1 MNRITAA
8 LYRFLVVY
16 LSVAMVVTSI
26 PLAPSTAYA
35 DDSSALAV
43 ESEAQEAD
51 SGSDTDA
58 DAVDDTSSANEGSS
72 SAASDSTDSSQDK
85 SSSSDTNTLAS
96 SLVQDL
102 AGAATDSDAVK
113 SLAAA
118 AEPSSDDSEADA
130 LTYEDNTIYQYA
142 KLMPSGYVYP
152 CDPDGNIVVK
162 IDESKPYKNSVDGRW
177 VNGLIVDYGTDEIPA
192 QLCEGSIYL
201 YSVRFENKSISKIGR
216 NAFYGCSS
224 LYDVYLSGMAI
235 GSIESGAFFG
245 CRSLGGLGYGEV
257 TTIGS
262 MGEGA
267 FAWSGLR
274 YTGLDKVVGLT
285 SLPESAYSG
294 CNQLTDT
301 GLDKNTSITSIGA
314 DAFKNCSRLATTGL
328 ESNTTIETL
337 GDGCFCGTDMSGGL
351 ALPLNSKI
359 EELPNRAFSGTN
371 LEDVYLGCN
380 HVVLI
385 YSDTFPKRNMTVKVP
400 AAMMSQYSSGRPKQV
415 WEGCNGCLPVPVG
428 EVLQE
433 IEISHDPGKM
443 TYEQGEKISL
453 EGMNILFRYSHSTV
467 IRDYEELIKSGDGE
481 YLTATPCD
489 GDVFDESMNGQPI
502 KLVYDDGY
510 TRLVTYTTGSLK
522 QAVYE
527 YAKLMPSG
535 CLYPCDADGNV
546 TVEVDSDNPY
556 KNSVGGKWVNHL
568 IVADGVDEIPAGL
581 CYESECLQS
590 VRFEGSAL
598 SKIGKNAF
606 YQCKNLTDISLS
618 GMSIGTIESGAFFE
632 CSSLTSLNIEEEV
645 NIGEMGKG
653 AFERSGLLS
662 TGLDKVS
669 GLASLPENA
678 YKDCKALTD
687 TGLGKNKSITS
698 IGANA
703 FSGCES
709 LTITGLEDNKKVKT
723 LGDGCFS
730 DTDMSDGLVLPYGS
744 RIEELPS
751 RAFYGTKLETV
762 FLACDH
768 AVLINTDTFP
778 KRNMTVMVPAK
789 MISKYSKGEPRQV
802 WEKCNGCLP
811 VPVGKVLQGIEISRD
826 PDKMAYQPGEK
837 ISLEGMSVNF
847 QYPHSLTIS
856 DYESL
861 LTREMGEYLTAT
873 PCDGDVFDESM
884 DGEPIQ
890 LVYDDG
896 YTRLVTY
903 SKGSLQQAAYEYAK
917 LMPNYYLYP
926 CDANGNLTV
935 EIDENNPRENS
946 VDGRMV
952 TNLIVDYGVD
962 EVDAQLCADSTNL
975 RSVRFE
981 NNSIS
986 KIGLHAFYNCPNLTD
1001 ISLSGMTIGTI
1012 GKEAFYGCR
1021 SLTSLNINE
1030 TATIGS
1036 MGEAAFARSGLVS
1049 TGLDKVV
1056 GLTLIPTM
1064 AYERCEALTDTGL
1077 DKNSSITSIGDCA
1090 FRYCSS
1096 LATTGLESNTTVE
1109 TLGHNCFSG
1118 TDLSGGLTLPYNS
1131 KIEELPKGAFDGT
1144 NLETVF
1150 LGCNHAVLINTD
1162 TFPKYNMTVMVPAKM
1177 ISKYANGHPKAV
1189 WERCNG
1195 CLPVPVG
1202 KVLKNVEISCD
1213 PDNMVYEPGET
1224 ISLEGM
1230 SVELDYPHSVS
1241 IWNYEALIKEE
1252 LGEYLKATP
1261 CDDDVFDESMDGQ
1274 PVKLVYDDGYSH
1286 FETQTKGVL
1295 HLKKPASSPLTISYV
1310 QANNRR
1316 GCKLMDGVEL
1326 PDVSGA
1332 MTIDAGTEVT
1342 LDAGAL
1348 GMLNDNLTFKGWYDT
1363 ETERYISKEAVYT
1376 FTPDIDLFLE
1386 ARFKLKDY
1394 AVHINDAQA
1403 TDSSQDFAHLSV
1415 TAQNCY
1421 RNAGETVEVS
1431 AVTDNAQ
1438 FLGWYLGEGDGAYAV
1453 SDQLDFTYT
1462 VNEEDAPEHYDAYG
1476 PKIEITPRYCAP
1488 QASVVLSVDGVD
1500 ENGQPLGQFL
1510 STGLYGIGSRVTV
1523 VAVPSPGYVFDYA
1536 TDARGN
1542 VVFTGDDGPSYT
1554 FVLEGDVQYTA
1565 HFREATDPAESLA
1578 ALKAALIAAIT
1589 AAAVLATIYGL
1600 GEIVDPIAADAV
1612 IEIGM
1617 ADNIEDVAAVGTKVL
1632 KEIKDIIDDHKKP
1645 HDPDKPHGDHKI
1657 EIIATAQPEV
1667 GGVVTGG
1674 GFHYEGTVATL
1685 EAVANP
1691 GYRFV
1696 CWKQD
1701 GVEVSTSPV
1710 KTMTITDLTPEIV
1723 KMTAVF
1729 EKDVDI
1735 TAVAEADGVQADF
1748 STGCTAS
1755 PVKQSV
1761 KRGDEAMVTASEGP
1775 DYAFVGWFEDGIEVS
1790 PERTYIFKAEVD
1802 RHLVARFRKADK
1814 TILVNTDPYDSAE
1827 VLCDGVPVV
1836 DGNVRAKDGDILT
1849 FTVRPKAR
1857 PDNPEKT
1864 YRFVE
1869 WRETDAQGITITNKQ
1884 EVCEY
1889 RVNGNARI
1897 EAVMDGR
1904 DTHTVRAEAD
1914 PLEGGTVTL
1923 KRGETA
1929 SMVLEVPEGE
1939 RVTAEATPTEG
1950 YIFDGWYLSNGGSD
1964 ATSTLVSSERSYSFE
1979 PITDCVIQAKFT
1991 RACKVDVV
1999 VEPAAAMAGKYL
2011 VHGEGYCMK
2020 GEPATLS
2027 IELTAEAS
2035 KQFTFKGWYDAKTD
2049 LLLGTDP
2056 SYLEFYPED
2065 VECTVRAVFEEN
2077 TYTVTAKAKKT
2088 FVERGTVEIEGH
2100 PGASS
2105 VTCGYGDTVMLKAK
2119 ANDGYR
2125 FDHWKDGSGKEYD
2138 TAELV
2143 VKVTKSDTYTAI
2155 FTDSKPEVMV
2165 TADSWLGGTVT
2176 CNGTVVKPTTD
2187 KFKLGETL
2195 HLTAKA
2201 HPGFLFRGWYVNGRL
2216 KSLKHETSLV
2226 AKARGKTGHCVITAA
2241 FVPIDTVCVPLADP
2255 AEGGTVKAS
2264 RILADRGAEVA
2275 LKATP
2280 NPGYVFTGWYAADGT
2295 FESTDAEFTCHQER
2309 SHVHVARFMAKS
2321 YEVDATTVV
2330 DSGTGSLVES
2340 SAAGWVEG
2348 TGTVEA
2354 GHAATLTAHALS
2366 GYAFEYWADASGAVV
2381 SRDSTYHV
2389 VPTSDTTLQAVFSA
2403 KQCTVDV
2410 SCEESLGTV
2419 KGAGTYAAGQVVT
2432 VRAVAAEDTAFVGWF
2447 RNGTC
2452 VSSKKTYRFTVRED
2466 TSLYAVFASGSY
2478 VVSTVASPAEGGAVS
2493 GFGGY
2498 EAGDRATLRAI
2509 ASTGYSFAGWTDD
2522 KGETISE
2529 NADCT
2534 VKVTGDATYT
2544 ATFKPKSY
2552 QVVLSASDDGVGTL
2566 SGEGSYQFGD
2576 TVELNA
2582 TPMGTKRFVGW
2593 YVLDAEGN
2601 KSLLSCDAHC
2611 WVKLDK
2617 DMVEGLEDDTLE
2629 LQAVFADPY
2638 EVAVTGEVV
2647 VKDKASSR
2655 GCRVTGSGSFAVG
2668 DQAELTAVACM
2679 GYRFVGWSTDKG
2691 GTSIVETAAVLDVTA
2706 TQDMTYYAQFES
2718 DGQVTITVTGSSIFR
2733 GTALLVDGIPAG
2745 SRSYDR
2751 GDMFMAIA
2759 IPWKKYHFSHWVDDA
2774 GVTVSYSAFYIGTAK
2789 ENRQLTA
2796 VFYETGCDVQ
2806 VATYPKDA
2814 GFSMVALGTGGSYHS
2829 AAIMFTVPHKG
2840 WKFKYWVDENGLP
2853 VGATP
2858 VINRVVFGNR
2868 TFTAVYERASMTVTA
2883 VDSRQGGHVEGSSE
2897 DESLG
2902 YAVTNEVENGES
2914 TTLTAVPDAGYVFDG
2929 WYARND
2935 DGSLGDEPLST
2946 DAVWTFVPEDNMTV
2960 EARFAEAPKYKVT
2973 ARAVNGSVDPET
2985 ASVATD
2991 GKATL
2996 SATPDE
3002 GCYLTRV
3009 TVAEE
3014 AGEDGSAGNA
3024 YDLDIS
3030 DYQGGAYEVTLSGVS
3045 APQKVTFEFAK
3056 AAAPELLAQPQ
3067 DASAYE
3073 GDQVELS
3080 FAAEAGRNVRV
3091 HAAVS
3096 SGSAADVRLSYQWY
3110 RVSDDGG
3117 KAVALKGETGE
3128 TLSIAQLDSD
3138 GEGEYFCRITQSYL
3152 GTVTKTDTE
3161 HATVSI
3167 VPREALVF
3175 NGRVLPAATAHDDYR
3190 VVIAGAKGGKAPYTY
3205 NLDEV
3210 EVPEGMQLRQ
3220 ADDGTGALVL
3230 SGMPAAT
3237 GAFRFKIACTD
3248 DLGDKRAAHFVL
3260 VVKAK
3265 EAPLAFEGQSFTYNA
3280 TAQTPELSGV
3290 PEGCEDDVKVTYV
3303 GTGDTRYS
3311 SDKAPMNAG
3320 TYRAVATLDANGYMG
3335 NARCDFVIE
3344 RAPVDISIET
3354 SDVTYDGAR
3363 HGAAVVVADLD
3374 ASAYSVT
3381 YRGVD
3386 GTSYGPT
3393 ALEPCDS
3400 GSYRVTVKVNDPNY
3414 QGKKAAEFSIAKAS
3428 QTITGTM
3435 TYSGVYGGD
3444 PIVFDNVAQTPV
3456 SFELV
3461 DSADDDASPISIKG
3475 RCATVKAAG
3484 AARVV
3489 AHAKASRNYL
3499 AAEDVELAVTVA
3511 PAQLLVKVD
3520 DAERFEGQANP
3531 EFTSSLVSRC
3541 DTSDVK
3547 VTYFCSA
3554 NKKSPAG
3561 EYQIDATVADPNFD
3575 VAVEPG
3581 TLTVKKKPERY
3592 KVTAKAVNGSV
3603 DNASVTVV
3611 EGGDAALSATPDEG
3625 CYLERVTVSEVGSDE
3640 AVDLD
3645 ISDYK
3650 GGAYEVTL
3658 SDITASQ
3665 KVAFEFAKADV
3676 PRVVAQPQYVS
3687 AHEGD
3692 SAVLSVAAEAGENVA
3707 NHAAS
3712 FTGSAAEIEFSY
3724 QWFRMVNGKAV
3735 ALEGETGETLSLAD
3749 LDDEQAGEYFC
3760 RITQRYLGTEVRSD
3774 SDHAVVSVV
3783 PWDTLVFNGDV
3794 LPAASARSTY
3804 LATVAG
3810 AAGGKAPYEYTW
3822 DETKLPDGLK
3832 LSRTSGGLTLS
3843 GAPSKTGVFAFEIT
3857 CADARGEAVTAHFA
3871 LVVQAKRVTLTFA
3884 DGDFTFNGAPQAP
3897 EVSGAPKVCKGDLKI
3912 KYYGTGSTHYS
3923 STEAPTNAGTYRAVA
3938 TLRAHGYA
3946 GAAVCE
3952 FEIAPAK
3959 LKVKV
3964 NDAERFEGEAN
3975 PAFTSTLE
3983 SAVDTSGVKVE
3994 YSCDADE
4001 SSPAGKYQIGATVTD
4016 PNFDVEV
4023 VPGTLTVKKKQEP
4036 VDPDPVVPDPDNP
4049 DNPDPDN
4056 PDPDRPDPDPNPDNP
4071 DPDNPDPDNP
4081 EPDPNPDNP
4090 DPGKPDPDPKPDPDQ
4105 PNPDNP
4111 DPDKPEPD
4119 NPDKPERFEVTTRAV
4134 NGSVDNA
4141 SITVDAGGNAT
4152 LSATPDEGCYLERV
4166 TVAENDSDKGVN
4178 LDISDYE
4185 GGAYEVTL
4193 SGVTAS
4199 QEVTFE
4205 FAKADAPMVIAQ
4217 PQDTSAHEGDSAVL
4231 SVAAEAGKG
4240 VLDHA
4245 SSSTGSAADV
4255 ELSYQWFRMVDGET
4269 VALEGETGET
4279 LFIENLDDDCAGE
4292 YFCRI
4297 TQRYLGTET
4306 QADSDRAVVSVV
4318 PRDALVFNGGLLPA
4332 ARAHNAYRVTIAG
4345 AAGGES
4351 PYEYTWDESDLPDG
4365 FKLTRAAGG
4374 LMLSGTPSKAGVFS
4388 FDVTCKD
4395 AQGETVTAHFV
4406 LVVQAKRVELAFE
4419 GGSFVYSGDAQA
4431 PEVTGVPKACEG
4443 DLRIRYYGTD
4453 GTYYSS
4459 SEAPTDAGTYRVVA
4473 TLRSNGYIGAA
4484 SRKFKI
4490 TPAKLKVK
4498 VDDAERY
4505 EGEANPAFT
4514 SSLESAVD
4522 TSGVKVEYSCDADE
4536 SSPAGEYKI
4545 GATVTDSNFDVT
4557 VEPGALT
4564 VKKKQGPVNPDP
4576 DKPDGP
4582 DPDQPDKPEPDKPEP
4597 DQPDKPDP
4605 DNPDKPEPDQPD
4617 KPEPGKPEP
4626 DKPGTP
4632 DSDQSD
4638 SKDPAKPGSSDD
4650 SAADKT
4656 KANGAEN
4663 SGQKASSKSS
4673 AQQLADTGDKAPLT
4687 VAVAVGAVAL
4697 IALGLELLRRRH
4709 PGA

>member
-26 PLAPSTAYA
+26 PLAPRAAYA
-35 DDSSALAV
+35 DDAGATAV
-43 ESEAQEAD
+43 ESEAQETN
-51 SGSDTDA
+51 SGTDTDA
-58 DAVDDTSSANEGSS
+58 KVSDNASSSDEGGSS
-72 SAASDSTDSSQDK
+72 TTSDQTNNAQDK
-85 SSSSDTNTLAS
+85 SSSSDTNIPAS
-96 SLVQDL
+96 SLAQDL
-102 AGAATDSDAVK
+102 SSAATDSDAAK
-113 SLAAA
+113 TSPAT
-118 AEPSSDDSEADA
+118 AESPSDSSQTDA
-130 LTYEDNTIYQYA
+130 LGHKEPTVYEYA
-142 KLMPSGYVYP
+142 KLMPNGNVYP
-152 CDPDGNIVVK
+152 CDASGNVTVE
-162 IDESKPYKNSVDGRW
+162 IDESDPNKNSVGGIW
-177 VNGLIVDYGTDEIPA
+177 VINLIVDYGADGIPGYICDRSSN
-192 QLCEGSIYL
+192 LR
-201 YSVRFENKSISKIGR
+201 SVHFENSSISSIGIH
-216 NAFYGCSS
+216 AFYGCSN
-224 LYDVYLSGMAI
+224 LADVSFSGMTI
-235 GSIESGAFFG
+235 GDIGKGAFSG
-245 CRSLGGLGYGEV
+245 CGSLTSLNINDV
-257 TTIGS
+257 ATIGS
-262 MGEGA
+262 MGEAA

-274 YTGLDKVVGLT
+274 STGLDKVVGL
-285 SLPESAYSG
+285 SSIPESAYNG
-294 CNQLTDT
+294 CSALTDT
-301 GLDKNTSITSIGA
+301 GLGGNTSITSIGV
-314 DAFKNCSRLATTGL
+314 DAFKNCSRLATSGL
-328 ESNTTIETL
+328 ESNTTIKTL
-337 GDGCFCGTDMSGGL
+337 GEGCFSGANMSGGL
-351 ALPLNSKI
+351 SLPLYSK
-359 EELPNRAFSGTN
+359 
-371 LEDVYLGCN
+371 
-380 HVVLI
+380 
-385 YSDTFPKRNMTVKVP
+385 
-400 AAMMSQYSSGRPKQV
+400 
-415 WEGCNGCLPVPVG
+415 
-428 EVLQE
+428 
-433 IEISHDPGKM
+433 
-443 TYEQGEKISL
+443 
-453 EGMNILFRYSHSTV
+453 
-467 IRDYEELIKSGDGE
+467 
-481 YLTATPCD
+481 
-489 GDVFDESMNGQPI
+489 
-502 KLVYDDGY
+502 
-510 TRLVTYTTGSLK
+510 
-522 QAVYE
+522 
-527 YAKLMPSG
+527 
-535 CLYPCDADGNV
+535 
-546 TVEVDSDNPY
+546 
-556 KNSVGGKWVNHL
+556 
-568 IVADGVDEIPAGL
+568 
-581 CYESECLQS
+581 
-590 VRFEGSAL
+590 
-598 SKIGKNAF
+598 
-606 YQCKNLTDISLS
+606 
-618 GMSIGTIESGAFFE
+618 
-632 CSSLTSLNIEEEV
+632 
-645 NIGEMGKG
+645 
-653 AFERSGLLS
+653 
-662 TGLDKVS
+662 
-669 GLASLPENA
+669 
-678 YKDCKALTD
+678 
-687 TGLGKNKSITS
+687 
-698 IGANA
+698 
-703 FSGCES
+703 
-709 LTITGLEDNKKVKT
+709 
-723 LGDGCFS
+723 
-730 DTDMSDGLVLPYGS
+730 
-744 RIEELPS
+744 IEELPS
-751 RAFYGTKLETV
+751 RAFYGSKLETV
-762 FLACDH
+762 YLGCDH
-768 AVLINTDTFP
+768 AVLINSTTFP
-778 KRNMTVMVPAK
+778 KQYMTVMVPAK
-789 MISKYSKGEPRQV
+789 MASQYESGHPKEV
-802 WEKCNGCLP
+802 WESCNGSLP
-811 VPVGKVLQGIEISRD
+811 VPVGKVLQKIKISRD
-826 PDKMAYQPGEK
+826 PNKMTYQQGDI
-837 ISLEGMSVNF
+837 ISLEGMSVTF
-847 QYPHSLTIS
+847 QYPHSTMDS
-856 DYESL
+856 DYEAL
-861 LTREMGEYLTAT
+861 LEEELGEYLTAT
-873 PCDGDVFDESM
+873 PRDGDVFDDSM

-896 YTRLVTY
+896 YTHLVTY
-903 SKGSLQQAAYEYAK
+903 SKGDLQQAACEYAK
-917 LMPNYYLYP
+917 FMPNYYLYP

-952 TNLIVDYGVD
+952 TNLIVDSGVD
-962 EVDAQLCADSTNL
+962 EVDVQLCADSINL

-986 KIGLHAFYNCPNLTD
+986 KIGMHAFYNCPNLTD
-1001 ISLSGMTIGTI
+1001 ISLSGMTIGQI
-1012 GKEAFYGCR
+1012 GKEAFFGCK
-1021 SLTSLNINE
+1021 SLTSLNVNE

-1036 MGEAAFARSGLVS
+1036 MGYAAFAESGLES

-1056 GLTLIPTM
+1056 GLTSIPDR
-1064 AYERCEALTDTGL
+1064 AYDGCKSLTDTGL
-1077 DKNSSITSIGDCA
+1077 DKNTSITSIGVCA
-1090 FRYCSS
+1090 FRHCSN
-1096 LATTGLESNTTVE
+1096 LATTGLESNTAVE
-1109 TLGHNCFSG
+1109 TLGHTCFYG

-1131 KIEELPKGAFDGT
+1131 KIEELPEKAFYDT

-1177 ISKYANGHPKAV
+1177 IPKYSKGEPKAV

-1202 KVLKNVEISCD
+1202 KVLKSVEISCD
-1213 PDNMVYEPGET
+1213 PDNMTYEQGDT

-1252 LGEYLKATP
+1252 LGEYLTATP
-1261 CDDDVFDESMDGQ
+1261 CGGDVFDESMDGQ

-1376 FTPDIDLFLE
+1376 FTPDIDLSLE

-1761 KRGDEAMVTASEGP
+1761 KRGDKAMVTVSEGP

-1790 PERTYIFKAEVD
+1790 HERTYTFQAEVD

-1814 TILVNTDPYDSAE
+1814 TILVNTDPSDSAE

-1836 DGNVRAKDGDILT
+1836 DGKVRAKDGDILT
-1849 FTVRPKAR
+1849 FTMRPKVR

-1869 WRETDAQGITITNKQ
+1869 WRETDAQGITIANKQ

-2077 TYTVTAKAKKT
+2077 TYTVAAKAKKT

-2125 FDHWKDGSGKEYD
+2125 FDHWKDDSGKEYD

-2295 FESTDAEFTCHQER
+2295 FESADAEFTCHQER

-2354 GHAATLTAHALS
+2354 GHAATLAAHALS

-2403 KQCTVDV
+2403 KQYTVDV
-2410 SCEESLGTV
+2410 SCEESMGTV
-2419 KGAGTYAAGQVVT
+2419 EGAGTYAAGQVAT
-2432 VRAVAAEDTAFVGWF
+2432 VRATSAADTSFVGWF
-2447 RNGTC
+2447 RDGTC
-2452 VSSKKTYRFTVRED
+2452 VSSKKIYRFTVRED

-2478 VVSTVASPAEGGAVS
+2478 VVHTVASPVEGGAVS

-2509 ASTGYSFAGWTDD
+2509 ANTGYSFAGWTDD
-2522 KGETISE
+2522 KGETVSE
-2529 NADCT
+2529 NADYT

-2544 ATFKPKSY
+2544 ATFTPKSY
-2552 QVVLSASDDGVGTL
+2552 QVVLSASDDSVGTL

-2582 TPMGTKRFVGW
+2582 TSMGTKRFVGW

-2601 KSLLSCDAHC
+2601 KSLLSCDARC

-2617 DMVEGLEDDTLE
+2617 DMVEGLEGDALE

-2638 EVAVTGEVV
+2638 EVTVTGEVV

-2655 GCRVTGSGSFAVG
+2655 GCRVTGSGSFVVG
-2668 DQAELTAVACM
+2668 DQVELTAVAGM
-2679 GYRFVGWSTDKG
+2679 GYRFVGWSTDKE
-2691 GTSIVETAAVLDVTA
+2691 GTSIVETATTLDVTA
-2706 TQDMTYYAQFES
+2706 TQDITYYAQFES

-2914 TTLTAVPDAGYVFDG
+2914 TTLTAVPDAGYVFNG

-2991 GKATL
+2991 GKVTL

-3045 APQKVTFEFAK
+3045 APQQVTFEFVK
-3056 AAAPELLAQPQ
+3056 AAAPEVLAQPQ
-3067 DASAYE
+3067 GASAYE
-3073 GDQVELS
+3073 GDPVELS
-3080 FAAEAGRNVRV
+3080 IAAEAGRNVRA

-3096 SGSAADVRLSYQWY
+3096 SGSAADVKLGYQWY
-3110 RVSDDGG
+3110 RVPADGG

-3138 GEGEYFCRITQSYL
+3138 GEGEYFCRITQSYM

-3167 VPREALVF
+3167 VPRETLVF
-3175 NGRVLPAATAHDDYR
+3175 NGRVLPAATAHDGYR
-3190 VVIAGAKGGKAPYTY
+3190 AEIAGATGGKAPYAY

-3210 EVPEGMQLRQ
+3210 EVPEGMQLTQ

-3237 GAFRFKIACTD
+3237 GACRFKIACTD
-3248 DLGDKRAAHFVL
+3248 DLGDKRVAHFAL

-3265 EAPLAFEGQSFTYNA
+3265 EAPLAFEGQSFVYNA
-3280 TAQTPELSGV
+3280 TAQAPKLSGV
-3290 PEGCEDDVKVTYV
+3290 PEGCEDDVKLTYV
-3303 GTGDTRYS
+3303 GTGDTQYT
-3311 SDKAPMNAG
+3311 SDQAPVDAG
-3320 TYRAVATLDANGYMG
+3320 TYRAVATLDANGYVG
-3335 NARCDFVIE
+3335 NASCDFVIE
-3344 RAPVDISIET
+3344 KAPVDISIET

-3363 HGAAVVVADLD
+3363 HGAAVAVADLD

-3400 GSYRVTVKVNDPNY
+3400 GNYRVTVTVTDPNY
-3414 QGKKAAEFSIAKAS
+3414 QGKKSAEFSIAKAS
-3428 QTITGTM
+3428 QTITGTT

-3461 DSADDDASPISIKG
+3461 DSDADANPVSIKG

-3484 AARVV
+3484 AAHVV

-3499 AAEDVELAVTVA
+3499 AAEDVELTVAVA

-3520 DAERFEGQANP
+3520 DAERFEGQENP

-3561 EYQIDATVADPNFD
+3561 EYQIDAAVADPNFD
-3575 VAVEPG
+3575 VAVDPG
-3581 TLTVKKKPERY
+3581 TLTVKKKPEHY

-3603 DNASVTVV
+3603 DNASVSVV
-3611 EGGDAALSATPDEG
+3611 EGGDVTLSATPDEG
-3625 CYLERVTVSEVGSDE
+3625 CYLERVTVSEAGSDK

-3658 SDITASQ
+3658 SDVTASQ
-3665 KVAFEFAKADV
+3665 EVTFEFAKADA
-3676 PRVVAQPQYVS
+3676 PRVVAQPQDAS

-3692 SAVLSVAAEAGENVA
+3692 AVVLSVAAEAGKNVA
-3707 NHAAS
+3707 DHAAS
-3712 FTGSAAEIEFSY
+3712 STGSAAAVDLSY
-3724 QWFRMVNGKAV
+3724 QWFRMDGGKAE
-3735 ALEGETGETLSLAD
+3735 ALEDETGETLSLAG

-3760 RITQRYLGTEVRSD
+3760 RITQRYLGTEAQTD
-3774 SDHAVVSVV
+3774 SDHAIVSVV
-3783 PWDTLVFNGDV
+3783 AWDTLVFNGDL
-3794 LPAASARSTY
+3794 LPAASAHSAY
-3804 LATVAG
+3804 FATIAG
-3810 AAGGKAPYEYTW
+3810 AAGGKAPYEYAW
-3822 DETKLPDGLK
+3822 DETKLPEGLK
-3832 LSRTSGGLTLS
+3832 LSRTSGGLMLS
-3843 GAPSKTGVFAFEIT
+3843 GVPSKTGVSAFDIT
-3857 CADARGEAVTAHFA
+3857 CTDARGEAMIAHFA
-3871 LVVQAKRVTLTFA
+3871 LVVQAKRVKLTFT

-3912 KYYGTGSTHYS
+3912 TYYGTGGTQYS
-3923 STEAPTNAGTYRAVA
+3923 STEAPTDAGAYRAVA
-3938 TLRAHGYA
+3938 TLRSHGYV
-3946 GAAVCE
+3946 GAAACE

-3964 NDAERFEGEAN
+3964 DDAERF
-3975 PAFTSTLE
+3975 
-3983 SAVDTSGVKVE
+3983 
-3994 YSCDADE
+3994 
-4001 SSPAGKYQIGATVTD
+4001 
-4016 PNFDVEV
+4016 
-4023 VPGTLTVKKKQEP
+4023 
-4036 VDPDPVVPDPDNP
+4036 
-4049 DNPDPDN
+4049 
-4056 PDPDRPDPDPNPDNP
+4056 
-4071 DPDNPDPDNP
+4071 
-4081 EPDPNPDNP
+4081 
-4090 DPGKPDPDPKPDPDQ
+4090 
-4105 PNPDNP
+4105 
-4111 DPDKPEPD
+4111 
-4119 NPDKPERFEVTTRAV
+4119 
-4134 NGSVDNA
+4134 
-4141 SITVDAGGNAT
+4141 
-4152 LSATPDEGCYLERV
+4152 
-4166 TVAENDSDKGVN
+4166 
-4178 LDISDYE
+4178 
-4185 GGAYEVTL
+4185 
-4193 SGVTAS
+4193 
-4199 QEVTFE
+4199 
-4205 FAKADAPMVIAQ
+4205 
-4217 PQDTSAHEGDSAVL
+4217 
-4231 SVAAEAGKG
+4231 
-4240 VLDHA
+4240 
-4245 SSSTGSAADV
+4245 
-4255 ELSYQWFRMVDGET
+4255 
-4269 VALEGETGET
+4269 
-4279 LFIENLDDDCAGE
+4279 
-4292 YFCRI
+4292 
-4297 TQRYLGTET
+4297 
-4306 QADSDRAVVSVV
+4306 
-4318 PRDALVFNGGLLPA
+4318 
-4332 ARAHNAYRVTIAG
+4332 
-4345 AAGGES
+4345 
-4351 PYEYTWDESDLPDG
+4351 
-4365 FKLTRAAGG
+4365 
-4374 LMLSGTPSKAGVFS
+4374 
-4388 FDVTCKD
+4388 
-4395 AQGETVTAHFV
+4395 
-4406 LVVQAKRVELAFE
+4406 
-4419 GGSFVYSGDAQA
+4419 
-4431 PEVTGVPKACEG
+4431 
-4443 DLRIRYYGTD
+4443 
-4453 GTYYSS
+4453 
-4459 SEAPTDAGTYRVVA
+4459 
-4473 TLRSNGYIGAA
+4473 
-4484 SRKFKI
+4484 
-4490 TPAKLKVK
+4490 
-4498 VDDAERY
+4498 

-4536 SSPAGEYKI
+4536 RSPAGKYQI
-4545 GATVTDSNFDVT
+4545 GATVSDPNFDVE
-4557 VEPGALT
+4557 VVPGTLT
-4564 VKKKQGPVNPDP
+4564 VKKKREPVDPDNPDNPDPDNPEPDNPDPDPTPDPDNPDPDNPEPDNPDKPERFEVTAKAVNGSVDNASVTVDEGGDVTLSATPDEGCYLERVTIAEAGSDKRHDLDISNYEGGAYEVTLSGVTASQEVMFEFAKADAPRVVAQPQDASVHEGDAVVLSVAAEAGKDVLDHAGSSAGPAADVELSYQWFRMVDGEAVALEGEMGEVLVVEDLGDDCAGQYFCRVTQRYLGTEMQTDSDHAVVSVAPLDALVFNGGLLPVARAHGAYRATIAGAAGGEAPYEYTWDEAKLPDGFKLSHTAGGLTLSGTPSKAGVSSFDVACKDARGETVTAHFVLVVQAKRDPVNPDPVEPSP

-4582 DPDQPDKPEPDKPEP
+4582 DPDQ
-4597 DQPDKPDP
+4597 
-4605 DNPDKPEPDQPD
+4605 
-4617 KPEPGKPEP
+4617 P

-4638 SKDPAKPGSSDD
+4638 SKDPAKPGSSDG
-4650 SAADKT
+4650 SAADKAN
-4656 KANGAEN
+4656 ANGAEN
-4663 SGQKASSKSS
+4663 SGKKASSKTS
-4673 AQQLADTGDKAPLT
+4673 AQHLADAGDRAPLA
-4687 VAVAVGAVAL
+4687 VAVAAGAVAL
-4697 IALGLELLRRRH
+4697 IALGLELLRRRRSD
-4709 PGA
+4709 A

>member
-1 MNRITAA
+1 MGPCIVANCGKVPMNRITAA

-26 PLAPSTAYA
+26 PLAPRAAYA
-35 DDSSALAV
+35 DDAGATAV
-43 ESEAQEAD
+43 ESEAQETD
-51 SGSDTDA
+51 SGSDADA
-58 DAVDDTSSANEGSS
+58 DAVDDTSSADEGSS
-72 SAASDSTDSSQDK
+72 STTSDQTNNAQDK
-85 SSSSDTNTLAS
+85 SSSSDTNIPAS
-96 SLVQDL
+96 SLTQDL
-102 AGAATDSDAVK
+102 SSAATDSDAAK
-113 SLAAA
+113 TSPAT
-118 AEPSSDDSEADA
+118 AESPSDSSQTDA
-130 LTYEDNTIYQYA
+130 LGHKEPTVYEYA
-142 KLMPSGYVYP
+142 KLMPNGNVYP
-152 CDPDGNIVVK
+152 CDASGNVTVE
-162 IDESKPYKNSVDGRW
+162 IDESDPNKNSVGGIW
-177 VNGLIVDYGTDEIPA
+177 VINLIVDYGADGIPGYICDRSSN
-192 QLCEGSIYL
+192 LR
-201 YSVRFENKSISKIGR
+201 SVHFENSSISSIGIH
-216 NAFYGCSS
+216 AFYGCSN
-224 LYDVYLSGMAI
+224 LADVSFSGMTI
-235 GSIESGAFFG
+235 GDIGKGAFSG
-245 CRSLGGLGYGEV
+245 CGSLTSLNINDV
-257 TTIGS
+257 ATIGS
-262 MGEGA
+262 MGEAA

-274 YTGLDKVVGLT
+274 STGLDKVVGL
-285 SLPESAYSG
+285 SSIPESAYNG
-294 CNQLTDT
+294 CSALTDT
-301 GLDKNTSITSIGA
+301 GLGGNTSITSIGV
-314 DAFKNCSRLATTGL
+314 DAFKNCSRLATSGL
-328 ESNTTIETL
+328 ESNTTIKTL
-337 GDGCFCGTDMSGGL
+337 GEGCFSGANMSGGL
-351 ALPLNSKI
+351 SLPLYSKI
-359 EELPNRAFSGTN
+359 EELPSRAFYGSK
-371 LEDVYLGCN
+371 LETVYLGCD
-380 HVVLI
+380 HAVLI
-385 YSDTFPKRNMTVKVP
+385 NSTTFPKQYMTVMVP
-400 AAMMSQYSSGRPKQV
+400 AKMASQYESGHPKEV
-415 WEGCNGCLPVPVG
+415 WESCNGSLPVPVG
-428 EVLQE
+428 KVLQK
-433 IEISHDPGKM
+433 IKISRDPNKM
-443 TYEQGEKISL
+443 TYQQGDIISL
-453 EGMNILFRYSHSTV
+453 EGMSVTFQYPHSTMDS
-467 IRDYEELIKSGDGE
+467 DYEALITEELGE

-489 GDVFDESMNGQPI
+489 GDVFD
-502 KLVYDDGY
+502 D
-510 TRLVTYTTGSLK
+510 
-522 QAVYE
+522 
-527 YAKLMPSG
+527 
-535 CLYPCDADGNV
+535 
-546 TVEVDSDNPY
+546 
-556 KNSVGGKWVNHL
+556 
-568 IVADGVDEIPAGL
+568 
-581 CYESECLQS
+581 
-590 VRFEGSAL
+590 
-598 SKIGKNAF
+598 
-606 YQCKNLTDISLS
+606 
-618 GMSIGTIESGAFFE
+618 
-632 CSSLTSLNIEEEV
+632 
-645 NIGEMGKG
+645 
-653 AFERSGLLS
+653 
-662 TGLDKVS
+662 
-669 GLASLPENA
+669 
-678 YKDCKALTD
+678 
-687 TGLGKNKSITS
+687 
-698 IGANA
+698 
-703 FSGCES
+703 
-709 LTITGLEDNKKVKT
+709 
-723 LGDGCFS
+723 
-730 DTDMSDGLVLPYGS
+730 
-744 RIEELPS
+744 
-751 RAFYGTKLETV
+751 
-762 FLACDH
+762 
-768 AVLINTDTFP
+768 
-778 KRNMTVMVPAK
+778 
-789 MISKYSKGEPRQV
+789 
-802 WEKCNGCLP
+802 
-811 VPVGKVLQGIEISRD
+811 
-826 PDKMAYQPGEK
+826 
-837 ISLEGMSVNF
+837 
-847 QYPHSLTIS
+847 
-856 DYESL
+856 
-861 LTREMGEYLTAT
+861 
-873 PCDGDVFDESM
+873 SM

-896 YTRLVTY
+896 YTHLVTY
-903 SKGSLQQAAYEYAK
+903 SKGDLQQAACEYAK
-917 LMPNYYLYP
+917 FMPNYYLYP

-952 TNLIVDYGVD
+952 TNLIVDSGVD

-975 RSVRFE
+975 CSVRFE
-981 NNSIS
+981 NSSIS
-986 KIGLHAFYNCPNLTD
+986 KIGMHAFYNCPNLTD
-1001 ISLSGMTIGTI
+1001 ISLSGMTIGQI
-1012 GKEAFYGCR
+1012 GKEAFFGCK

-1036 MGEAAFARSGLVS
+1036 MGYAAFAESGLES

-1056 GLTLIPTM
+1056 GLTSIPDR
-1064 AYERCEALTDTGL
+1064 AYDGCKSLTDTGL
-1077 DKNSSITSIGDCA
+1077 DKNTSITSIGVCA
-1090 FRYCSS
+1090 FRHCSS

-1109 TLGHNCFSG
+1109 TLGHTCFYG

-1131 KIEELPKGAFDGT
+1131 KIEELPDKAFYDT

-1177 ISKYANGHPKAV
+1177 IPKYSKGEPKAV

-1202 KVLKNVEISCD
+1202 KLLKSVEISCD
-1213 PDNMVYEPGET
+1213 PNNMTYEPGDT

-1252 LGEYLKATP
+1252 LGEYLTATP
-1261 CDDDVFDESMDGQ
+1261 CDGDVFDESMDGQ
-1274 PVKLVYDDGYSH
+1274 PIKLVYDDGYSH
-1286 FETQTKGVL
+1286 FETQTKGTL
-1295 HLKKPASSPLTISYV
+1295 QLKKPEPTSFQISYA
-1310 QANNRR
+1310 QTIDKGER
-1316 GCKLMDGVEL
+1316 KLMDGVEL
-1326 PDVSGA
+1326 PDVSDS
-1332 MTIDAGTEVT
+1332 MTIDAGAEVT
-1342 LDAGAL
+1342 LDAGAS
-1348 GMLNDNLTFKGWYDT
+1348 GMLNDNITFKGWYDT
-1363 ETERYISKEAVYT
+1363 ESGEYISKETVYT
-1376 FTPDIDLFLE
+1376 FTPDKDLSLE

-1394 AVHINDAQA
+1394 AVHVNDAQA

-1415 TAQNCY
+1415 IAQNCY

-1431 AVTDNAQ
+1431 AVTDNAL
-1438 FLGWYLGEGDGAYAV
+1438 FLGWFLGEGDDAYAV

-1462 VNEEDAPEHYDAYG
+1462 VDEADAMVSEDKTDAR
-1476 PKIEITPRYCAP
+1476 IEITPRYCAP

-1523 VAVPSPGYVFDYA
+1523 VAVPMPGYVFDYA
-1536 TDARGN
+1536 TDALGN

-1589 AAAVLATIYGL
+1589 AAAVLATMYGL

-1710 KTMTITDLTPEIV
+1710 KTMTITKATPEVV

-1729 EKDVDI
+1729 EKKVEV
-1735 TAVAEADGVQADF
+1735 TAVAEADGIQADF

-1755 PVKQSV
+1755 PVTQSIT
-1761 KRGDEAMVTASEGP
+1761 RGDEAMVTASEGP

-1790 PERTYIFKAEVD
+1790 RKRTYNFEAEVD

-1836 DGNVRAKDGDILT
+1836 DGEVRAKDGDILT
-1849 FTVRPKAR
+1849 FTVRPKVR

-1869 WRETDAQGITITNKQ
+1869 WRETDAQGVTIANKQ

-1929 SMVLEVPEGE
+1929 GMVLEVPEGE
-1939 RVTAEATPTEG
+1939 RVTAEATPSEG

-1964 ATSTLVSSERSYSFE
+1964 ATSTLVSSERSYTFE

-2125 FDHWKDGSGKEYD
+2125 FDHWKDDSGKEYD

-2143 VKVTKSDTYTAI
+2143 DKVTKSDTYTAS

-2280 NPGYVFTGWYAADGT
+2280 NPGYVFTGWYTADGKL
-2295 FESTDAEFTCHQER
+2295 ESTDAEFTCHQER

-2321 YEVDATTVV
+2321 YAVDATTVV

-2366 GYAFEYWADASGAVV
+2366 GYAFEYWADASGAVI

-2389 VPTSDTTLQAVFSA
+2389 VPTSDTTLRAVFSA
-2403 KQCTVDV
+2403 KQYTVDV
-2410 SCEESLGTV
+2410 SCEESMGTV
-2419 KGAGTYAAGQVVT
+2419 EGAGTYAAGQVAT

-2447 RNGTC
+2447 CNGTC

-2478 VVSTVASPAEGGAVS
+2478 VVHTVASPAEGGAVS

-2498 EAGDRATLRAI
+2498 EAGERATLRAI
-2509 ASTGYSFAGWTDD
+2509 ANTGYSFAGWTDD
-2522 KGETISE
+2522 KGETVSE
-2529 NADCT
+2529 NADYT

-2544 ATFKPKSY
+2544 ATFAPKSY
-2552 QVVLSASDDGVGTL
+2552 QVVLSASDDSVGTL
-2566 SGEGSYQFGD
+2566 SGEGFYQFGD

-2611 WVKLDK
+2611 WVKLDE
-2617 DMVEGLEDDTLE
+2617 DMVEGLEGDTLE

-2638 EVAVTGEVV
+2638 EVTVTGEVV

-2655 GCRVTGSGSFAVG
+2655 GCRVTGSGSFVVG
-2668 DQAELTAVACM
+2668 DQVELTAVAGM
-2679 GYRFVGWSTDKG
+2679 GYRFVGWSTDKE
-2691 GTSIVETAAVLDVTA
+2691 GTSIVETATTLDVTA

-2718 DGQVTITVTGSSIFR
+2718 DGQVTITVTGSSVFR

-2840 WKFKYWVDENGLP
+2840 WKFKYWVDENGMP

-2883 VDSRQGGHVEGSSE
+2883 VDSRLGGHVEGSSE

-2973 ARAVNGSVDPET
+2973 ARAVNGSVDPES

-2991 GKATL
+2991 GKVTL

-3009 TVAEE
+3009 TVADE

-3030 DYQGGAYEVTLSGVS
+3030 DYKGGAYSVTLSGVS
-3045 APQKVTFEFAK
+3045 APQQVTFEFVK
-3056 AAAPELLAQPQ
+3056 AAAPQVLAQPQ

-3073 GDQVELS
+3073 GDPVELS
-3080 FAAEAGRNVRV
+3080 VAAEAGVNVRA

-3096 SGSAADVRLSYQWY
+3096 WGSASDVKLGYQWY
-3110 RVSDDGG
+3110 RVPADGG

-3128 TLSIAQLDSD
+3128 SLSIARLDSD

-3161 HATVSI
+3161 HAKVSI

-3175 NGRVLPAATAHDDYR
+3175 NGRVLPVATAHDGYR
-3190 VVIAGAKGGKAPYTY
+3190 AEIAGATGGKAPYTY

-3210 EVPEGMQLRQ
+3210 EVPDGLSLAQ
-3220 ADDGTGALVL
+3220 ADDGSGALVL
-3230 SGMPAAT
+3230 SGVPAAT
-3237 GAFRFKIACTD
+3237 GVCRFKISCTD
-3248 DLGDKRAAHFVL
+3248 DLGKKRVAHFAL

-3265 EAPLAFEGQSFTYNA
+3265 EAPLAFEGQTFTYNGE
-3280 TAQTPELSGV
+3280 AQAPVLAGV
-3290 PEGCEDDVKVTYV
+3290 PEGCEDDVKLIYV
-3303 GTGDTRYS
+3303 GAGDTQYT
-3311 SDKAPMNAG
+3311 SDQAPVDAG
-3320 TYRAVATLDANGYMG
+3320 TYRAVVTLDANGYVG
-3335 NARCDFVIE
+3335 NASCDFTIE
-3344 RAPVDISIET
+3344 KAPVDISIET

-3363 HGAAVVVADLD
+3363 HGAAVTVAGLD

-3400 GSYRVTVKVNDPNY
+3400 GNYRITVKVTEPNY
-3414 QGKKAAEFSIAKAS
+3414 QGKKSAEFSIAKAS
-3428 QTITGTM
+3428 QVITGT
-3435 TYSGVYGGD
+3435 TSYSGVYGGN

-3456 SFELV
+3456 TFELV
-3461 DSADDDASPISIKG
+3461 DSDDDANPVSIKG

-3484 AARVV
+3484 AAHVV

-3499 AAEDVELAVTVA
+3499 AAEDVELTVTVA

-3520 DAERFEGQANP
+3520 DAERFEGQENP

-3561 EYQIDATVADPNFD
+3561 EYQIDAAVADPNFD
-3575 VAVEPG
+3575 VAVDPG
-3581 TLTVKKKPERY
+3581 TLTVKKKPEHY
-3592 KVTAKAVNGSV
+3592 KVTAKAANGSV
-3603 DNASVTVV
+3603 DNASVSVV
-3611 EGGDAALSATPDEG
+3611 EGGDVTLSATPDEG
-3625 CYLERVTVSEVGSDE
+3625 CYLERVTVVETGSDK

-3658 SDITASQ
+3658 NGVTVSQ
-3665 KVAFEFAKADV
+3665 EVTFEFAKADT
-3676 PRVVAQPQYVS
+3676 PRVVAQPQDAS

-3692 SAVLSVAAEAGENVA
+3692 AVVLSVAAEAGVNVA
-3707 NHAAS
+3707 DHAAS
-3712 FTGSAAEIEFSY
+3712 STGSAAEVELSY
-3724 QWFRMVNGKAV
+3724 QWFRVVDGKAEV
-3735 ALEGETGETLSLAD
+3735 LEGETGEALSLAD

-3760 RITQRYLGTEVRSD
+3760 RITQRYLGIEAQTD
-3774 SDHAVVSVV
+3774 SNCASVSVV
-3783 PWDTLVFNGDV
+3783 TWDTLVFNGDL
-3794 LPAASARSTY
+3794 LPSASAHSTY
-3804 LATVAG
+3804 LATIAG
-3810 AAGGKAPYEYTW
+3810 AAGGKAPYGYTW
-3822 DETKLPDGLK
+3822 DEGKLPEGLK

-3843 GAPSKTGVFAFEIT
+3843 GVPSKTGVSAFDIT
-3857 CADARGEAVTAHFA
+3857 CTDARGEAVTAHFA
-3871 LVVQAKRVTLTFA
+3871 FVVQAKRVKLTFA
-3884 DGDFTFNGAPQAP
+3884 DSDFTFNGASQAP
-3897 EVSGAPKVCKGDLKI
+3897 EVSGAPKVCKSDLKI

-3923 STEAPTNAGTYRAVA
+3923 STEAPTDAGTYRAVA

-3946 GAAVCE
+3946 GAAACE
-3952 FEIAPAK
+3952 FEISPAK

-3964 NDAERFEGEAN
+3964 DDAERYEGEAN
-3975 PAFTSTLE
+3975 PTFTSSLE
-3983 SAVDTSGVKVE
+3983 SSVDTSGVKVE

-4001 SSPAGKYQIGATVTD
+4001 SSPAGEYQIGATVTD
-4016 PNFDVEV
+4016 PNFDAEV
-4023 VPGTLTVKKKQEP
+4023 VPGTLMVKKKQEP

-4049 DNPDPDN
+4049 D
-4056 PDPDRPDPDPNPDNP
+4056 
-4071 DPDNPDPDNP
+4071 
-4081 EPDPNPDNP
+4081 
-4090 DPGKPDPDPKPDPDQ
+4090 PDQ
-4105 PNPDNP
+4105 PDPAPNP

-4119 NPDKPERFEVTTRAV
+4119 NPDKPERFEVTTKAV

-4141 SITVDAGGNAT
+4141 SVTVDAGGDAT
-4152 LSATPDEGCYLERV
+4152 FSATPDEACYLERV
-4166 TVAENDSDKGVN
+4166 TVTEDGSDKVID

-4205 FAKADAPMVIAQ
+4205 FVKADAPKVIAQ
-4217 PQDTSAHEGDSAVL
+4217 PQDASAYEGDAVVL
-4231 SVAAEAGKG
+4231 SVAAEAGED

-4245 SSSTGSAADV
+4245 GSSAGPAADV
-4255 ELSYQWFRMVDGET
+4255 ELSYQWFRMVDGEA
-4269 VALEGETGET
+4269 VALEGETGEV
-4279 LFIENLDDDCAGE
+4279 LVVEDLDDGCAGE
-4292 YFCRI
+4292 YFCRV
-4297 TQRYLGTET
+4297 TQRYLGIEIQT
-4306 QADSDRAVVSVV
+4306 DSDHAVVSVA
-4318 PRDALVFNGGLLPA
+4318 PWDALVFNGGLLPV
-4332 ARAHNAYRVTIAG
+4332 ARAHGAYRATIAG
-4345 AAGGES
+4345 AAGGEA
-4351 PYEYTWDESDLPDG
+4351 PYEYTWDEAKLPDG
-4365 FKLTRAAGG
+4365 FKLSHTAGG
-4374 LMLSGTPSKAGVFS
+4374 LTLSGTPSKAGVSS
-4388 FDVTCKD
+4388 FDVACKD
-4395 AQGETVTAHFV
+4395 ARGETVTAHFV
-4406 LVVQAKRVELAFE
+4406 LVVQAKR
-4419 GGSFVYSGDAQA
+4419 D
-4431 PEVTGVPKACEG
+4431 
-4443 DLRIRYYGTD
+4443 
-4453 GTYYSS
+4453 
-4459 SEAPTDAGTYRVVA
+4459 
-4473 TLRSNGYIGAA
+4473 
-4484 SRKFKI
+4484 
-4490 TPAKLKVK
+4490 
-4498 VDDAERY
+4498 
-4505 EGEANPAFT
+4505 
-4514 SSLESAVD
+4514 
-4522 TSGVKVEYSCDADE
+4522 
-4536 SSPAGEYKI
+4536 
-4545 GATVTDSNFDVT
+4545 
-4557 VEPGALT
+4557 
-4564 VKKKQGPVNPDP
+4564 PVNPDPVEPSP

-4582 DPDQPDKPEPDKPEP
+4582 DPDQ
-4597 DQPDKPDP
+4597 
-4605 DNPDKPEPDQPD
+4605 
-4617 KPEPGKPEP
+4617 P

-4638 SKDPAKPGSSDD
+4638 SKDPAKPGSSDG
-4650 SAADKT
+4650 SAADKAN
-4656 KANGAEN
+4656 ANGAEN
-4663 SGQKASSKSS
+4663 SGKKASSKTS
-4673 AQQLADTGDKAPLT
+4673 AQHLADTGDRAPLA
-4687 VAVAVGAVAL
+4687 VAVAAGAVAL
-4697 IALGLELLRRRH
+4697 IALGLELLRRRRSD
-4709 PGA
+4709 A

>member
-35 DDSSALAV
+35 DDTEALAV
-43 ESEAQEAD
+43 ENEAQETD
-51 SGSDTDA
+51 SDSDA
-58 DAVDDTSSANEGSS
+58 DAKASYSASSSDEGSS
-72 SAASDSTDSSQDK
+72 STSSDQTNNAQDK
-85 SSSSDTNTLAS
+85 SSSSDTSTSTS
-96 SLVQDL
+96 SLAQDL
-102 AGAATDSDAVK
+102 SSSATDSDAAK
-113 SLAAA
+113 TSPAT
-118 AEPSSDDSEADA
+118 AEPPSDDSEVDA
-130 LTYEDNTIYQYA
+130 LVYEDPVVCEYA
-142 KLMPSGYVYP
+142 KLMPNGYVYP
-152 CDPDGNIVVK
+152 CDAGGSVTVE
-162 IDESKPYKNSVDGRW
+162 IDENDPNENSVDGKL
-177 VNGLIVDYGTDEIPA
+177 VTNLIVDYGVDGVPGYI
-192 QLCEGSIYL
+192 CEYSSNL
-201 YSVRFENKSISKIGR
+201 RSVRFENSSISSIGLH
-216 NAFYGCSS
+216 AFSGCSNLADIS
-224 LYDVYLSGMAI
+224 FSGMII
-235 GSIESGAFFG
+235 GGIGTEAFSGCG
-245 CRSLGGLGYGEV
+245 SLTSLNINDV
-257 TTIGS
+257 ATIGS
-262 MGEGA
+262 MDDAA

-274 YTGLDKVVGLT
+274 STGLDKVVGL
-285 SLPESAYSG
+285 SSIPENAYNGCSA
-294 CNQLTDT
+294 LTDT
-301 GLDKNTSITSIGA
+301 GLGGNTSITSIGVN
-314 DAFKNCSRLATTGL
+314 AFKNCSRLATTGL
-328 ESNTTIETL
+328 ENNTTIKTL
-337 GDGCFCGTDMSGGL
+337 REGCFSGTNMSGGL
-351 ALPLNSKI
+351 TLPLYSK
-359 EELPNRAFSGTN
+359 
-371 LEDVYLGCN
+371 
-380 HVVLI
+380 
-385 YSDTFPKRNMTVKVP
+385 
-400 AAMMSQYSSGRPKQV
+400 
-415 WEGCNGCLPVPVG
+415 
-428 EVLQE
+428 
-433 IEISHDPGKM
+433 
-443 TYEQGEKISL
+443 
-453 EGMNILFRYSHSTV
+453 
-467 IRDYEELIKSGDGE
+467 
-481 YLTATPCD
+481 
-489 GDVFDESMNGQPI
+489 
-502 KLVYDDGY
+502 
-510 TRLVTYTTGSLK
+510 
-522 QAVYE
+522 
-527 YAKLMPSG
+527 
-535 CLYPCDADGNV
+535 
-546 TVEVDSDNPY
+546 
-556 KNSVGGKWVNHL
+556 
-568 IVADGVDEIPAGL
+568 
-581 CYESECLQS
+581 
-590 VRFEGSAL
+590 
-598 SKIGKNAF
+598 
-606 YQCKNLTDISLS
+606 
-618 GMSIGTIESGAFFE
+618 
-632 CSSLTSLNIEEEV
+632 
-645 NIGEMGKG
+645 
-653 AFERSGLLS
+653 
-662 TGLDKVS
+662 
-669 GLASLPENA
+669 
-678 YKDCKALTD
+678 
-687 TGLGKNKSITS
+687 
-698 IGANA
+698 
-703 FSGCES
+703 
-709 LTITGLEDNKKVKT
+709 
-723 LGDGCFS
+723 
-730 DTDMSDGLVLPYGS
+730 
-744 RIEELPS
+744 IEELPS
-751 RAFYGTKLETV
+751 RAFYGSKLETV
-762 FLACDH
+762 YFGCDH
-768 AVLINTDTFP
+768 VVLINSTTFP
-778 KRNMTVMVPAK
+778 KQNMTVMVPAK
-789 MISKYSKGEPRQV
+789 MVSQYASGRPKEV
-802 WEKCNGCLP
+802 WESCNGSLP
-811 VPVGKVLQGIEISRD
+811 VPVGKMLQKIKVSRD
-826 PDKMAYQPGEK
+826 PDKMAYQQGDT
-837 ISLEGMSVNF
+837 ISLEGMSVTF
-847 QYPHSLTIS
+847 QYPHSTMDS
-856 DYESL
+856 DYEAL
-861 LTREMGEYLTAT
+861 IKDELGEYLTAT

-896 YTRLVTY
+896 YTRLVAY
-903 SKGSLQQAAYEYAK
+903 SKDNLQQAAYEYVK

-935 EIDENNPRENS
+935 EIDENSPRENS

-962 EVDAQLCADSTNL
+962 EVDAQLCADFINL

-981 NNSIS
+981 NSSIS
-986 KIGLHAFYNCPNLTD
+986 KIGLHAFYNCPDLTD

-1012 GKEAFYGCR
+1012 GKEAFYGCK
-1021 SLTSLNINE
+1021 SLTSLNISE
-1030 TATIGS
+1030 TTTISS
-1036 MGEAAFARSGLVS
+1036 MGYAAFADSGLVA

-1056 GLTLIPTM
+1056 GLTSIPDR
-1064 AYERCEALTDTGL
+1064 AYEGCKALTDTGL
-1077 DKNSSITSIGDCA
+1077 DKNTSITAIGVCA
-1090 FRYCSS
+1090 FRFCSN

-1109 TLGHNCFSG
+1109 TLGHTCFYG

-1131 KIEELPKGAFDGT
+1131 KIEELPEKAFGST

-1150 LGCNHAVLINTD
+1150 FGCNHAVLINTD

-1177 ISKYANGHPKAV
+1177 IPKYANGHPKAV

-1202 KVLKNVEISCD
+1202 KVLENVEISCD
-1213 PDNMVYEPGET
+1213 PNNMTYETGET

-1230 SVELDYPHSVS
+1230 NIELDYPHSVS
-1241 IWNYEALIKEE
+1241 IWDYEALIQEE
-1252 LGEYLKATP
+1252 LGEYLTATP
-1261 CDDDVFDESMDGQ
+1261 RDGDVFDESMDGQ

-1286 FETQTKGVL
+1286 FETQTKGTL
-1295 HLKKPASSPLTISYV
+1295 QLKKPTPTSFQISYA
-1310 QANNRR
+1310 QKIDKGER
-1316 GCKLMDGVEL
+1316 KLMDGVEL
-1326 PDVSGA
+1326 PDVSGTI
-1332 MTIDAGTEVT
+1332 TIDAGAEVT

-1348 GMLNDNLTFKGWYDT
+1348 GMLNDNITFKGWYDT
-1363 ETERYISKEAVYT
+1363 ESGKYISKEPVYT
-1376 FTPDIDLFLE
+1376 FTPDKDLSLE

-1421 RNAGETVEVS
+1421 RNAGETVDLS
-1431 AVTDNAQ
+1431 AATDNAL
-1438 FLGWYLGEGDGAYAV
+1438 FLGWYLGEGDDAYAV

-1462 VNEEDAPEHYDAYG
+1462 VDKADAIVSEDKTDDR
-1476 PKIEITPRYCAP
+1476 IEITPRYCAP

-1510 STGLYGIGSRVTV
+1510 SNGLYGIGSRVTV
-1523 VAVPSPGYVFDYA
+1523 VAVPMPGYVFDYA
-1536 TDARGN
+1536 TDALGN

-1565 HFREATDPAESLA
+1565 HFREATDPDESLA

-1589 AAAVLATIYGL
+1589 AAAVLATMYGL

-1645 HDPDKPHGDHKI
+1645 KPHGDHKI

-1674 GFHYEGTVATL
+1674 GIHYEGTVAAL

-1696 CWKQD
+1696 CWKEN
-1701 GVEVSTSPV
+1701 GVEVSTSPL
-1710 KTMTITDLTPEIV
+1710 KTMTITDLTPEVV

-1729 EKDVDI
+1729 EKKVEV
-1735 TAVAEADGVQADF
+1735 TAVAEADGIQADF

-1755 PVKQSV
+1755 PVKQSIT
-1761 KRGDEAMVTASEGP
+1761 RGDQAMVTASEGP
-1775 DYAFVGWFEDGIEVS
+1775 DYAFVGWFEDGVEVS

-1814 TILVNTDPYDSAE
+1814 TILVNTDPFDSAE
-1827 VLCDGVPVV
+1827 VLCDGLPVV
-1836 DGNVRAKDGDILT
+1836 DGKVRAKDGDILT
-1849 FTVRPKAR
+1849 FTVRPKVR

-1869 WRETDAQGITITNKQ
+1869 WRETDAQGITIANKQ

-1929 SMVLEVPEGE
+1929 GMVLEVPEGE
-1939 RVTAEATPTEG
+1939 RVTAEATPSEG

-1964 ATSTLVSSERSYSFE
+1964 VTSTLVSSERSYSFE

-2077 TYTVTAKAKKT
+2077 TYTVEAKAKKT

-2119 ANDGYR
+2119 VNDGYR

-2138 TAELV
+2138 AAELV

-2195 HLTAKA
+2195 TLTAKA

-2216 KSLKHETSLV
+2216 KSLKHETSLA

-2255 AEGGTVKAS
+2255 VEGGTVKAS

-2280 NPGYVFTGWYAADGT
+2280 NPGYVFTGWYTADGT
-2295 FESTDAEFTCHQER
+2295 FESADAEFTCHQER

-2330 DSGTGSLVES
+2330 DSDTGSLVES

-2389 VPTSDTTLQAVFSA
+2389 VPTSDMTLQAVFSA
-2403 KQCTVDV
+2403 KQFTVDV
-2410 SCEESLGTV
+2410 SCEESMGTV

-2432 VRAVAAEDTAFVGWF
+2432 VRAIAAEDTAFVGWF

-2498 EAGDRATLRAI
+2498 ESGDRATLRAI

-2522 KGETISE
+2522 KGETVSE
-2529 NADCT
+2529 NADYT

-2544 ATFKPKSY
+2544 ATFTPQSY
-2552 QVVLSASDDGVGTL
+2552 QVVLSASDDGVGIL

-2593 YVLDAEGN
+2593 YVLDTEGN

-2611 WVKLDK
+2611 WIKLDK
-2617 DMVEGLEDDTLE
+2617 DMVEGLEDDTLDI
-2629 LQAVFADPY
+2629 QAVFADPY
-2638 EVAVTGEVV
+2638 EVTVSGEVV

-2668 DQAELTAVACM
+2668 DQVELTAVAGM
-2679 GYRFVGWSTDKG
+2679 GYRFVGWSTDKEG
-2691 GTSIVETAAVLDVTA
+2691 ASIVETATTLDVTA
-2706 TQDMTYYAQFES
+2706 TQDITYYAQFES
-2718 DGQVTITVTGSSIFR
+2718 DGQVTIAVTGSSIFR
-2733 GTALLVDGIPAG
+2733 GTALLVDGIPTG

-2960 EARFAEAPKYKVT
+2960 EARFVEAPKYKVT
-2973 ARAVNGSVDPET
+2973 AQAVNGSVDPESS
-2985 ASVATD
+2985 SVATD
-2991 GKATL
+2991 GKVTL

-3009 TVAEE
+3009 TVAEK

-3030 DYQGGAYEVTLSGVS
+3030 DYQGGAYVVTLSGVS
-3045 APQKVTFEFAK
+3045 APQQVTFEFAK
-3056 AAAPELLAQPQ
+3056 AAAPKVLAQPQ

-3073 GDQVELS
+3073 GDPVELS
-3080 FAAEAGRNVRV
+3080 VAAEAGRNVRV
-3091 HAAVS
+3091 HTAVS
-3096 SGSAADVRLSYQWY
+3096 SGSAADVKLSYQWY
-3110 RVSDDGG
+3110 RVSADGNV
-3117 KAVALKGETGE
+3117 KLEGETGE

-3138 GEGEYFCRITQSYL
+3138 SEGEYFCRITQSYL

-3161 HATVSI
+3161 HAAVAI

-3175 NGRVLPAATAHDDYR
+3175 NGRVLPAATAHDEYHVD
-3190 VVIAGAKGGKAPYTY
+3190 IAGATGGKAPYAY

-3210 EVPEGMQLRQ
+3210 EVPEGMQLTQ
-3220 ADDGTGALVL
+3220 VDDGSGALVL
-3230 SGMPAAT
+3230 SGAPSAT
-3237 GAFRFKIACTD
+3237 GVCHFKIRCTD
-3248 DLGDKRAAHFVL
+3248 DLGDKRVAHFAL

-3265 EAPLAFEGQSFTYNA
+3265 EAPLAFEGHAFTYNA
-3280 TAQTPELSGV
+3280 TAQAPELSGV
-3290 PEGCEDDVKVTYV
+3290 PEGCEGDVAVTYV
-3303 GTGDTRYS
+3303 GTGDTFYS
-3311 SDKAPMNAG
+3311 SDKAPVDAG
-3320 TYRAVATLDANGYMG
+3320 TYRAVATLDANGYVG
-3335 NARCDFVIE
+3335 NASCDFTIE
-3344 RAPVDISIET
+3344 KAPVDISIET

-3363 HGAAVVVADLD
+3363 HGAAVAVAGLD

-3400 GSYRVTVKVNDPNY
+3400 GNYRVTVKVTDPNY
-3414 QGKKAAEFSIAKAS
+3414 QGKKSAEFSIAKAS
-3428 QTITGTM
+3428 QVITGT
-3435 TYSGVYGGD
+3435 TSYSGVYGGD

-3484 AARVV
+3484 TARVI

-3499 AAEDVELAVTVA
+3499 AAEDVELTIAVT

-3520 DAERFEGQANP
+3520 DAERFEGQENP

-3547 VTYFCSA
+3547 IMYFCSA
-3554 NKKSPAG
+3554 NKTSPAG
-3561 EYQIDATVADPNFD
+3561 EYQIDAAVADPNFD
-3575 VAVEPG
+3575 VAVVPG

-3611 EGGDAALSATPDEG
+3611 EGGDATLSATPDDG
-3625 CYLERVTVSEVGSDE
+3625 CYLERVTVSEAGSD
-3640 AVDLD
+3640 ATVDLD

-3658 SDITASQ
+3658 SDVNASQ
-3665 KVAFEFAKADV
+3665 VVTFEFAKADV
-3676 PRVVAQPQYVS
+3676 PRVVAQPQDVS

-3692 SAVLSVAAEAGENVA
+3692 SAVLSVAAEAGKNVA
-3707 NHAAS
+3707 DHAAAS
-3712 FTGSAAEIEFSY
+3712 TGSAAEIELSY

-3735 ALEGETGETLSLAD
+3735 ALDDETGETLSLSD

-3760 RITQRYLGTEVRSD
+3760 HITQRYLGTEKQTD
-3774 SDHAVVSVV
+3774 SDCASVSIVA
-3783 PWDTLVFNGDV
+3783 WDTLVFNGDL
-3794 LPAASARSTY
+3794 LPAASAHSTY
-3804 LATVAG
+3804 LATIAG

-3843 GAPSKTGVFAFEIT
+3843 DTPFKTGVSAFDIT
-3857 CADARGEAVTAHFA
+3857 CTDARGETVTARFA
-3871 LVVQAKRVTLTFA
+3871 LVVLAKRVKLAFA
-3884 DGDFTFNGAPQAP
+3884 DGDFTYSGAPQAP
-3897 EVSGAPKVCKGDLKI
+3897 EVTGAPKVCKGDLKI
-3912 KYYGTGSTHYS
+3912 KYYGTGSTQYS
-3923 STEAPTNAGTYRAVA
+3923 STEAPTDAGTYRAVA

-3946 GAAVCE
+3946 GAAACE
-3952 FEIAPAK
+3952 FEITPAK
-3959 LKVKV
+3959 LTVKV
-3964 NDAERFEGEAN
+3964 DDAERFEGEAN
-3975 PAFTSTLE
+3975 PAFTSSLE

-3994 YSCDADE
+3994 YICDADE
-4001 SSPAGKYQIGATVTD
+4001 SSPAGKYQIDATVTD

-4023 VPGTLTVKKKQEP
+4023 EHGTLTVKKKQEP
-4036 VDPDPVVPDPDNP
+4036 VDPDPDNPDPDQPDKPDPDQPDPGNPDPDNP

-4056 PDPDRPDPDPNPDNP
+4056 PDPDHPDPDPNPDNP
-4071 DPDNPDPDNP
+4071 DPDNPEPDNPDPNPDPDNPDPDNP
-4081 EPDPNPDNP
+4081 EPDNPN
-4090 DPGKPDPDPKPDPDQ
+4090 
-4105 PNPDNP
+4105 
-4111 DPDKPEPD
+4111 
-4119 NPDKPERFEVTTRAV
+4119 KPERIKVTAKAV
-4134 NGSVDNA
+4134 NGSVDNG
-4141 SITVDAGGNAT
+4141 SITVAAGESVT
-4152 LSATPDEGCYLERV
+4152 IVATPDEGCYLECV
-4166 TVAENDSDKGVN
+4166 TVAEDGSDTPVD
-4178 LDISDYE
+4178 LDISDYK

-4205 FAKADAPMVIAQ
+4205 FAKADAPKVIAQ
-4217 PQDTSAHEGDSAVL
+4217 PQDASAHEGDAVVL

-4240 VLDHA
+4240 VADHA

-4255 ELSYQWFRMVDGET
+4255 ELSYQWFHMVDGEA

-4279 LFIENLDDDCAGE
+4279 LLIENLDDDCAGE

-4297 TQRYLGTET
+4297 TQRYLGTEA
-4306 QADSDRAVVSVV
+4306 QVDSDRAVISVV
-4318 PRDALVFNGGLLPA
+4318 PRDTLVFNGGLLPI
-4332 ARAHNAYRVTIAG
+4332 ARAHGAYRATISG
-4345 AAGGES
+4345 AAGGEA
-4351 PYEYTWDESDLPDG
+4351 PYGYTWDDAKLPDG
-4365 FKLTRAAGG
+4365 LKLSRTSGG
-4374 LMLSGTPSKAGVFS
+4374 LTLSGTPSKAGVS
-4388 FDVTCKD
+4388 TFDVTCKD

-4419 GGSFVYSGDAQA
+4419 GGNFVYSGDAQA
-4431 PEVTGVPKACEG
+4431 PEVTGAPEACEG
-4443 DLRIRYYGTD
+4443 DLRVRYYGTG
-4453 GTYYSS
+4453 GTHYSS
-4459 SEAPTDAGTYRVVA
+4459 SEAPTDAGTYRAVA

-4490 TPAKLKVK
+4490 TPAKLMVK
-4498 VDDAERY
+4498 VDDAERF

-4514 SSLESAVD
+4514 STLESAVD
-4522 TSGVKVEYSCDADE
+4522 TSGVKVEYICDADE
-4536 SSPAGEYKI
+4536 SSPAGEYQI
-4545 GATVTDSNFDVT
+4545 GATVTDPNFDVV
-4557 VEPGALT
+4557 VEPGTLT
-4564 VKKKQGPVNPDP
+4564 VKKKQEPVDPDPVEPSP

-4582 DPDQPDKPEPDKPEP
+4582 VPGNPDKPEPDKPEPDKPEP
-4597 DQPDKPDP
+4597 DQPD
-4605 DNPDKPEPDQPD
+4605 Q
-4617 KPEPGKPEP
+4617 PEP
-4626 DKPGTP
+4626 DKPGSP

-4663 SGQKASSKSS
+4663 SGKKASSRTS
-4673 AQQLADTGDKAPLT
+4673 AQQLADTGDKAPLA
-4687 VAVAVGAVAL
+4687 VAVAAGAVAL
-4697 IALGLELLRRRH
+4697 IALGFELLRRRH

>member
-51 SGSDTDA
+51 SGSDADA
-58 DAVDDTSSANEGSS
+58 DAVDDTSSADEGSS
-72 SAASDSTDSSQDK
+72 STTSDQTNNAQDK
-85 SSSSDTNTLAS
+85 SSSSDTNIPAS
-96 SLVQDL
+96 SLTQDL
-102 AGAATDSDAVK
+102 SSAATDSDAAK
-113 SLAAA
+113 TSPAT
-118 AEPSSDDSEADA
+118 AESPSDSSQTDA
-130 LTYEDNTIYQYA
+130 LGHKEPTAYEYA
-142 KLMPSGYVYP
+142 KLMPNGNVYP
-152 CDPDGNIVVK
+152 CDASGNVTVE
-162 IDESKPYKNSVDGRW
+162 IDESDPNKNSVGGIW
-177 VNGLIVDYGTDEIPA
+177 VINLIVDYGADGIPGYICDRSSN
-192 QLCEGSIYL
+192 LR
-201 YSVRFENKSISKIGR
+201 SVHFENSSISSIGIH
-216 NAFYGCSS
+216 AFYGCSN
-224 LYDVYLSGMAI
+224 LADVSFSGMTI
-235 GSIESGAFFG
+235 GDIGKGAFSG
-245 CRSLGGLGYGEV
+245 CGSLASLNINDV
-257 TTIGS
+257 ATIGS
-262 MGEGA
+262 MGEAA

-274 YTGLDKVVGLT
+274 STGLDKVVGL
-285 SLPESAYSG
+285 SSIPESAYNG
-294 CNQLTDT
+294 CSALTDT
-301 GLDKNTSITSIGA
+301 GLGGNTSITSIGV
-314 DAFKNCSRLATTGL
+314 DAFKNCSRLATSGL
-328 ESNTTIETL
+328 ESNTTIKTL
-337 GDGCFCGTDMSGGL
+337 GEGCFSGANMSGGL
-351 ALPLNSKI
+351 SLPLYSKI
-359 EELPNRAFSGTN
+359 EELPSRAFYGSK
-371 LEDVYLGCN
+371 LETVYLGCD
-380 HVVLI
+380 HAVLI
-385 YSDTFPKRNMTVKVP
+385 NSTTFPKQYMTVMVP
-400 AAMMSQYSSGRPKQV
+400 AKMASQYESGHPKEV
-415 WEGCNGCLPVPVG
+415 WESCNGSLPVPVG
-428 EVLQE
+428 KVLQK
-433 IEISHDPGKM
+433 IKISRDPNKM
-443 TYEQGEKISL
+443 TYQQGDIISL
-453 EGMNILFRYSHSTV
+453 EGMSVTFQYPHSTMDS
-467 IRDYEELIKSGDGE
+467 DYEALITEELGE

-489 GDVFDESMNGQPI
+489 GDVFD
-502 KLVYDDGY
+502 D
-510 TRLVTYTTGSLK
+510 
-522 QAVYE
+522 
-527 YAKLMPSG
+527 
-535 CLYPCDADGNV
+535 
-546 TVEVDSDNPY
+546 
-556 KNSVGGKWVNHL
+556 
-568 IVADGVDEIPAGL
+568 
-581 CYESECLQS
+581 
-590 VRFEGSAL
+590 
-598 SKIGKNAF
+598 
-606 YQCKNLTDISLS
+606 
-618 GMSIGTIESGAFFE
+618 
-632 CSSLTSLNIEEEV
+632 
-645 NIGEMGKG
+645 
-653 AFERSGLLS
+653 
-662 TGLDKVS
+662 
-669 GLASLPENA
+669 
-678 YKDCKALTD
+678 
-687 TGLGKNKSITS
+687 
-698 IGANA
+698 
-703 FSGCES
+703 
-709 LTITGLEDNKKVKT
+709 
-723 LGDGCFS
+723 
-730 DTDMSDGLVLPYGS
+730 
-744 RIEELPS
+744 
-751 RAFYGTKLETV
+751 
-762 FLACDH
+762 
-768 AVLINTDTFP
+768 
-778 KRNMTVMVPAK
+778 
-789 MISKYSKGEPRQV
+789 
-802 WEKCNGCLP
+802 
-811 VPVGKVLQGIEISRD
+811 
-826 PDKMAYQPGEK
+826 
-837 ISLEGMSVNF
+837 
-847 QYPHSLTIS
+847 
-856 DYESL
+856 
-861 LTREMGEYLTAT
+861 
-873 PCDGDVFDESM
+873 SM

-896 YTRLVTY
+896 YTHLVTY
-903 SKGSLQQAAYEYAK
+903 SKGDLQQAACEYAK
-917 LMPNYYLYP
+917 FMPNYYLYP

-952 TNLIVDYGVD
+952 TNLIVDSGVD

-975 RSVRFE
+975 CSVRFE
-981 NNSIS
+981 NSSIS
-986 KIGLHAFYNCPNLTD
+986 KIGMHAFYNCPNLTD
-1001 ISLSGMTIGTI
+1001 ISLSGMTIGQI
-1012 GKEAFYGCR
+1012 GKEAFFGCK
-1021 SLTSLNINE
+1021 SLTSLNVNE

-1036 MGEAAFARSGLVS
+1036 MGYAAFAESGLES

-1056 GLTLIPTM
+1056 GLTSIPDRV
-1064 AYERCEALTDTGL
+1064 YDGCKSLTDTGL
-1077 DKNSSITSIGDCA
+1077 DKNTSITSIGVCA
-1090 FRYCSS
+1090 FRHCSN
-1096 LATTGLESNTTVE
+1096 LATTGLESNTAVE
-1109 TLGHNCFSG
+1109 TLGHTCFYG

-1131 KIEELPKGAFDGT
+1131 KIEELPEKAFYDT

-1177 ISKYANGHPKAV
+1177 IPKYSKGEPKAV

-1202 KVLKNVEISCD
+1202 KVLKSVEISCD
-1213 PDNMVYEPGET
+1213 PDNMTYEQGDT

-1252 LGEYLKATP
+1252 LGEYLTATP
-1261 CDDDVFDESMDGQ
+1261 CDGDVFDESMDGQ

-1286 FETQTKGVL
+1286 FETQTKGTL
-1295 HLKKPASSPLTISYV
+1295 QLKKPTPTSFQISYA
-1310 QANNRR
+1310 QTIDKGER
-1316 GCKLMDGVEL
+1316 KLMDGVEL
-1326 PDVSGA
+1326 PDVSDS
-1332 MTIDAGTEVT
+1332 MTIDAGAEVT
-1342 LDAGAL
+1342 LDAGAS
-1348 GMLNDNLTFKGWYDT
+1348 GMLNDNITFKGWYDT
-1363 ETERYISKEAVYT
+1363 ESGEYISKETVYT
-1376 FTPDIDLFLE
+1376 FTPDKDLSLE

-1394 AVHINDAQA
+1394 AVHVNDAQA
-1403 TDSSQDFAHLSV
+1403 TDSSQDFARLSV

-1431 AVTDNAQ
+1431 AVTDNAL
-1438 FLGWYLGEGDGAYAV
+1438 FLGWFLGEGDDAYAV

-1462 VNEEDAPEHYDAYG
+1462 VDEADAMVSEDKTDAR
-1476 PKIEITPRYCAP
+1476 IEITPRYCAP

-1523 VAVPSPGYVFDYA
+1523 VAVPMPGYVFDYA
-1536 TDARGN
+1536 TDALGN

-1554 FVLEGDVQYTA
+1554 FALEGDVQYTA

-1761 KRGDEAMVTASEGP
+1761 KRGDKAMVTASEGP

-1790 PERTYIFKAEVD
+1790 PERTYTFQAEVD

-1814 TILVNTDPYDSAE
+1814 TILVNTDPSDSAE

-1836 DGNVRAKDGDILT
+1836 DGKVRAKDGDILT
-1849 FTVRPKAR
+1849 FTVRPKVR

-1929 SMVLEVPEGE
+1929 GMVLEVPEGE
-1939 RVTAEATPTEG
+1939 RVTAEATPSEG

-1964 ATSTLVSSERSYSFE
+1964 ATSTLVSSERSYTFE

-2035 KQFTFKGWYDAKTD
+2035 KQFTFKGWYDTKTD

-2077 TYTVTAKAKKT
+2077 SYTVTAKAKKT

-2125 FDHWKDGSGKEYD
+2125 FDHWKDDSGKEYD

-2226 AKARGKTGHCVITAA
+2226 AKARGKTGRCVIAAA

-2280 NPGYVFTGWYAADGT
+2280 NPGYVFTGWYTADGT
-2295 FESTDAEFTCHQER
+2295 FESADAEFTCHQER

-2354 GHAATLTAHALS
+2354 GHAATLAAHALS

-2403 KQCTVDV
+2403 KQYTVDV
-2410 SCEESLGTV
+2410 SCEESMGTV
-2419 KGAGTYAAGQVVT
+2419 KGAGTYAAGQAVT

-2466 TSLYAVFASGSY
+2466 TSLYAVFASGSC

-2498 EAGDRATLRAI
+2498 EAGERATLRAI
-2509 ASTGYSFAGWTDD
+2509 ANTGYSFAGWTDD

-2534 VKVTGDATYT
+2534 VKVTGDVTYT

-2552 QVVLSASDDGVGTL
+2552 QVVLSASDDGVGIL

-2582 TPMGTKRFVGW
+2582 MPMGTKRFVGW

-2617 DMVEGLEDDTLE
+2617 DMVEGLDDDTLE

-2638 EVAVTGEVV
+2638 EVTVTGEVV
-2647 VKDKASSR
+2647 VKDKASNR

-2668 DQAELTAVACM
+2668 DQVELTAVAGM
-2679 GYRFVGWSTDKG
+2679 GYRFVGWSTDKE
-2691 GTSIVETAAVLDVTA
+2691 GTSIVETATTLDVTA
-2706 TQDMTYYAQFES
+2706 TQDITYYAQFES

-2759 IPWKKYHFSHWVDDA
+2759 VPWKKYHFSHWVDDA
-2774 GVTVSYSAFYIGTAK
+2774 GVTVGYSAFYIGTAK

-2829 AAIMFTVPHKG
+2829 AAIMFTVPHEG
-2840 WKFKYWVDENGLP
+2840 WKFKYWVDENGMP

-2858 VINRVVFGNR
+2858 VINCVVFGNR

-2883 VDSRQGGHVEGSSE
+2883 VDSRQGGHIEGSSE

-2985 ASVATD
+2985 DSVATD
-2991 GKATL
+2991 GKVTL
-2996 SATPDE
+2996 LATPDE

-3030 DYQGGAYEVTLSGVS
+3030 DYKGGAYEVTLSGVS
-3045 APQKVTFEFAK
+3045 APQQVTFEFAK
-3056 AAAPELLAQPQ
+3056 AAAPEVLAQPQ

-3073 GDQVELS
+3073 GDPAELS
-3080 FAAEAGRNVRV
+3080 VAAEAGRNVRA

-3096 SGSAADVRLSYQWY
+3096 SGSAADVKLSYQWY
-3110 RVSDDGG
+3110 RVPGDGG

-3138 GEGEYFCRITQSYL
+3138 SEGEYFCRITQSYL
-3152 GTVTKTDTE
+3152 GAVTKTDTE

-3167 VPREALVF
+3167 VPREALAF
-3175 NGRVLPAATAHDDYR
+3175 NGRVLPAATAHDEYR
-3190 VVIAGAKGGKAPYTY
+3190 VVIAGARGGKAPYAY

-3210 EVPEGMQLRQ
+3210 EVPEGMQLTQ

-3230 SGMPAAT
+3230 SGVPSAT
-3237 GAFRFKIACTD
+3237 GVCRFKIRCTD
-3248 DLGDKRAAHFVL
+3248 DLGNKRVAHFAL
-3260 VVKAK
+3260 IVKAK

-3280 TAQTPELSGV
+3280 TAQAPELSGV
-3290 PEGCEDDVKVTYV
+3290 PEGCEDNVAITYV
-3303 GTGDTRYS
+3303 GTGDTHYS
-3311 SDKAPMNAG
+3311 SDQAPVDAG
-3320 TYRAVATLDANGYMG
+3320 TYRAVATLDANGYVG
-3335 NARCDFVIE
+3335 NASCDFTIE
-3344 RAPVDISIET
+3344 TAPVDISIET

-3363 HGAAVVVADLD
+3363 HGAAVAVAGLD

-3400 GSYRVTVKVNDPNY
+3400 GRYRITVKVTDPNY
-3414 QGKKAAEFSIAKAS
+3414 QGKKNAEFSIAKAS
-3428 QTITGTM
+3428 QVITGT
-3435 TYSGVYGGD
+3435 TSYSGVYGGD
-3444 PIVFDNVAQTPV
+3444 SIVFDNVAQTPV

-3484 AARVV
+3484 TARVI

-3520 DAERFEGQANP
+3520 DAERFEGQENP

-3547 VTYFCSA
+3547 VAYFCSA

-3561 EYQIDATVADPNFD
+3561 EYQINAAVADPNFD
-3575 VAVEPG
+3575 VAVAPG

-3611 EGGDAALSATPDEG
+3611 EGGDATLSATPDEG
-3625 CYLERVTVSEVGSDE
+3625 CYLERVTVSEADSDE

-3658 SDITASQ
+3658 SDVTASQ
-3665 KVAFEFAKADV
+3665 RVTFEFAKADV
-3676 PRVVAQPQYVS
+3676 PRVVAQPQDVS

-3712 FTGSAAEIEFSY
+3712 STGSAAVAELSY
-3724 QWFRMVNGKAV
+3724 QWFRMADGKAV
-3735 ALEGETGETLSLAD
+3735 ALEGETGETLSLSD
-3749 LDDEQAGEYFC
+3749 LDDERAGEYFC
-3760 RITQRYLGTEVRSD
+3760 RIKQRYLGTEVRSD

-3783 PWDTLVFNGDV
+3783 PWDTLVFNGDL
-3794 LPAASARSTY
+3794 LPAASAHGTY
-3804 LATVAG
+3804 LATIAG
-3810 AAGGKAPYEYTW
+3810 AAGGKAPYEYAW

-3843 GAPSKTGVFAFEIT
+3843 GVPSKTGVSAFDIT
-3857 CADARGEAVTAHFA
+3857 CTDARGEAMTAHFA
-3871 LVVQAKRVTLTFA
+3871 LVVQAKRVKLTFA

-3897 EVSGAPKVCKGDLKI
+3897 EVAGAPKVCKGDLKVR
-3912 KYYGTGSTHYS
+3912 YYGTGNTQYS
-3923 STEAPTNAGTYRAVA
+3923 STEAPTDAGTYRAVA

-3946 GAAVCE
+3946 GAAACE
-3952 FEIAPAK
+3952 FEITPAK
-3959 LKVKV
+3959 LTVKV
-3964 NDAERFEGEAN
+3964 DDAERYEGEAN
-3975 PAFTSTLE
+3975 PAFTSSLE
-3983 SAVDTSGVKVE
+3983 SAVGISGVKVE

-4001 SSPAGKYQIGATVTD
+4001 NSPAGEYQIGANVAD

-4023 VPGTLTVKKKQEP
+4023 EPGTLTVKKKQEP
-4036 VDPDPVVPDPDNP
+4036 VDPDPDNPDPDQPDP

-4056 PDPDRPDPDPNPDNP
+4056 PDPKP

-4081 EPDPNPDNP
+4081 EPDNPN
-4090 DPGKPDPDPKPDPDQ
+4090 
-4105 PNPDNP
+4105 
-4111 DPDKPEPD
+4111 
-4119 NPDKPERFEVTTRAV
+4119 KPERFEVKAKAV

-4141 SITVDAGGNAT
+4141 SITVDAGGDAT
-4152 LSATPDEGCYLERV
+4152 LSATPDEGCYLERATV
-4166 TVAENDSDKGVN
+4166 TEDGSDKAVD

-4205 FAKADAPMVIAQ
+4205 FAKADAPKVIAQ
-4217 PQDTSAHEGDSAVL
+4217 PQDASAHEGDSAVL

-4240 VLDHA
+4240 ILDHA

-4255 ELSYQWFRMVDGET
+4255 ELSYQWFRMVDGEA

-4279 LFIENLDDDCAGE
+4279 LVIEKLDDDCAGE

-4306 QADSDRAVVSVV
+4306 QTDSDRAVVSVV

-4332 ARAHNAYRVTIAG
+4332 ARAHSAYRVTIAG

-4351 PYEYTWDESDLPDG
+4351 PYEYTWDDTKLPDG
-4365 FKLTRAAGG
+4365 LKLSRTSGG
-4374 LMLSGTPSKAGVFS
+4374 LTLSGTPSKAGVS
-4388 FDVTCKD
+4388 TFDVTCKD
-4395 AQGETVTAHFV
+4395 AQGETVTARFV

-4498 VDDAERY
+4498 VDDAGRY

-4514 SSLESAVD
+4514 SSLESAVG

-4536 SSPAGEYKI
+4536 NSPAGTYQI
-4545 GATVTDSNFDVT
+4545 GATVADPNFDAV
-4557 VEPGALT
+4557 VEPGTLT
-4564 VKKKQGPVNPDP
+4564 VKRKQEPVDPEPVEPSP

-4582 DPDQPDKPEPDKPEP
+4582 DPDQPDKP
-4597 DQPDKPDP
+4597 
-4605 DNPDKPEPDQPD
+4605 
-4617 KPEPGKPEP
+4617 GA
-4626 DKPGTP
+4626 P

-4638 SKDPAKPGSSDD
+4638 SKDPARPGSSDD
-4650 SAADKT
+4650 SAADKA
-4656 KANGAEN
+4656 KADGKESSDKKN
-4663 SGQKASSKSS
+4663 SSKSS
-4673 AQQLADTGDKAPLT
+4673 ARQLADTGDRAPLA
-4687 VAVAVGAVAL
+4687 VAVAAGAVAL

>member
-1 MNRITAA
+1 MGPCIVANCGKVPMNRITAA

-26 PLAPSTAYA
+26 PLAPRAAYA
-35 DDSSALAV
+35 DDAGATAV
-43 ESEAQEAD
+43 ESEAQETN
-51 SGSDTDA
+51 SGTDTDA
-58 DAVDDTSSANEGSS
+58 KVSDNASSSDEGGSS
-72 SAASDSTDSSQDK
+72 TTSDQTNNAQDK
-85 SSSSDTNTLAS
+85 SSSSDTNIPAS
-96 SLVQDL
+96 SLAQDL
-102 AGAATDSDAVK
+102 SSAATDSDAAK
-113 SLAAA
+113 TSPAT
-118 AEPSSDDSEADA
+118 AESPSDSSQTDA
-130 LTYEDNTIYQYA
+130 LGHKEPTVYEYA
-142 KLMPSGYVYP
+142 KLMPNGNVYP
-152 CDPDGNIVVK
+152 CDASGNVTVE
-162 IDESKPYKNSVDGRW
+162 IDESDPNKNSVGGIW
-177 VNGLIVDYGTDEIPA
+177 VINLIVDYGADGIPGYICDRSSN
-192 QLCEGSIYL
+192 LR
-201 YSVRFENKSISKIGR
+201 SVHFENSSISSIGIH
-216 NAFYGCSS
+216 AFYGCSN
-224 LYDVYLSGMAI
+224 LADVSFSGMTI
-235 GSIESGAFFG
+235 GDIGKGAFSG
-245 CRSLGGLGYGEV
+245 CGSLTSLNINDV
-257 TTIGS
+257 ATIGS
-262 MGEGA
+262 MGEAA

-274 YTGLDKVVGLT
+274 STGLDKVVGL
-285 SLPESAYSG
+285 SSIPESAYNG
-294 CNQLTDT
+294 CSALTDT
-301 GLDKNTSITSIGA
+301 GLGGNTSITSIGV
-314 DAFKNCSRLATTGL
+314 DAFKNCSRLATSGL
-328 ESNTTIETL
+328 ESNTTIKTL
-337 GDGCFCGTDMSGGL
+337 GEGCFSGANMSGGL
-351 ALPLNSKI
+351 SLPLYSK
-359 EELPNRAFSGTN
+359 
-371 LEDVYLGCN
+371 
-380 HVVLI
+380 
-385 YSDTFPKRNMTVKVP
+385 
-400 AAMMSQYSSGRPKQV
+400 
-415 WEGCNGCLPVPVG
+415 
-428 EVLQE
+428 
-433 IEISHDPGKM
+433 
-443 TYEQGEKISL
+443 
-453 EGMNILFRYSHSTV
+453 
-467 IRDYEELIKSGDGE
+467 
-481 YLTATPCD
+481 
-489 GDVFDESMNGQPI
+489 
-502 KLVYDDGY
+502 
-510 TRLVTYTTGSLK
+510 
-522 QAVYE
+522 
-527 YAKLMPSG
+527 
-535 CLYPCDADGNV
+535 
-546 TVEVDSDNPY
+546 
-556 KNSVGGKWVNHL
+556 
-568 IVADGVDEIPAGL
+568 
-581 CYESECLQS
+581 
-590 VRFEGSAL
+590 
-598 SKIGKNAF
+598 
-606 YQCKNLTDISLS
+606 
-618 GMSIGTIESGAFFE
+618 
-632 CSSLTSLNIEEEV
+632 
-645 NIGEMGKG
+645 
-653 AFERSGLLS
+653 
-662 TGLDKVS
+662 
-669 GLASLPENA
+669 
-678 YKDCKALTD
+678 
-687 TGLGKNKSITS
+687 
-698 IGANA
+698 
-703 FSGCES
+703 
-709 LTITGLEDNKKVKT
+709 
-723 LGDGCFS
+723 
-730 DTDMSDGLVLPYGS
+730 
-744 RIEELPS
+744 IEELPS
-751 RAFYGTKLETV
+751 RAFYGSKLETV
-762 FLACDH
+762 YLGCDH
-768 AVLINTDTFP
+768 AVLINSTTFP
-778 KRNMTVMVPAK
+778 KQYMTVMVPAK
-789 MISKYSKGEPRQV
+789 MASQYESGHPKEV
-802 WEKCNGCLP
+802 WESCNGSLP
-811 VPVGKVLQGIEISRD
+811 VPVGKVLQKIKISRD
-826 PDKMAYQPGEK
+826 PNKMTYQQGDI
-837 ISLEGMSVNF
+837 ISLEGMSVTF
-847 QYPHSLTIS
+847 QYPHSTMDS
-856 DYESL
+856 DYEAL
-861 LTREMGEYLTAT
+861 LEEELGEYLTAT
-873 PCDGDVFDESM
+873 PRDGDVFDDSM

-896 YTRLVTY
+896 YTHLVTY
-903 SKGSLQQAAYEYAK
+903 SKGDLQQAACEYAK
-917 LMPNYYLYP
+917 FMPNYYLYP

-952 TNLIVDYGVD
+952 TNLIVDSGVD
-962 EVDAQLCADSTNL
+962 EVDVQLCADSINL

-986 KIGLHAFYNCPNLTD
+986 KIGMHAFYNCPNLTD
-1001 ISLSGMTIGTI
+1001 ISLSGMTIGQI
-1012 GKEAFYGCR
+1012 GKEAFFGCK
-1021 SLTSLNINE
+1021 SLTSLNVNE

-1036 MGEAAFARSGLVS
+1036 MGYAAFAESGLES

-1056 GLTLIPTM
+1056 GLTSIPDR
-1064 AYERCEALTDTGL
+1064 AYDGCKSLTDTGL
-1077 DKNSSITSIGDCA
+1077 DKNTSITSIGVCA
-1090 FRYCSS
+1090 FRHCSN
-1096 LATTGLESNTTVE
+1096 LATTGLESNTAVE
-1109 TLGHNCFSG
+1109 TLGHTCFYG

-1131 KIEELPKGAFDGT
+1131 KIEELPEKAFYDT

-1177 ISKYANGHPKAV
+1177 IPKYSKGEPKAV

-1202 KVLKNVEISCD
+1202 KVLKSVEISCD
-1213 PDNMVYEPGET
+1213 PDNMTYEQGDT

-1252 LGEYLKATP
+1252 LGEYLTATP
-1261 CDDDVFDESMDGQ
+1261 CGGDVFDESMDGQ

-1286 FETQTKGVL
+1286 FETQTKGTL
-1295 HLKKPASSPLTISYV
+1295 QLKKPEPTSFQISYA
-1310 QANNRR
+1310 QTIDKGER
-1316 GCKLMDGVEL
+1316 KLMDGVEL
-1326 PDVSGA
+1326 PDVSDS
-1332 MTIDAGTEVT
+1332 MTIDAGAEVT
-1342 LDAGAL
+1342 LDAGAS
-1348 GMLNDNLTFKGWYDT
+1348 GMLNDNITFKGWYDT
-1363 ETERYISKEAVYT
+1363 ESGEYISKETVYT
-1376 FTPDIDLFLE
+1376 FTPDKDLSLE

-1394 AVHINDAQA
+1394 AVHVNDAQA

-1415 TAQNCY
+1415 IAQNCY

-1431 AVTDNAQ
+1431 AVTDNAL
-1438 FLGWYLGEGDGAYAV
+1438 FLGWFLGEGDDAYAV

-1462 VNEEDAPEHYDAYG
+1462 VDEADAMVSEDKTDAR
-1476 PKIEITPRYCAP
+1476 IEITPRYCAP

-1523 VAVPSPGYVFDYA
+1523 VAVPMPGYVFDYA
-1536 TDARGN
+1536 TDALGN

-1657 EIIATAQPEV
+1657 EIIATVQPEV

-1710 KTMTITDLTPEIV
+1710 KTMTITDLTPENV

-1761 KRGDEAMVTASEGP
+1761 KRGDKAMVTVSEGP

-1790 PERTYIFKAEVD
+1790 HERTYTFQAEVD

-1814 TILVNTDPYDSAE
+1814 TILVNTDPSDSAE

-1836 DGNVRAKDGDILT
+1836 DGKVRAKDGDILT
-1849 FTVRPKAR
+1849 FTMRPKVR

-1869 WRETDAQGITITNKQ
+1869 WRETDAQGITIANKQ

-1929 SMVLEVPEGE
+1929 GMVLEVPEGE
-1939 RVTAEATPTEG
+1939 RVTAEATPSEG

-1964 ATSTLVSSERSYSFE
+1964 ATSTLVSSERSYTFE

-2049 LLLGTDP
+2049 LLLGTDS

-2077 TYTVTAKAKKT
+2077 TYTVAAKAKKT

-2125 FDHWKDGSGKEYD
+2125 FDHWKDDSGKEYD

-2201 HPGFLFRGWYVNGRL
+2201 HPGFLFRGWYVNGHL
-2216 KSLKHETSLV
+2216 KSAKRETTLV
-2226 AKARGKTGHCVITAA
+2226 AKARGKTGRCVVTAA
-2241 FVPIDTVCVPLADP
+2241 FAPVDTVCVPLADP
-2255 AEGGTVKAS
+2255 VEGGTVKAS

-2280 NPGYVFTGWYAADGT
+2280 NPGYVFTGWYTADGKL
-2295 FESTDAEFTCHQER
+2295 ESTDAEFTCHQER
-2309 SHVHVARFMAKS
+2309 SHVHIARFMAKS

-2354 GHAATLTAHALS
+2354 GHAATLAAHALS

-2403 KQCTVDV
+2403 KQYTVDV
-2410 SCEESLGTV
+2410 SCEESMGTV
-2419 KGAGTYAAGQVVT
+2419 EGAGTYAAGQVAT
-2432 VRAVAAEDTAFVGWF
+2432 VRATSAADTSFVGWF
-2447 RNGTC
+2447 RDGTC
-2452 VSSKKTYRFTVRED
+2452 VSSKKIYRFTVRED

-2478 VVSTVASPAEGGAVS
+2478 VVHTVASPVEGGAVS

-2509 ASTGYSFAGWTDD
+2509 ANTGYSFAGWTDD
-2522 KGETISE
+2522 KGETVSE
-2529 NADCT
+2529 NADYT

-2544 ATFKPKSY
+2544 ATFTPKSY
-2552 QVVLSASDDGVGTL
+2552 QVVLSASDDSVGTL

-2582 TPMGTKRFVGW
+2582 TSMGTKRFVGW

-2601 KSLLSCDAHC
+2601 KSLLSCDARC

-2617 DMVEGLEDDTLE
+2617 DMVEGLEGDALE

-2638 EVAVTGEVV
+2638 EVTVTGEVV

-2655 GCRVTGSGSFAVG
+2655 GCRVTGSGSFVVG
-2668 DQAELTAVACM
+2668 DQVELTAVAGM
-2679 GYRFVGWSTDKG
+2679 GYRFVGWSTDKE
-2691 GTSIVETAAVLDVTA
+2691 GTSIVETATTLDVTA
-2706 TQDMTYYAQFES
+2706 TQDITYYAQFES

-2840 WKFKYWVDENGLP
+2840 WKFKYWVDENGMP

-2991 GKATL
+2991 GKVTL

-3014 AGEDGSAGNA
+3014 AGDDGSAGNA

-3045 APQKVTFEFAK
+3045 APQQVTFEFVK
-3056 AAAPELLAQPQ
+3056 AAAPEVLAQPQ
-3067 DASAYE
+3067 GASAYE
-3073 GDQVELS
+3073 GDPVELS
-3080 FAAEAGRNVRV
+3080 IAAEAGRNVRA

-3096 SGSAADVRLSYQWY
+3096 SGSAADVKLGYQWY
-3110 RVSDDGG
+3110 RVPADGG

-3138 GEGEYFCRITQSYL
+3138 GEGEYFCRITQSYM

-3167 VPREALVF
+3167 VPRETLVF
-3175 NGRVLPAATAHDDYR
+3175 NGRVLPAATAHDGYR
-3190 VVIAGAKGGKAPYTY
+3190 AEIAGATGGKAPYAY

-3210 EVPEGMQLRQ
+3210 EVPEGMQLTQ

-3237 GAFRFKIACTD
+3237 GACRFKIACTD
-3248 DLGDKRAAHFVL
+3248 DLGDKRVAHFAL

-3265 EAPLAFEGQSFTYNA
+3265 EAPLAFEGQSFVYNA
-3280 TAQTPELSGV
+3280 TAQAPKLSGV
-3290 PEGCEDDVKVTYV
+3290 PEGCEDDVKLTYV
-3303 GTGDTRYS
+3303 GTGDTQYT
-3311 SDKAPMNAG
+3311 SDQAPVDAG
-3320 TYRAVATLDANGYMG
+3320 TYRAVATLDANGYVG
-3335 NARCDFVIE
+3335 NASCDFVIE
-3344 RAPVDISIET
+3344 KAPVDISIET

-3363 HGAAVVVADLD
+3363 HGAAVAVADLD

-3400 GSYRVTVKVNDPNY
+3400 GNYRVTVTVTDPNY
-3414 QGKKAAEFSIAKAS
+3414 QGKKSAEFSIAKAS
-3428 QTITGTM
+3428 QTITGTT

-3461 DSADDDASPISIKG
+3461 DSDADANPVSIKG

-3484 AARVV
+3484 AAHVV

-3499 AAEDVELAVTVA
+3499 AAEDVELTVAVA

-3520 DAERFEGQANP
+3520 DAERFEGQENP

-3561 EYQIDATVADPNFD
+3561 EYQIDAAVADPNFD
-3575 VAVEPG
+3575 VAVDPG
-3581 TLTVKKKPERY
+3581 TLTVKKKPEHY

-3603 DNASVTVV
+3603 DNASVSVV
-3611 EGGDAALSATPDEG
+3611 EGGDVTLSATPDEG
-3625 CYLERVTVSEVGSDE
+3625 CYLERVTVSEAGSDK

-3658 SDITASQ
+3658 SDVTASQ
-3665 KVAFEFAKADV
+3665 EVTFEFAKADA
-3676 PRVVAQPQYVS
+3676 PRVVAQPQDAS

-3692 SAVLSVAAEAGENVA
+3692 AVVLSVAAEAGKNVA
-3707 NHAAS
+3707 DHAAS
-3712 FTGSAAEIEFSY
+3712 STGSAAAVDLSY
-3724 QWFRMVNGKAV
+3724 QWFRMDGGKAE
-3735 ALEGETGETLSLAD
+3735 ALEDETGETLSLAG

-3760 RITQRYLGTEVRSD
+3760 RITQRYLGTEAQTD
-3774 SDHAVVSVV
+3774 SDHAIVSVV
-3783 PWDTLVFNGDV
+3783 AWDTLVFNGDL
-3794 LPAASARSTY
+3794 LPAASAHSAY
-3804 LATVAG
+3804 FATIAG
-3810 AAGGKAPYEYTW
+3810 AAGGKAPYEYAW
-3822 DETKLPDGLK
+3822 DETKLPEGLK
-3832 LSRTSGGLTLS
+3832 LSRTSGGLMLS
-3843 GAPSKTGVFAFEIT
+3843 GVPSKTGVSAFDIT
-3857 CADARGEAVTAHFA
+3857 CTDARGEAMIAHFA
-3871 LVVQAKRVTLTFA
+3871 LVVQAKRVKLTFT

-3912 KYYGTGSTHYS
+3912 TYYGTGGTQYS
-3923 STEAPTNAGTYRAVA
+3923 STEAPTDAGAYRAVA
-3938 TLRAHGYA
+3938 TLRSHGYV
-3946 GAAVCE
+3946 GAAACE

-3964 NDAERFEGEAN
+3964 DDAERF
-3975 PAFTSTLE
+3975 
-3983 SAVDTSGVKVE
+3983 
-3994 YSCDADE
+3994 
-4001 SSPAGKYQIGATVTD
+4001 
-4016 PNFDVEV
+4016 
-4023 VPGTLTVKKKQEP
+4023 
-4036 VDPDPVVPDPDNP
+4036 
-4049 DNPDPDN
+4049 
-4056 PDPDRPDPDPNPDNP
+4056 
-4071 DPDNPDPDNP
+4071 
-4081 EPDPNPDNP
+4081 
-4090 DPGKPDPDPKPDPDQ
+4090 
-4105 PNPDNP
+4105 
-4111 DPDKPEPD
+4111 
-4119 NPDKPERFEVTTRAV
+4119 
-4134 NGSVDNA
+4134 
-4141 SITVDAGGNAT
+4141 
-4152 LSATPDEGCYLERV
+4152 
-4166 TVAENDSDKGVN
+4166 
-4178 LDISDYE
+4178 
-4185 GGAYEVTL
+4185 
-4193 SGVTAS
+4193 
-4199 QEVTFE
+4199 
-4205 FAKADAPMVIAQ
+4205 
-4217 PQDTSAHEGDSAVL
+4217 
-4231 SVAAEAGKG
+4231 
-4240 VLDHA
+4240 
-4245 SSSTGSAADV
+4245 
-4255 ELSYQWFRMVDGET
+4255 
-4269 VALEGETGET
+4269 
-4279 LFIENLDDDCAGE
+4279 
-4292 YFCRI
+4292 
-4297 TQRYLGTET
+4297 
-4306 QADSDRAVVSVV
+4306 
-4318 PRDALVFNGGLLPA
+4318 
-4332 ARAHNAYRVTIAG
+4332 
-4345 AAGGES
+4345 
-4351 PYEYTWDESDLPDG
+4351 
-4365 FKLTRAAGG
+4365 
-4374 LMLSGTPSKAGVFS
+4374 
-4388 FDVTCKD
+4388 
-4395 AQGETVTAHFV
+4395 
-4406 LVVQAKRVELAFE
+4406 
-4419 GGSFVYSGDAQA
+4419 
-4431 PEVTGVPKACEG
+4431 
-4443 DLRIRYYGTD
+4443 
-4453 GTYYSS
+4453 
-4459 SEAPTDAGTYRVVA
+4459 
-4473 TLRSNGYIGAA
+4473 
-4484 SRKFKI
+4484 
-4490 TPAKLKVK
+4490 
-4498 VDDAERY
+4498 

-4536 SSPAGEYKI
+4536 RSPAGKYQI
-4545 GATVTDSNFDVT
+4545 GATVSDPNFDVE
-4557 VEPGALT
+4557 VVPGTLT
-4564 VKKKQGPVNPDP
+4564 VKKKREPVDPDNPDNPDPDNPEPDNPDPDPTPDPDNPDPDNPEPDNPDKPERFEVTAKAVNGSVDNASVTVDEGGDVTLSATPDEGCYLERVTIAEAGSDKRHDLDISNYEGGAYEVTLSGVTASQEVMFEFAKADAPRVVAQPQDASVHEGDAVVLSVAAEAGKDVLDHAGSSAGPAADVELSYQWFRMVDGEAVALEGEMGEVLVVEDLGDDCAGQYFCRVTQRYLGTEMQTDSDHAVVSVAPLDALVFNGGLLPVARAHGAYRATIAGAAGGEAPYEYTWDEAKLPDGFKLSHTAGGLTLSGTPSKAGVSSFDVACKDARGETVTAHFVLVVQAKRDPVNPDPVEPSP

-4582 DPDQPDKPEPDKPEP
+4582 DPDQ
-4597 DQPDKPDP
+4597 
-4605 DNPDKPEPDQPD
+4605 
-4617 KPEPGKPEP
+4617 P

-4638 SKDPAKPGSSDD
+4638 SKDPAKPGSSDG
-4650 SAADKT
+4650 SAADKAN
-4656 KANGAEN
+4656 ANGAEN
-4663 SGQKASSKSS
+4663 SGKKASSKTS
-4673 AQQLADTGDKAPLT
+4673 AQHLADAGDRAPLA
-4687 VAVAVGAVAL
+4687 VAVAAGAVAL
-4697 IALGLELLRRRH
+4697 IALGLELLRRRRSD
-4709 PGA
+4709 A

>member
-1 MNRITAA
+1 MNRITAV

-51 SGSDTDA
+51 SDSDTDA
-58 DAVDDTSSANEGSS
+58 DAVDDSSSANEGSS
-72 SAASDSTDSSQDK
+72 STTSDQTNNAQDK
-85 SSSSDTNTLAS
+85 SSSSDTNIPAS
-96 SLVQDL
+96 SLTQDL
-102 AGAATDSDAVK
+102 SSAATDSDAAK
-113 SLAAA
+113 TSPAT
-118 AEPSSDDSEADA
+118 AESPSDSSQTDA
-130 LTYEDNTIYQYA
+130 LGHKEPTVYEYA
-142 KLMPSGYVYP
+142 KLMPNGNVYP
-152 CDPDGNIVVK
+152 CDASGNVTVE
-162 IDESKPYKNSVDGRW
+162 IDESDPNKNSVGGIW
-177 VNGLIVDYGTDEIPA
+177 VINLIVDYGADGIPGYICDRSSN
-192 QLCEGSIYL
+192 LR
-201 YSVRFENKSISKIGR
+201 SVHFENSSISSIGIH
-216 NAFYGCSS
+216 AFYGCSN
-224 LYDVYLSGMAI
+224 LADVSFSGMTI
-235 GSIESGAFFG
+235 GDIGKGAFSG
-245 CRSLGGLGYGEV
+245 CGSLASLNINDV
-257 TTIGS
+257 ATIGS
-262 MGEGA
+262 MGEAA

-274 YTGLDKVVGLT
+274 STGLDKVVGL
-285 SLPESAYSG
+285 SSIPESAYNG
-294 CNQLTDT
+294 CSALTDT
-301 GLDKNTSITSIGA
+301 GLGGNTSITSIGV
-314 DAFKNCSRLATTGL
+314 DAFKNCSRLATSGL
-328 ESNTTIETL
+328 ESNTTIKTL
-337 GDGCFCGTDMSGGL
+337 GEGCFFGANMSGGL
-351 ALPLNSKI
+351 SLPLYSKI
-359 EELPNRAFSGTN
+359 EELPSRAFYGSK
-371 LEDVYLGCN
+371 LETVCLGCD
-380 HVVLI
+380 HAVLI
-385 YSDTFPKRNMTVKVP
+385 NSTTFPKQYMTVMVP
-400 AAMMSQYSSGRPKQV
+400 AKMASQYESGHPKEV
-415 WEGCNGCLPVPVG
+415 WESCNGSLPVPVG
-428 EVLQE
+428 KVLQK
-433 IEISHDPGKM
+433 IKISRDPNKM
-443 TYEQGEKISL
+443 TYQQGDIISL
-453 EGMNILFRYSHSTV
+453 EGMSVTFQYPHSTMDS
-467 IRDYEELIKSGDGE
+467 DYEALITEELGE

-489 GDVFDESMNGQPI
+489 GDVFD
-502 KLVYDDGY
+502 D
-510 TRLVTYTTGSLK
+510 
-522 QAVYE
+522 
-527 YAKLMPSG
+527 
-535 CLYPCDADGNV
+535 
-546 TVEVDSDNPY
+546 
-556 KNSVGGKWVNHL
+556 
-568 IVADGVDEIPAGL
+568 
-581 CYESECLQS
+581 
-590 VRFEGSAL
+590 
-598 SKIGKNAF
+598 
-606 YQCKNLTDISLS
+606 
-618 GMSIGTIESGAFFE
+618 
-632 CSSLTSLNIEEEV
+632 
-645 NIGEMGKG
+645 
-653 AFERSGLLS
+653 
-662 TGLDKVS
+662 
-669 GLASLPENA
+669 
-678 YKDCKALTD
+678 
-687 TGLGKNKSITS
+687 
-698 IGANA
+698 
-703 FSGCES
+703 
-709 LTITGLEDNKKVKT
+709 
-723 LGDGCFS
+723 
-730 DTDMSDGLVLPYGS
+730 
-744 RIEELPS
+744 
-751 RAFYGTKLETV
+751 
-762 FLACDH
+762 
-768 AVLINTDTFP
+768 
-778 KRNMTVMVPAK
+778 
-789 MISKYSKGEPRQV
+789 
-802 WEKCNGCLP
+802 
-811 VPVGKVLQGIEISRD
+811 
-826 PDKMAYQPGEK
+826 
-837 ISLEGMSVNF
+837 
-847 QYPHSLTIS
+847 
-856 DYESL
+856 
-861 LTREMGEYLTAT
+861 
-873 PCDGDVFDESM
+873 SM

-896 YTRLVTY
+896 YTHLVTY
-903 SKGSLQQAAYEYAK
+903 SKGDLQQAACEYAK
-917 LMPNYYLYP
+917 FMPNYYLYP

-952 TNLIVDYGVD
+952 TNLIVDSGVD

-975 RSVRFE
+975 CSVRFE
-981 NNSIS
+981 NSSIS
-986 KIGLHAFYNCPNLTD
+986 KIGMHAFYNCPNLTD
-1001 ISLSGMTIGTI
+1001 ISLSGMTIGQI
-1012 GKEAFYGCR
+1012 GKEAFFGCK

-1036 MGEAAFARSGLVS
+1036 MGYAAFAESGLES

-1056 GLTLIPTM
+1056 GLASIPDR
-1064 AYERCEALTDTGL
+1064 AYDGCKALTDTGL
-1077 DKNSSITSIGDCA
+1077 DKNTSITSIGVCA
-1090 FRYCSS
+1090 FRHCSN

-1109 TLGHNCFSG
+1109 TLGHTCFYG

-1131 KIEELPKGAFDGT
+1131 KIEELPEKAFYDT

-1177 ISKYANGHPKAV
+1177 IPKYSKGEPKAV

-1202 KVLKNVEISCD
+1202 KVLKSVEISCD
-1213 PDNMVYEPGET
+1213 PDNMTYEQGDT

-1241 IWNYEALIKEE
+1241 IWNYEALIKDE
-1252 LGEYLKATP
+1252 LGEYLTATP
-1261 CDDDVFDESMDGQ
+1261 CDGDVFDESMDGQ
-1274 PVKLVYDDGYSH
+1274 PIKLVYDDGYSH
-1286 FETQTKGVL
+1286 FETQTKGTL

-1332 MTIDAGTEVT
+1332 MTISAGDEVT

-1363 ETERYISKEAVYT
+1363 ESERYISKEAVYT
-1376 FTPDIDLFLE
+1376 FTPDRDLSLE

-1394 AVHINDAQA
+1394 AIHINDAQA
-1403 TDSSQDFAHLSV
+1403 TDSSQDYAHLSV

-1421 RNAGETVEVS
+1421 RNAGETVELS
-1431 AVTDNAQ
+1431 AATDNAL
-1438 FLGWYLGEGDGAYAV
+1438 FLGWYLGESDDAYAV

-1462 VNEEDAPEHYDAYG
+1462 VDEEDVPEHYDAYG
-1476 PKIEITPRYCAP
+1476 PKIEVTPRYCAP

-1523 VAVPSPGYVFDYA
+1523 VAVPTPGYVFDYA
-1536 TDARGN
+1536 TDALGN

-1565 HFREATDPAESLA
+1565 HFREANGPDESLA

-1589 AAAVLATIYGL
+1589 AAAVLATMYGL

-1645 HDPDKPHGDHKI
+1645 KPHGDHKI

-1674 GFHYEGTVATL
+1674 GIHYEGTVATL

-1696 CWKQD
+1696 CWKEN
-1701 GVEVSTSPV
+1701 GVEVSTSPL
-1710 KTMTITDLTPEIV
+1710 KTMTITKATPEVV

-1729 EKDVDI
+1729 EKKVEV
-1735 TAVAEADGVQADF
+1735 TAVAEADGIQADF
-1748 STGCTAS
+1748 LTGCTAS
-1755 PVKQSV
+1755 PVTQSV
-1761 KRGDEAMVTASEGP
+1761 ARGDQAMVTASEGP

-1814 TILVNTDPYDSAE
+1814 TILVNTDPFDSAE

-1836 DGNVRAKDGDILT
+1836 DGKVRAKDGDILT
-1849 FTVRPKAR
+1849 FTMRPKTR

-1869 WRETDAQGITITNKQ
+1869 WRETDAQGVTIANKQ

-1889 RVNGNARI
+1889 RVSGNARI

-1929 SMVLEVPEGE
+1929 GMVLEVPEGE

-1964 ATSTLVSSERSYSFE
+1964 TTSTLVSSERSYTFE

-2011 VHGEGYCMK
+2011 VHGEGYCIK

-2049 LLLGTDP
+2049 LLLGTDS

-2065 VECTVRAVFEEN
+2065 AECTVRAVFEEN
-2077 TYTVTAKAKKT
+2077 TYTVAAKAKKT
-2088 FVERGTVEIEGH
+2088 FVERGTLEIEGH

-2125 FDHWKDGSGKEYD
+2125 FDHWKDDSGKEYD

-2226 AKARGKTGHCVITAA
+2226 AKARGKTGRCVITAA

-2280 NPGYVFTGWYAADGT
+2280 NPGYVFTGWYTADGT
-2295 FESTDAEFTCHQER
+2295 FESADAEFTCHQER

-2321 YEVDATTVV
+2321 YEVDATTVI

-2340 SAAGWVEG
+2340 SAAGWIEG

-2403 KQCTVDV
+2403 KQYTVDV
-2410 SCEESLGTV
+2410 SCEESMGTV

-2509 ASTGYSFAGWTDD
+2509 ANTGYSFAGWTDD

-2529 NADCT
+2529 NADYT

-2552 QVVLSASDDGVGTL
+2552 QVVLSSSDDGVGTL

-2582 TPMGTKRFVGW
+2582 TPMGTKRFAGW

-2601 KSLLSCDAHC
+2601 KSLLNCDAHC
-2611 WVKLDK
+2611 WFKLDK
-2617 DMVEGLEDDTLE
+2617 DMVEGLDDDALE

-2638 EVAVTGEVV
+2638 EVTVSGEVV

-2668 DQAELTAVACM
+2668 DQVELAAVAGM
-2679 GYRFVGWSTDKG
+2679 GYRFVGWSTDKE

-2806 VATYPKDA
+2806 VATYPKGA

-2829 AAIMFTVPHKG
+2829 AAIMFTVPHMG
-2840 WKFKYWVDENGLP
+2840 WKFKYWVDENGMP

-2897 DESLG
+2897 DESLD

-2960 EARFAEAPKYKVT
+2960 EARFAEAPKYQVT
-2973 ARAVNGSVDPET
+2973 ARAVNGSVDPGS
-2985 ASVATD
+2985 ALVATD
-2991 GKATL
+2991 GKVTL

-3009 TVAEE
+3009 TVAEG
-3014 AGEDGSAGNA
+3014 AGDDGSAGNA

-3030 DYQGGAYEVTLSGVS
+3030 DYKGGAYEVTLSGVS
-3045 APQKVTFEFAK
+3045 APQQVTFEFAK
-3056 AAAPELLAQPQ
+3056 AAAPEVLAQPQ

-3073 GDQVELS
+3073 GDPVELS
-3080 FAAEAGRNVRV
+3080 VAAEAGRNVRV

-3096 SGSAADVRLSYQWY
+3096 SGSAADVKLSYQWY
-3110 RVSDDGG
+3110 RVSVDGNV
-3117 KAVALKGETGE
+3117 KLKGETGE

-3138 GEGEYFCRITQSYL
+3138 SEGEYFCCITQSYL

-3190 VVIAGAKGGKAPYTY
+3190 VVIAGARGGKAPYTY

-3210 EVPEGMQLRQ
+3210 EVPEGMQLTQ

-3230 SGMPAAT
+3230 SGVPSAT
-3237 GAFRFKIACTD
+3237 GVCRFKIRCTD
-3248 DLGDKRAAHFVL
+3248 DLGNKRVAHFAL

-3265 EAPLAFEGQSFTYNA
+3265 EAPLAFKGQSFVYNA
-3280 TAQTPELSGV
+3280 TAQAPELSGV
-3290 PEGCEDDVKVTYV
+3290 PEGCEGNVAVTYV
-3303 GTGDTRYS
+3303 GTGDTHYS
-3311 SDKAPMNAG
+3311 SDKAPVDAG
-3320 TYRAVATLDANGYMG
+3320 TYRAVATLDANGYVG
-3335 NARCDFVIE
+3335 NANGDFVIE
-3344 RAPVDISIET
+3344 KAPVDISIET

-3363 HGAAVVVADLD
+3363 HGAAVAVADLD

-3414 QGKKAAEFSIAKAS
+3414 QGKKSAEFSIAKAS
-3428 QTITGTM
+3428 QVITGT
-3435 TYSGVYGGD
+3435 TSYSGVYGGD
-3444 PIVFDNVAQTPV
+3444 PIVFDNTAQTPV

-3461 DSADDDASPISIKG
+3461 DSADDSASPISIKG

-3484 AARVV
+3484 TARVV

-3561 EYQIDATVADPNFD
+3561 EYRIDAAVADPNFD
-3575 VAVEPG
+3575 VAVDPG
-3581 TLTVKKKPERY
+3581 TLMVKKKPERY

-3611 EGGDAALSATPDEG
+3611 EGGDATLSATPDEG

-3658 SDITASQ
+3658 SGITASQ
-3665 KVAFEFAKADV
+3665 RVTFEFAKADV
-3676 PRVVAQPQYVS
+3676 PRVVAQPQDVS

-3692 SAVLSVAAEAGENVA
+3692 SAVLSVAAEAGENVLE
-3707 NHAAS
+3707 HAAAS
-3712 FTGSAAEIEFSY
+3712 TGSAAEIELSY

-3735 ALEGETGETLSLAD
+3735 ALEGETGETLPLSD
-3749 LDDEQAGEYFC
+3749 LDDERAGEYFC
-3760 RITQRYLGTEVRSD
+3760 RITQHYLGTEKQTD
-3774 SDHAVVSVV
+3774 SDCASVSIVA
-3783 PWDTLVFNGDV
+3783 WDTLVFNGDV
-3794 LPAASARSTY
+3794 LPAASAHNTY
-3804 LATVAG
+3804 LATIAG

-3832 LSRTSGGLTLS
+3832 LSRTSGSLTLS
-3843 GAPSKTGVFAFEIT
+3843 GVPSKTGVSAFDIT
-3857 CADARGEAVTAHFA
+3857 CADARGETATAHFA
-3871 LVVQAKRVTLTFA
+3871 LVVQAKRVKLTFA
-3884 DGDFTFNGAPQAP
+3884 DSDFTYSGAPQAP
-3897 EVSGAPKVCKGDLKI
+3897 EVTGAPKVCKGDLKI
-3912 KYYGTGSTHYS
+3912 KYYGTGSTQYS
-3923 STEAPTNAGTYRAVA
+3923 STEAPTDAGTYRAVA

-3946 GAAVCE
+3946 GAAACE

-3959 LKVKV
+3959 LAVKV
-3964 NDAERFEGEAN
+3964 DDAERFEGEAN
-3975 PAFTSTLE
+3975 PAFTSSLE

-4001 SSPAGKYQIGATVTD
+4001 SSPAGEYQIDATVTD

-4023 VPGTLTVKKKQEP
+4023 VPGILTVKKKQGP
-4036 VDPDPVVPDPDNP
+4036 VD
-4049 DNPDPDN
+4049 PDPDN
-4056 PDPDRPDPDPNPDNP
+4056 PDPGQPDPGNPDPDQPDPDPNPNPDNP

-4111 DPDKPEPD
+4111 DPDNPEPD

-4166 TVAENDSDKGVN
+4166 TVAENGSDKGVD
-4178 LDISDYE
+4178 LDISDYK

-4193 SGVTAS
+4193 SGVAAS

-4205 FAKADAPMVIAQ
+4205 FAKADAPRVLAQ
-4217 PQDTSAHEGDSAVL
+4217 PQDASAHEGDAVVL
-4231 SVAAEAGKG
+4231 SVAAEAGKN

-4255 ELSYQWFRMVDGET
+4255 ELSYQWFRMVDGEA

-4279 LFIENLDDDCAGE
+4279 LLIENLDDDCAGE

-4297 TQRYLGTET
+4297 TQRYLGTEA

-4318 PRDALVFNGGLLPA
+4318 PRDALVFNGGLLLA
-4332 ARAHNAYRVTIAG
+4332 ARAHSAYRVTIAG

-4365 FKLTRAAGG
+4365 FKLARAVGG

-4443 DLRIRYYGTD
+4443 DLRVRYYGTG
-4453 GTYYSS
+4453 GTHYSS
-4459 SEAPTDAGTYRVVA
+4459 SEAPTDAGTYRAVA
-4473 TLRSNGYIGAA
+4473 TLRSDGYIGVA

-4498 VDDAERY
+4498 VDDAERC

-4522 TSGVKVEYSCDADE
+4522 TSGVKVEYSCNADE

-4545 GATVTDSNFDVT
+4545 GATVTDPNFDVE
-4557 VEPGALT
+4557 VEPGTLT
-4564 VKKKQGPVNPDP
+4564 VKKKQEPVNPDP

-4626 DKPGTP
+4626 DKPGSP

-4638 SKDPAKPGSSDD
+4638 SKDSANPSSSDD
-4650 SAADKT
+4650 SAADKA
-4656 KANGAEN
+4656 KADGKE
-4663 SGQKASSKSS
+4663 SSDKKDSSKSS
-4673 AQQLADTGDKAPLT
+4673 ARQLADTGDRAPLA
-4687 VAVAVGAVAL
+4687 VAVAAGAVAL

>member
-35 DDSSALAV
+35 DDAGAVAV
-43 ESEAQEAD
+43 ESEAQETD
-51 SGSDTDA
+51 SGSGA
-58 DAVDDTSSANEGSS
+58 DAKTGDDASSTDGGSS
-72 SAASDSTDSSQDK
+72 SITSDQTNNTQDDSSSVASDNPGTS
-85 SSSSDTNTLAS
+85 LA
-96 SLVQDL
+96 QDL
-102 AGAATDSDAVK
+102 AGAATNSDAAK
-113 SLAAA
+113 SLATT
-118 AEPSSDDSEADA
+118 AEPSSDDSEVDP
-130 LTYEDNTIYQYA
+130 LVYEDPTVYEYA
-142 KLMPSGYVYP
+142 KLMPNGYVYP
-152 CDPDGNIVVK
+152 CDASGGVTVEIDGN
-162 IDESKPYKNSVDGRW
+162 DPYENSVDGKL
-177 VNGLIVDYGTDEIPA
+177 VNNLIVDYGADRVPGYI
-192 QLCEGSIYL
+192 CEYSSNL
-201 YSVRFENKSISKIGR
+201 RSVRFENSSISSIGLR
-216 NAFYGCSS
+216 AFAGCTNLADISF
-224 LYDVYLSGMAI
+224 SGMTI
-235 GSIESGAFFG
+235 GGIETEAFSGCG
-245 CRSLGGLGYGEV
+245 SLTSLNINDV
-257 TTIGS
+257 ATIGS
-262 MGEGA
+262 MDEAA

-274 YTGLDKVVGLT
+274 STGLDKVVGL
-285 SLPESAYSG
+285 SSIPENAYNACSA
-294 CNQLTDT
+294 LTDT
-301 GLDKNTSITSIGA
+301 GLGGNTSITSIGVN
-314 DAFKNCSRLATTGL
+314 AFKNCSRLATTGL

-337 GDGCFCGTDMSGGL
+337 REGCFSGTNMSGGL
-351 ALPLNSKI
+351 TLPLYSKI
-359 EELPNRAFSGTN
+359 EELPSRAFYGSK
-371 LEDVYLGCN
+371 LETVYLGCD
-380 HVVLI
+380 HAVLI
-385 YSDTFPKRNMTVKVP
+385 NSTTFPKQYMTAMVP
-400 AAMMSQYSSGRPKQV
+400 AKMVSQYESGHPKEV
-415 WEGCNGCLPVPVG
+415 WESCNGSLPVPVG
-428 EVLQE
+428 KVLQK
-433 IEISHDPGKM
+433 IKVSRDPDKM
-443 TYEQGEKISL
+443 AYQQGEKILL
-453 EGMNILFRYSHSTV
+453 EGMSVTFQYPHSTMDG
-467 IRDYEELIKSGDGE
+467 DYEALIKEELGE

-489 GDVFDESMNGQPI
+489 GDVFDG
-502 KLVYDDGY
+502 
-510 TRLVTYTTGSLK
+510 
-522 QAVYE
+522 
-527 YAKLMPSG
+527 
-535 CLYPCDADGNV
+535 
-546 TVEVDSDNPY
+546 
-556 KNSVGGKWVNHL
+556 
-568 IVADGVDEIPAGL
+568 
-581 CYESECLQS
+581 
-590 VRFEGSAL
+590 
-598 SKIGKNAF
+598 
-606 YQCKNLTDISLS
+606 
-618 GMSIGTIESGAFFE
+618 
-632 CSSLTSLNIEEEV
+632 
-645 NIGEMGKG
+645 
-653 AFERSGLLS
+653 
-662 TGLDKVS
+662 
-669 GLASLPENA
+669 
-678 YKDCKALTD
+678 
-687 TGLGKNKSITS
+687 
-698 IGANA
+698 
-703 FSGCES
+703 
-709 LTITGLEDNKKVKT
+709 
-723 LGDGCFS
+723 
-730 DTDMSDGLVLPYGS
+730 
-744 RIEELPS
+744 
-751 RAFYGTKLETV
+751 
-762 FLACDH
+762 
-768 AVLINTDTFP
+768 
-778 KRNMTVMVPAK
+778 
-789 MISKYSKGEPRQV
+789 
-802 WEKCNGCLP
+802 
-811 VPVGKVLQGIEISRD
+811 
-826 PDKMAYQPGEK
+826 
-837 ISLEGMSVNF
+837 
-847 QYPHSLTIS
+847 
-856 DYESL
+856 
-861 LTREMGEYLTAT
+861 
-873 PCDGDVFDESM
+873 SM

-903 SKGSLQQAAYEYAK
+903 SKGNLQQAAYEYAK

-935 EIDENNPRENS
+935 EIDENDPRENS

-952 TNLIVDYGVD
+952 TNLIVDSGVD

-981 NNSIS
+981 NSSIS

-1012 GKEAFYGCR
+1012 GKEAFYGCK
-1021 SLTSLNINE
+1021 SLTSLNISE

-1036 MGEAAFARSGLVS
+1036 MGEAAFAGSGLVS

-1056 GLTLIPTM
+1056 GLTSIPDR
-1064 AYERCEALTDTGL
+1064 AYDGCKALTDTGL
-1077 DKNSSITSIGDCA
+1077 DKNTSIASVGVCA
-1090 FRYCSS
+1090 FRHCSS

-1109 TLGHNCFSG
+1109 TLGHTCFYG

-1131 KIEELPKGAFDGT
+1131 KIEELPDKAFYDT

-1150 LGCNHAVLINTD
+1150 LACNHAVLIDTD

-1177 ISKYANGHPKAV
+1177 ISKYSKGEPKAV

-1202 KVLKNVEISCD
+1202 KVLKNVEITHD
-1213 PDNMVYEPGET
+1213 PTNMTYEPGDT

-1252 LGEYLKATP
+1252 LGEYLTATP
-1261 CDDDVFDESMDGQ
+1261 RDGDVFDESMDGQ
-1274 PVKLVYDDGYSH
+1274 PIKLVYDDGYSH
-1286 FETQTKGVL
+1286 FETQTKGTL

-1363 ETERYISKEAVYT
+1363 ESGKYISKEPVYT
-1376 FTPDIDLFLE
+1376 FTPDKDLSLE

-1421 RNAGETVEVS
+1421 RNAGETVDLS
-1431 AVTDNAQ
+1431 AATDNAL
-1438 FLGWYLGEGDGAYAV
+1438 FLGWYLGEGDDAYAV

-1462 VNEEDAPEHYDAYG
+1462 VDKADAIVSEDKTDAR
-1476 PKIEITPRYCAP
+1476 IEITPRYCAP

-1536 TDARGN
+1536 TDALGN

-1565 HFREATDPAESLA
+1565 HFREANGPDESLA

-1589 AAAVLATIYGL
+1589 AAAVLATMYGL

-1645 HDPDKPHGDHKI
+1645 KPHGDHKI

-1674 GFHYEGTVATL
+1674 GIHYEGTVATL

-1696 CWKQD
+1696 CWKED
-1701 GVEVSTSPV
+1701 GVEVSTSPL
-1710 KTMTITDLTPEIV
+1710 KTMTITDLTPEVV

-1729 EKDVDI
+1729 EKKVEI
-1735 TAVAEADGVQADF
+1735 TAVAEADGIQADF

-1755 PVKQSV
+1755 PVTQSIT
-1761 KRGDEAMVTASEGP
+1761 RGDQAMVTASEGP

-1790 PERTYIFKAEVD
+1790 PERTYIFEAEVD

-1814 TILVNTDPYDSAE
+1814 TILVNTDPFDSAE

-1836 DGNVRAKDGDILT
+1836 DGKVRAKDGDILT
-1849 FTVRPKAR
+1849 FTVQPKVR

-1869 WRETDAQGITITNKQ
+1869 WRETDAQGITIANKQ

-1904 DTHTVRAEAD
+1904 DAHTVCAEAD

-1929 SMVLEVPEGE
+1929 GMVLEVPEGE
-1939 RVTAEATPTEG
+1939 RVTAEATPSEG

-1964 ATSTLVSSERSYSFE
+1964 ATSTLVSSERSYTFE

-2011 VHGEGYCMK
+2011 VHGEGYCIK

-2027 IELTAEAS
+2027 IELTTEAS

-2125 FDHWKDGSGKEYD
+2125 FDHWKDDSGKEYD

-2165 TADSWLGGTVT
+2165 MADSWLGGTVT

-2195 HLTAKA
+2195 ALTAKA

-2241 FVPIDTVCVPLADP
+2241 FVPIDAVCVPLADP

-2264 RILADRGAEVA
+2264 RILVDRGAEVA

-2280 NPGYVFTGWYAADGT
+2280 NPGYVFTGWYTADGT
-2295 FESTDAEFTCHQER
+2295 FESADAEFTCHQER

-2321 YEVDATTVV
+2321 YEVGATTVV

-2381 SRDSTYHV
+2381 SRDSIYHV

-2403 KQCTVDV
+2403 KQYTVDV
-2410 SCEESLGTV
+2410 SCEESMGTV

-2498 EAGDRATLRAI
+2498 ESGDRATLRAI
-2509 ASTGYSFAGWTDD
+2509 ANTGYSFAGWTDD
-2522 KGETISE
+2522 KGEAVSE
-2529 NADCT
+2529 NADYT
-2534 VKVTGDATYT
+2534 VKVTGDATYA
-2544 ATFKPKSY
+2544 ATFTPQSY
-2552 QVVLSASDDGVGTL
+2552 QVVLSASDDGVGIL

-2582 TPMGTKRFVGW
+2582 TSMGTKRFVGW
-2593 YVLDAEGN
+2593 CVLDTEGN

-2617 DMVEGLEDDTLE
+2617 DMVEGLEDDTLDI
-2629 LQAVFADPY
+2629 QAVFADPY
-2638 EVAVTGEVV
+2638 EVTVSGEVV

-2668 DQAELTAVACM
+2668 DQVELTAVAGM
-2679 GYRFVGWSTDKG
+2679 GYRFVGWSTDKE
-2691 GTSIVETAAVLDVTA
+2691 GTSIVETATTLDVTA

-2751 GDMFMAIA
+2751 GDMYMAIA
-2759 IPWKKYHFSHWVDDA
+2759 IPWKKCHFSHWVDDA

-2806 VATYPKDA
+2806 VATYPKGA
-2814 GFSMVALGTGGSYHS
+2814 GFSMVALGTGSSYHS

-2853 VGATP
+2853 VGFTP

-2883 VDSRQGGHVEGSSE
+2883 VDSRQGGHVEGSFE

-2929 WYARND
+2929 WYTRND

-2960 EARFAEAPKYKVT
+2960 EARFAEAPRYKVT
-2973 ARAVNGSVDPET
+2973 AQAVNGSVDPET

-2991 GKATL
+2991 GKVTL

-3009 TVAEE
+3009 TVAEK

-3024 YDLDIS
+3024 YDLDIP
-3030 DYQGGAYEVTLSGVS
+3030 DYKGGAYEVTLSGVR

-3056 AAAPELLAQPQ
+3056 AAAPKVLAQPQ
-3067 DASAYE
+3067 NVDAYE
-3073 GDQVELS
+3073 GDPVALS
-3080 FAAEAGRNVRV
+3080 VAAEAGRNVRV

-3096 SGSAADVRLSYQWY
+3096 SGSAADVKLSYQWY
-3110 RVSDDGG
+3110 RMPADGG
-3117 KAVALKGETGE
+3117 KAAALKGETGE

-3138 GEGEYFCRITQSYL
+3138 SEGEYFCRITQSYL

-3161 HATVSI
+3161 HATMAI
-3167 VPREALVF
+3167 VPLEALVF
-3175 NGRVLPAATAHDDYR
+3175 NGRVLPAATAHDEYR
-3190 VVIAGAKGGKAPYTY
+3190 VEIAGATGGKAPYTY

-3210 EVPEGMQLRQ
+3210 EVPEGMQLTQ
-3220 ADDGTGALVL
+3220 ADDGSGALVL
-3230 SGMPAAT
+3230 SGVPSVT
-3237 GAFRFKIACTD
+3237 GVCRFKIRCTD
-3248 DLGDKRAAHFVL
+3248 DLGNKRVAHFAL

-3265 EAPLAFEGQSFTYNA
+3265 EAPLAFEGQTFVYNA
-3280 TAQTPELSGV
+3280 TAQAPELSGV
-3290 PEGCEDDVKVTYV
+3290 PEGCEDDAKLTYV
-3303 GTGDTRYS
+3303 GTGDTHYS
-3311 SDKAPMNAG
+3311 SDQAPVDAG
-3320 TYRAVATLDANGYMG
+3320 TYRAVVTLDAKGYVG
-3335 NARCDFVIE
+3335 NASCDFTIE
-3344 RAPVDISIET
+3344 KAPVDISIET

-3363 HGAAVVVADLD
+3363 HGAAVAVAGLD

-3381 YRGVD
+3381 YRGID

-3400 GSYRVTVKVNDPNY
+3400 GNYRVTVKVTDPNY
-3414 QGKKAAEFSIAKAS
+3414 QGKKSAEFSIAKAS
-3428 QTITGTM
+3428 QVITGT
-3435 TYSGVYGGD
+3435 TSYSGVYGGD
-3444 PIVFDNVAQTPV
+3444 PIVFNNVAQTPV

-3461 DSADDDASPISIKG
+3461 DSDDDASPVSIKG

-3484 AARVV
+3484 TAHVV
-3489 AHAKASRNYL
+3489 AHAAASRNYL
-3499 AAEDVELAVTVA
+3499 AAEDVELTVSVA

-3520 DAERFEGQANP
+3520 DAERFEGQKNP

-3554 NKKSPAG
+3554 NEKSPAG
-3561 EYQIDATVADPNFD
+3561 EYQIDAAVADPNHD
-3575 VAVEPG
+3575 VAVDPG
-3581 TLTVKKKPERY
+3581 TLTVKKKPEHY

-3603 DNASVTVV
+3603 DNASVSVV
-3611 EGGDAALSATPDEG
+3611 EGGDAILSATPDEG
-3625 CYLERVTVSEVGSDE
+3625 CYLERVTVAQAGSD
-3640 AVDLD
+3640 ATVDLD

-3658 SDITASQ
+3658 SDVTASQ
-3665 KVAFEFAKADV
+3665 EVTFEFAKADA
-3676 PRVVAQPQYVS
+3676 PRVVAQPQDVS
-3687 AHEGD
+3687 VHEGD
-3692 SAVLSVAAEAGENVA
+3692 SAVLSVAAEAGKNVDD
-3707 NHAAS
+3707 HAAS
-3712 FTGSAAEIEFSY
+3712 STGCAAEIELSY
-3724 QWFRMVNGKAV
+3724 QWFRMVDGEAV

-3749 LDDEQAGEYFC
+3749 LDGEQAGEYFC
-3760 RITQRYLGTEVRSD
+3760 RITQHYLGIEKQTD
-3774 SDHAVVSVV
+3774 SDCASVSIV
-3783 PWDTLVFNGDV
+3783 PWDTLVFNGDL
-3794 LPAASARSTY
+3794 LPAASTHSTY
-3804 LATVAG
+3804 LATIAG
-3810 AAGGKAPYEYTW
+3810 ATGGKAPYEYAW
-3822 DETKLPDGLK
+3822 DKTKLPDGFK

-3843 GAPSKTGVFAFEIT
+3843 GVPSRTGVSTFDIT
-3857 CADARGEAVTAHFA
+3857 CTDARGEAVTASFA
-3871 LVVQAKRVTLTFA
+3871 LAVQAKRVKLSFT

-3897 EVSGAPKVCKGDLKI
+3897 EVSGAPKVCKGDLKVW
-3912 KYYGTGSTHYS
+3912 YFGTGSTQYS
-3923 STEAPTNAGTYRAVA
+3923 STEAPTDAGAYRAVV
-3938 TLRAHGYA
+3938 TLRSHGYA
-3946 GAAVCE
+3946 GAAACE

-3964 NDAERFEGEAN
+3964 DDAERFEGEAN
-3975 PAFTSTLE
+3975 PAFTSSLE

-4001 SSPAGKYQIGATVTD
+4001 SSPAGEYQIGATVTD

-4049 DNPDPDN
+4049 DPDQPDPGPNPDPDN
-4056 PDPDRPDPDPNPDNP
+4056 PEPDNPDPGPKP

-4081 EPDPNPDNP
+4081 EPDNPN
-4090 DPGKPDPDPKPDPDQ
+4090 
-4105 PNPDNP
+4105 
-4111 DPDKPEPD
+4111 
-4119 NPDKPERFEVTTRAV
+4119 KPERFEVTTKAV

-4141 SITVDAGGNAT
+4141 SVTVDSGGDVT
-4152 LSATPDEGCYLERV
+4152 LSAMPDEDCYLERV
-4166 TVAENDSDKGVN
+4166 TVTEAGSDKAID
-4178 LDISDYE
+4178 LDISGYE

-4199 QEVTFE
+4199 HEITFE
-4205 FAKADAPMVIAQ
+4205 FAKADAPKVIAQ
-4217 PQDTSAHEGDSAVL
+4217 PQDANAHEGDAVVL

-4245 SSSTGSAADV
+4245 SSSTGSAAVV
-4255 ELSYQWFRMVDGET
+4255 ELSYQWFHMVGGEA
-4269 VALEGETGET
+4269 VALGGETGET
-4279 LFIENLDDDCAGE
+4279 LLIENLDDYCAGE
-4292 YFCRI
+4292 YFCRV
-4297 TQRYLGTET
+4297 TQRYLGTEA
-4306 QADSDRAVVSVV
+4306 QVESDRAVVSVV
-4318 PRDALVFNGGLLPA
+4318 PRDALVFNGGLLPV
-4332 ARAHNAYRVTIAG
+4332 ARAHSTYRATISG
-4345 AAGGES
+4345 AAGGEA
-4351 PYEYTWDESDLPDG
+4351 PYEYAWDDAKLPDG
-4365 FKLTRAAGG
+4365 FKLTRTAGG
-4374 LMLSGTPSKAGVFS
+4374 LTLSGVPSKAGVS
-4388 FDVTCKD
+4388 TFDITCKD
-4395 AQGETVTAHFV
+4395 AQDKTVTAHFV
-4406 LVVQAKRVELAFE
+4406 LVVQAKRVELAFA
-4419 GGSFVYSGDAQA
+4419 GGDFVYSGDAQA

-4443 DLRIRYYGTD
+4443 DLRVRYYGTG
-4453 GTYYSS
+4453 GTHCSS
-4459 SEAPTDAGTYRVVA
+4459 SEAPTDAGTYRAVA

-4490 TPAKLKVK
+4490 APAKLKVK
-4498 VDDAERY
+4498 VDDAERF
-4505 EGEANPAFT
+4505 EGEMNPAFT
-4514 SSLESAVD
+4514 SSLKSSAD
-4522 TSGVKVEYSCDADE
+4522 TSGVKVEYSCVADE
-4536 SSPAGEYKI
+4536 SSPAGEYQI
-4545 GATVTDSNFDVT
+4545 EATVTDPNFDVT
-4557 VEPGALT
+4557 VEPGTLT
-4564 VKKKQGPVNPDP
+4564 VKKQEPVNPDP
-4576 DKPDGP
+4576 VVPDPDKPE
-4582 DPDQPDKPEPDKPEP
+4582 PDQPDQPDPGKPEPDKPEP

-4605 DNPDKPEPDQPD
+4605 ENPDKPEPDNPS
-4617 KPEPGKPEP
+4617 KPEPE
-4626 DKPGTP
+4626 KPGTP
-4632 DSDQSD
+4632 DSDQPD
-4638 SKDPAKPGSSDD
+4638 SKDPTKPGSSDD
-4650 SAADKT
+4650 FAADKA
-4656 KANGAEN
+4656 KASGAEN
-4663 SGQKASSKSS
+4663 SGKKESSKSS
-4673 AQQLADTGDKAPLT
+4673 AQQLADTGDRAPLA
-4687 VAVAVGAVAL
+4687 VAVAAGAVAL
-4697 IALGLELLRRRH
+4697 VALGLELLRRRRSD
-4709 PGA
+4709 A

>member
-43 ESEAQEAD
+43 ESEAQETD
-51 SGSDTDA
+51 SGSDADA
-58 DAVDDTSSANEGSS
+58 DAVDDTSSADEGSS
-72 SAASDSTDSSQDK
+72 STTSDQTNNAQDK
-85 SSSSDTNTLAS
+85 SSSSDTNIPAS
-96 SLVQDL
+96 SLTQDL
-102 AGAATDSDAVK
+102 SSAATDSDAAK
-113 SLAAA
+113 TSSAT
-118 AEPSSDDSEADA
+118 AESPSDSSQTDA
-130 LTYEDNTIYQYA
+130 LGHKEPTVYEYA
-142 KLMPSGYVYP
+142 KLMPNGNVYP
-152 CDPDGNIVVK
+152 CDASGNVTVE
-162 IDESKPYKNSVDGRW
+162 IDESDPNKNSVGGIW
-177 VNGLIVDYGTDEIPA
+177 VINLIVDYGADGIPGYICDRSSN
-192 QLCEGSIYL
+192 LR
-201 YSVRFENKSISKIGR
+201 SVHFENSSISSIGIH
-216 NAFYGCSS
+216 AFYGCSN
-224 LYDVYLSGMAI
+224 LADVSFSGMTI
-235 GSIESGAFFG
+235 GDIGKGAFSG
-245 CRSLGGLGYGEV
+245 CGSLASLNINDV
-257 TTIGS
+257 ATIGS
-262 MGEGA
+262 MGEAA

-274 YTGLDKVVGLT
+274 STGLDKVVGL
-285 SLPESAYSG
+285 SSIPESAYNG
-294 CNQLTDT
+294 CSALTDT
-301 GLDKNTSITSIGA
+301 GLGGNTSITSIGV
-314 DAFKNCSRLATTGL
+314 DAFKNCSRLATSGL
-328 ESNTTIETL
+328 ESNTTIKTL
-337 GDGCFCGTDMSGGL
+337 GEGCFSGANMSGGL
-351 ALPLNSKI
+351 SLPLYSKI
-359 EELPNRAFSGTN
+359 EELPSRAFYGSK
-371 LEDVYLGCN
+371 LETVYLGCD
-380 HVVLI
+380 HAVLI
-385 YSDTFPKRNMTVKVP
+385 NSTTFPKQYMTVMVP
-400 AAMMSQYSSGRPKQV
+400 AKMASQYESGHPKEV
-415 WEGCNGCLPVPVG
+415 WESCNGSLPVPVG
-428 EVLQE
+428 KVLQK
-433 IEISHDPGKM
+433 IKISRDPNKM
-443 TYEQGEKISL
+443 TYQQGDIISL
-453 EGMNILFRYSHSTV
+453 EGMSVTFQYPHSTMDS
-467 IRDYEELIKSGDGE
+467 DYEALITEELGE

-489 GDVFDESMNGQPI
+489 GDVFD
-502 KLVYDDGY
+502 D
-510 TRLVTYTTGSLK
+510 
-522 QAVYE
+522 
-527 YAKLMPSG
+527 
-535 CLYPCDADGNV
+535 
-546 TVEVDSDNPY
+546 
-556 KNSVGGKWVNHL
+556 
-568 IVADGVDEIPAGL
+568 
-581 CYESECLQS
+581 
-590 VRFEGSAL
+590 
-598 SKIGKNAF
+598 
-606 YQCKNLTDISLS
+606 
-618 GMSIGTIESGAFFE
+618 
-632 CSSLTSLNIEEEV
+632 
-645 NIGEMGKG
+645 
-653 AFERSGLLS
+653 
-662 TGLDKVS
+662 
-669 GLASLPENA
+669 
-678 YKDCKALTD
+678 
-687 TGLGKNKSITS
+687 
-698 IGANA
+698 
-703 FSGCES
+703 
-709 LTITGLEDNKKVKT
+709 
-723 LGDGCFS
+723 
-730 DTDMSDGLVLPYGS
+730 
-744 RIEELPS
+744 
-751 RAFYGTKLETV
+751 
-762 FLACDH
+762 
-768 AVLINTDTFP
+768 
-778 KRNMTVMVPAK
+778 
-789 MISKYSKGEPRQV
+789 
-802 WEKCNGCLP
+802 
-811 VPVGKVLQGIEISRD
+811 
-826 PDKMAYQPGEK
+826 
-837 ISLEGMSVNF
+837 
-847 QYPHSLTIS
+847 
-856 DYESL
+856 
-861 LTREMGEYLTAT
+861 
-873 PCDGDVFDESM
+873 SM

-896 YTRLVTY
+896 YTHLVTY
-903 SKGSLQQAAYEYAK
+903 SKGDLQQAACEYAK
-917 LMPNYYLYP
+917 FMPNYYLYP

-952 TNLIVDYGVD
+952 TNLIVDSGVD

-975 RSVRFE
+975 CSVRFE
-981 NNSIS
+981 NSSIS
-986 KIGLHAFYNCPNLTD
+986 KIGMHAFYNCPNLTD
-1001 ISLSGMTIGTI
+1001 ISLSGMTIGQI
-1012 GKEAFYGCR
+1012 GKEAFFGCK

-1036 MGEAAFARSGLVS
+1036 MGYAAFAESGLES

-1056 GLTLIPTM
+1056 GLASIPDR
-1064 AYERCEALTDTGL
+1064 AYDGCKALTDTGL
-1077 DKNSSITSIGDCA
+1077 DKNTSITSIGVCA
-1090 FRYCSS
+1090 FRHCSN

-1109 TLGHNCFSG
+1109 TLGHTCFYG

-1131 KIEELPKGAFDGT
+1131 KIEELPEKAFYDT

-1162 TFPKYNMTVMVPAKM
+1162 MFPKYNMTVMVPAKM
-1177 ISKYANGHPKAV
+1177 IPKYSKGEPKAV

-1202 KVLKNVEISCD
+1202 KVLKSVEISCD
-1213 PDNMVYEPGET
+1213 PDNMTYEQGDT

-1241 IWNYEALIKEE
+1241 IWNYEALIKDE
-1252 LGEYLKATP
+1252 LGEYLTATP
-1261 CDDDVFDESMDGQ
+1261 CDGDVFDESMDGQ
-1274 PVKLVYDDGYSH
+1274 PIKLVYDDGYSH
-1286 FETQTKGVL
+1286 FETQTKGTL

-1332 MTIDAGTEVT
+1332 MTISAGDEVT

-1363 ETERYISKEAVYT
+1363 ESERYISKEAVYT
-1376 FTPDIDLFLE
+1376 FTPDRDLSLE

-1394 AVHINDAQA
+1394 AIHINDAQA
-1403 TDSSQDFAHLSV
+1403 TDSSQDYAHLSV

-1421 RNAGETVEVS
+1421 RNAGETVELS
-1431 AVTDNAQ
+1431 AATDNAL
-1438 FLGWYLGEGDGAYAV
+1438 FLGWYLGESDDAYAV

-1462 VNEEDAPEHYDAYG
+1462 VDEEDVPEHYDAYG
-1476 PKIEITPRYCAP
+1476 PKIEVTPRYCAP

-1523 VAVPSPGYVFDYA
+1523 VAVPTPGYVFDYA
-1536 TDARGN
+1536 TDALGN

-1565 HFREATDPAESLA
+1565 HFREANGPDESLA

-1589 AAAVLATIYGL
+1589 AAAVLATMYGL

-1645 HDPDKPHGDHKI
+1645 KPHGDHKI

-1674 GFHYEGTVATL
+1674 GIHYEGTVATL

-1696 CWKQD
+1696 CWKEN
-1701 GVEVSTSPV
+1701 GVEVSTSPL
-1710 KTMTITDLTPEIV
+1710 KTMTITKATPEVV

-1729 EKDVDI
+1729 EKKVEV
-1735 TAVAEADGVQADF
+1735 TAVAEADGIQADF

-1755 PVKQSV
+1755 PVTQSIT
-1761 KRGDEAMVTASEGP
+1761 RGDKAMVTASEGP

-1790 PERTYIFKAEVD
+1790 RERTYIFQAEVD

-1814 TILVNTDPYDSAE
+1814 TILVNTDPSDSAE

-1836 DGNVRAKDGDILT
+1836 DGMVRAKDGDILT
-1849 FTVRPKAR
+1849 FTVRPKVR

-1869 WRETDAQGITITNKQ
+1869 WRETDAQGVTIANKQ

-1929 SMVLEVPEGE
+1929 GMVLEVPEGE
-1939 RVTAEATPTEG
+1939 RVTAEATPTED

-1964 ATSTLVSSERSYSFE
+1964 TTSTLVSSERSYTFE

-2011 VHGEGYCMK
+2011 VHGEGYCIK

-2065 VECTVRAVFEEN
+2065 AECTVRAVFEEN

-2125 FDHWKDGSGKEYD
+2125 FDHWKDDSGKECD

-2176 CNGTVVKPTTD
+2176 CNGTVVKPATD

-2226 AKARGKTGHCVITAA
+2226 AKARGKTGRCVITAA

-2280 NPGYVFTGWYAADGT
+2280 NPGYVFTGWYTADGT
-2295 FESTDAEFTCHQER
+2295 FESADAEFTCHQER

-2366 GYAFEYWADASGAVV
+2366 GYAFEYWVDASGAVV

-2389 VPTSDTTLQAVFSA
+2389 VPTSDATLQAVFSA
-2403 KQCTVDV
+2403 KQYTVDV
-2410 SCEESLGTV
+2410 SCEESMGTV

-2432 VRAVAAEDTAFVGWF
+2432 VRAVAAENTAFVGWF

-2509 ASTGYSFAGWTDD
+2509 ANTGYSFAGWIDD

-2529 NADCT
+2529 NADWT

-2552 QVVLSASDDGVGTL
+2552 QVVLSSSDDGVGTL

-2582 TPMGTKRFVGW
+2582 TPVGTKRFVGW

-2638 EVAVTGEVV
+2638 EVTVTGEVV

-2668 DQAELTAVACM
+2668 DQAELTAVAGM

-2691 GTSIVETAAVLDVTA
+2691 GTSIVETAMTLDVTA

-2733 GTALLVDGIPAG
+2733 GTALLVDGIPTG

-2806 VATYPKDA
+2806 VATYPKGA

-2883 VDSRQGGHVEGSSE
+2883 VDPREGGHVEGSSE

-2960 EARFAEAPKYKVT
+2960 EARFVGAPKYKVT

-2991 GKATL
+2991 GKVTL

-3045 APQKVTFEFAK
+3045 APQQVTFEFAK
-3056 AAAPELLAQPQ
+3056 AAAPEVLVQPQ

-3073 GDQVELS
+3073 GDPVELS
-3080 FAAEAGRNVRV
+3080 VAAEAGRNVRV

-3096 SGSAADVRLSYQWY
+3096 SGSAADVKLSYQWY
-3110 RVSDDGG
+3110 RVPADGG
-3117 KAVALKGETGE
+3117 KAVPLKGETGE

-3138 GEGEYFCRITQSYL
+3138 SEGEYFCRITQSYL

-3175 NGRVLPAATAHDDYR
+3175 NGRVLPAATAHDEYR
-3190 VVIAGAKGGKAPYTY
+3190 VVIAGATGGKAPYAY

-3210 EVPEGMQLRQ
+3210 EVPEGMQLTQ
-3220 ADDGTGALVL
+3220 ADDGTGALAL
-3230 SGMPAAT
+3230 SGVPSAT
-3237 GAFRFKIACTD
+3237 GVCRFKIRCTD
-3248 DLGDKRAAHFVL
+3248 DLGNKRVAHFAL
-3260 VVKAK
+3260 VVKAR

-3280 TAQTPELSGV
+3280 TAQAPELSSV
-3290 PEGCEDDVKVTYV
+3290 PEGCEGDVKVTYV
-3303 GTGDTRYS
+3303 GTGDTHYS
-3311 SDKAPMNAG
+3311 SDRAPVDAG
-3320 TYRAVATLDANGYMG
+3320 TYRAVATLDANGYVG
-3335 NARCDFVIE
+3335 NANGDFVIE
-3344 RAPVDISIET
+3344 KAPADISIET

-3363 HGAAVVVADLD
+3363 HGAAVAVADLD

-3414 QGKKAAEFSIAKAS
+3414 QGKKSAEFSIAKAS
-3428 QTITGTM
+3428 QTITGTT

-3444 PIVFDNVAQTPV
+3444 PIVFDNTAQTPV

-3461 DSADDDASPISIKG
+3461 DSADDSASPISIKG
-3475 RCATVKAAG
+3475 RCATVKAAST
-3484 AARVV
+3484 ARVV
-3489 AHAKASRNYL
+3489 AHAKASRNYF

-3575 VAVEPG
+3575 VAVAPG

-3611 EGGDAALSATPDEG
+3611 EGGDATLSAMPGEG

-3665 KVAFEFAKADV
+3665 RVTFEFAKADV
-3676 PRVVAQPQYVS
+3676 PRVVAQPQDVS

-3692 SAVLSVAAEAGENVA
+3692 SAVLSVAAEAGEDVA

-3712 FTGSAAEIEFSY
+3712 STGSAAEIELSY
-3724 QWFRMVNGKAV
+3724 QWFRMVDGKAV
-3735 ALEGETGETLSLAD
+3735 ALEGETGETLSLSY
-3749 LDDEQAGEYFC
+3749 LNDEQAGEYFC
-3760 RITQRYLGTEVRSD
+3760 RITQHYLGTEKQTD
-3774 SDHAVVSVV
+3774 SDCASVSVV
-3783 PWDTLVFNGDV
+3783 AWDTLVFNGDV
-3794 LPAASARSTY
+3794 LPAASAHSTY
-3804 LATVAG
+3804 LATIAG
-3810 AAGGKAPYEYTW
+3810 AAGGKAPYEYAW
-3822 DETKLPDGLK
+3822 DEAKLPDGLK
-3832 LSRTSGGLTLS
+3832 LSRTSGSLTLS
-3843 GAPSKTGVFAFEIT
+3843 GVPSKTGVSAFDIT
-3857 CADARGEAVTAHFA
+3857 CTDARGETATAHFA
-3871 LVVQAKRVTLTFA
+3871 LVVQAKRVKLTFA
-3884 DGDFTFNGAPQAP
+3884 DSDFTYSGAPQAP
-3897 EVSGAPKVCKGDLKI
+3897 EVSGAPKVCKGDLKVR
-3912 KYYGTGSTHYS
+3912 YYGTGNTQYS
-3923 STEAPTNAGTYRAVA
+3923 STEAPTDAGTYRAVA

-3946 GAAVCE
+3946 GAAACE

-3964 NDAERFEGEAN
+3964 DDAERFEGEAN

-4001 SSPAGKYQIGATVTD
+4001 NSPAGEYQIGANVAD
-4016 PNFDVEV
+4016 PNFDVVV
-4023 VPGTLTVKKKQEP
+4023 VPGTLTVKKQEP

-4081 EPDPNPDNP
+4081 EPDP
-4090 DPGKPDPDPKPDPDQ
+4090 KPD
-4105 PNPDNP
+4105 PDNP

-4119 NPDKPERFEVTTRAV
+4119 NPDVPVNYEVTVKAV
-4134 NGSVDNA
+4134 NGSVDNG
-4141 SITVDAGGNAT
+4141 SITVAAGESVTIA
-4152 LSATPDEGCYLERV
+4152 ATPDEGCYLERV
-4166 TVAENDSDKGVN
+4166 TVAEAGSDTAVN
-4178 LDISDYE
+4178 LDISDYK

-4193 SGVTAS
+4193 SGVAAS

-4205 FAKADAPMVIAQ
+4205 FAKADAPKVIAQ
-4217 PQDTSAHEGDSAVL
+4217 PQDASAHEGDAVVL

-4245 SSSTGSAADV
+4245 GSSAGSAADV
-4255 ELSYQWFRMVDGET
+4255 ELSYQWFRMVDGEA
-4269 VALEGETGET
+4269 VALEDETGET
-4279 LFIENLDDDCAGE
+4279 LVIEDLDDDCAGE

-4332 ARAHNAYRVTIAG
+4332 AHAHGAYRATIAG
-4345 AAGGES
+4345 AAGGEA
-4351 PYEYTWDESDLPDG
+4351 PYGYTWDDAKLPDG
-4365 FKLTRAAGG
+4365 LKLSRTSGG
-4374 LMLSGTPSKAGVFS
+4374 LTLSGTPSKAGVS
-4388 FDVTCKD
+4388 TFDVTCKD

-4443 DLRIRYYGTD
+4443 DPRIRYYGTD

-4490 TPAKLKVK
+4490 SPSKLKVK

-4545 GATVTDSNFDVT
+4545 GAMVTDPNYDVE
-4557 VEPGALT
+4557 VEPGTLT
-4564 VKKKQGPVNPDP
+4564 VKRKQGPVNPDP

-4617 KPEPGKPEP
+4617 KPEPGKPDP

-4632 DSDQSD
+4632 DTDQSD

-4656 KANGAEN
+4656 KANATEN
-4663 SGQKASSKSS
+4663 SGKKDSSKSS
-4673 AQQLADTGDKAPLT
+4673 AQQLADTGDRAPLAVV
-4687 VAVAVGAVAL
+4687 VAVAAGAVAL

>member
-35 DDSSALAV
+35 DDAGAVAV

-58 DAVDDTSSANEGSS
+58 DAVDDTSSTDEGSS
-72 SAASDSTDSSQDK
+72 STTSDQTNNAQDK
-85 SSSSDTNTLAS
+85 SSSSDTNIPAS
-96 SLVQDL
+96 SLTQDL
-102 AGAATDSDAVK
+102 SSAATDSDAAK
-113 SLAAA
+113 TSPAT
-118 AEPSSDDSEADA
+118 AESPSDSSQTDA
-130 LTYEDNTIYQYA
+130 LGHKEPTVYEYA
-142 KLMPSGYVYP
+142 KLMPNGNVYP
-152 CDPDGNIVVK
+152 CDASGNVTVE
-162 IDESKPYKNSVDGRW
+162 IDESDPNKNSVGGIW
-177 VNGLIVDYGTDEIPA
+177 VINLIVDYGADGIPGYICDRSSN
-192 QLCEGSIYL
+192 LR
-201 YSVRFENKSISKIGR
+201 SVHFENSSISSIGIH
-216 NAFYGCSS
+216 AFYGCSN
-224 LYDVYLSGMAI
+224 LADVSFSGMTI
-235 GSIESGAFFG
+235 GDIGKGAFSG
-245 CRSLGGLGYGEV
+245 CGSLASLNINDV
-257 TTIGS
+257 ATIGS
-262 MGEGA
+262 MGEAA

-274 YTGLDKVVGLT
+274 STGLDKVVGL
-285 SLPESAYSG
+285 SSIPESAYNG
-294 CNQLTDT
+294 CSALTDT
-301 GLDKNTSITSIGA
+301 GLGGNTSITSIGV
-314 DAFKNCSRLATTGL
+314 DAFKNCSRLATSGL
-328 ESNTTIETL
+328 ESNTTIKTL
-337 GDGCFCGTDMSGGL
+337 GEGCFSGANMSGGL
-351 ALPLNSKI
+351 SLPLYSKI
-359 EELPNRAFSGTN
+359 EELPSRAFYGSK
-371 LEDVYLGCN
+371 LETVYLGCD
-380 HVVLI
+380 HAVLI
-385 YSDTFPKRNMTVKVP
+385 NSTTFPKQYMTVMVP
-400 AAMMSQYSSGRPKQV
+400 AKMASQYESGHPKEV
-415 WEGCNGCLPVPVG
+415 WESCNGSLPVPVG
-428 EVLQE
+428 KVLQK
-433 IEISHDPGKM
+433 IKISRDPNKM
-443 TYEQGEKISL
+443 TYQQGDIISL
-453 EGMNILFRYSHSTV
+453 EGMSVTFQYPHSTMDS
-467 IRDYEELIKSGDGE
+467 DYEALITEELGE

-489 GDVFDESMNGQPI
+489 GDVFD
-502 KLVYDDGY
+502 D
-510 TRLVTYTTGSLK
+510 
-522 QAVYE
+522 
-527 YAKLMPSG
+527 
-535 CLYPCDADGNV
+535 
-546 TVEVDSDNPY
+546 
-556 KNSVGGKWVNHL
+556 
-568 IVADGVDEIPAGL
+568 
-581 CYESECLQS
+581 
-590 VRFEGSAL
+590 
-598 SKIGKNAF
+598 
-606 YQCKNLTDISLS
+606 
-618 GMSIGTIESGAFFE
+618 
-632 CSSLTSLNIEEEV
+632 
-645 NIGEMGKG
+645 
-653 AFERSGLLS
+653 
-662 TGLDKVS
+662 
-669 GLASLPENA
+669 
-678 YKDCKALTD
+678 
-687 TGLGKNKSITS
+687 
-698 IGANA
+698 
-703 FSGCES
+703 
-709 LTITGLEDNKKVKT
+709 
-723 LGDGCFS
+723 
-730 DTDMSDGLVLPYGS
+730 
-744 RIEELPS
+744 
-751 RAFYGTKLETV
+751 
-762 FLACDH
+762 
-768 AVLINTDTFP
+768 
-778 KRNMTVMVPAK
+778 
-789 MISKYSKGEPRQV
+789 
-802 WEKCNGCLP
+802 
-811 VPVGKVLQGIEISRD
+811 
-826 PDKMAYQPGEK
+826 
-837 ISLEGMSVNF
+837 
-847 QYPHSLTIS
+847 
-856 DYESL
+856 
-861 LTREMGEYLTAT
+861 
-873 PCDGDVFDESM
+873 SM

-896 YTRLVTY
+896 YTHLVTY
-903 SKGSLQQAAYEYAK
+903 SKGDLQQAACEYAK
-917 LMPNYYLYP
+917 FMPNYYLYP

-952 TNLIVDYGVD
+952 TNLIVDSGVD

-975 RSVRFE
+975 CSVRFE
-981 NNSIS
+981 NSSIS
-986 KIGLHAFYNCPNLTD
+986 KIGMHAFYNCPNLTD
-1001 ISLSGMTIGTI
+1001 ISLSGMTIGQI
-1012 GKEAFYGCR
+1012 GKEAFFGCK

-1036 MGEAAFARSGLVS
+1036 MGYAAFAESGLES

-1056 GLTLIPTM
+1056 GLASIPDR
-1064 AYERCEALTDTGL
+1064 AYDGCKALTDTGL
-1077 DKNSSITSIGDCA
+1077 DKNTSITSIGVCA
-1090 FRYCSS
+1090 FRHCSN

-1109 TLGHNCFSG
+1109 TLGHTCFYG

-1131 KIEELPKGAFDGT
+1131 KIEELPEKAFYDT

-1162 TFPKYNMTVMVPAKM
+1162 TFPKRNMTVMIPAKM
-1177 ISKYANGHPKAV
+1177 ISKYSKGEPKQV
-1189 WERCNG
+1189 WESCNG

-1202 KVLKNVEISCD
+1202 KVLQGIKISRD
-1213 PDNMVYEPGET
+1213 PDKMAYQPGEK

-1230 SVELDYPHSVS
+1230 SVELDYPHTVS
-1241 IWNYEALIKEE
+1241 IWNYEALIREE
-1252 LGEYLKATP
+1252 LGEYLTATP
-1261 CDDDVFDESMDGQ
+1261 RDGDVFDESMDGQ
-1274 PVKLVYDDGYSH
+1274 PIKLVYDDGYSH
-1286 FETQTKGVL
+1286 FETQTKGTL

-1332 MTIDAGTEVT
+1332 MTISAGDEVT

-1363 ETERYISKEAVYT
+1363 ESERYISKEAVYT
-1376 FTPDIDLFLE
+1376 FTPDRDLSLE

-1394 AVHINDAQA
+1394 AIHINDAQA
-1403 TDSSQDFAHLSV
+1403 TDSSQDYAHLSV

-1421 RNAGETVEVS
+1421 RNAGETVELS
-1431 AVTDNAQ
+1431 AATDNAL
-1438 FLGWYLGEGDGAYAV
+1438 FLGWYLGESDDAYAV

-1462 VNEEDAPEHYDAYG
+1462 VDEEDVPEHYDAYG
-1476 PKIEITPRYCAP
+1476 PKIEVTPRYCAP

-1523 VAVPSPGYVFDYA
+1523 VAVPTPGYVFDYA
-1536 TDARGN
+1536 TDALGN

-1589 AAAVLATIYGL
+1589 AAAVLATMYGL

-1645 HDPDKPHGDHKI
+1645 KPHGDHKI

-1674 GFHYEGTVATL
+1674 GIHYEGTVATL

-1696 CWKQD
+1696 CWKEN
-1701 GVEVSTSPV
+1701 GVEVSTSPL
-1710 KTMTITDLTPEIV
+1710 KTMTITKATPEVV

-1729 EKDVDI
+1729 EKKVEV
-1735 TAVAEADGVQADF
+1735 TAVAEADGIQADF

-1755 PVKQSV
+1755 PVTQSIT
-1761 KRGDEAMVTASEGP
+1761 RGDKAMVTASEGP

-1790 PERTYIFKAEVD
+1790 RERTYIFQAEVD

-1814 TILVNTDPYDSAE
+1814 TILVNTDPSDSAE

-1836 DGNVRAKDGDILT
+1836 DGMVRAKDGDILT
-1849 FTVRPKAR
+1849 FTVRPKVR

-1869 WRETDAQGITITNKQ
+1869 WRETDAQGVTIANKQ

-1929 SMVLEVPEGE
+1929 GMVLEVPEGE

-1964 ATSTLVSSERSYSFE
+1964 TTSTLVSSERSYTFE

-2011 VHGEGYCMK
+2011 VHGEGYCIK

-2065 VECTVRAVFEEN
+2065 AECTVRAVFEEN
-2077 TYTVTAKAKKT
+2077 TYTVTAKAKKA
-2088 FVERGTVEIEGH
+2088 FVELGTVEIEGH

-2125 FDHWKDGSGKEYD
+2125 FDHWKDDSGKECD

-2226 AKARGKTGHCVITAA
+2226 AKARGKTGRCVITAA

-2280 NPGYVFTGWYAADGT
+2280 NPGYVFTGWYTADGT
-2295 FESTDAEFTCHQER
+2295 FESADAEFTCHQER

-2389 VPTSDTTLQAVFSA
+2389 VPTSDATLQAVFSA
-2403 KQCTVDV
+2403 KQYTVDV
-2410 SCEESLGTV
+2410 SCEESMGTF

-2432 VRAVAAEDTAFVGWF
+2432 VRAVAAENTAFVGWF

-2509 ASTGYSFAGWTDD
+2509 ANTGYSFAGWIDD

-2529 NADCT
+2529 NADWT

-2552 QVVLSASDDGVGTL
+2552 QVVLSSSDDGVGTL
-2566 SGEGSYQFGD
+2566 SGEGSYRFGD

-2582 TPMGTKRFVGW
+2582 MPMGTKRFVGW
-2593 YVLDAEGN
+2593 YVLDTEGN

-2611 WVKLDK
+2611 WVKLDM
-2617 DMVEGLEDDTLE
+2617 DMVEGLEDETLE

-2638 EVAVTGEVV
+2638 EVTVAGEVV

-2668 DQAELTAVACM
+2668 DQVELTAVAGM

-2706 TQDMTYYAQFES
+2706 TQEITYYAQFES

-2751 GDMFMAIA
+2751 GDMYMAIA

-2806 VATYPKDA
+2806 VATYPKGA
-2814 GFSMVALGTGGSYHS
+2814 GFSMVALGTGSSYHS

-2858 VINRVVFGNR
+2858 VINRMVFGNR

-2960 EARFAEAPKYKVT
+2960 EARFVEAPKYKVT
-2973 ARAVNGSVDPET
+2973 ARAVNGSVDPES

-2991 GKATL
+2991 GKVTL

-3045 APQKVTFEFAK
+3045 APQQVTFEFAK
-3056 AAAPELLAQPQ
+3056 AAAPEVLVQPQ

-3073 GDQVELS
+3073 GDPVELS
-3080 FAAEAGRNVRV
+3080 VAAEAGRNVRV

-3096 SGSAADVRLSYQWY
+3096 SGSAADVKLSYQWY
-3110 RVSDDGG
+3110 RVSDDGDV
-3117 KAVALKGETGE
+3117 KLKGETGE
-3128 TLSIAQLDSD
+3128 SLSIAQLDSD
-3138 GEGEYFCRITQSYL
+3138 SEGEYFCRITQSYL

-3175 NGRVLPAATAHDDYR
+3175 NGRVLPAATAHDEYR
-3190 VVIAGAKGGKAPYTY
+3190 VVIAGATGGKAPYTY

-3210 EVPEGMQLRQ
+3210 EVPGGMQLTL

-3230 SGMPAAT
+3230 SGVPSAT
-3237 GAFRFKIACTD
+3237 GVCHFKISCTD
-3248 DLGDKRAAHFVL
+3248 DLGNMCVARFAL

-3280 TAQTPELSGV
+3280 TAQAPKLSGV
-3290 PEGCEDDVKVTYV
+3290 PEGCEDDVAITYV
-3303 GTGDTRYS
+3303 GTGDTHYS
-3311 SDKAPMNAG
+3311 SDKAPEDAG
-3320 TYRAVATLDANGYMG
+3320 TYRAVATLDANGYVG
-3335 NARCDFVIE
+3335 NASCDFVIE
-3344 RAPVDISIET
+3344 KAPVDISIQT

-3363 HGAAVVVADLD
+3363 HGAAVVVAGLD

-3381 YRGVD
+3381 YRGID

-3414 QGKKAAEFSIAKAS
+3414 QGKKSAEFSIAKAS
-3428 QTITGTM
+3428 QAITGTT

-3444 PIVFDNVAQTPV
+3444 PIVFDNTAQTPV

-3461 DSADDDASPISIKG
+3461 DSADDSASPISIKG

-3484 AARVV
+3484 TARVV

-3499 AAEDVELAVTVA
+3499 AAEDVELAVAVA

-3520 DAERFEGQANP
+3520 NAERFEGQANP

-3547 VTYFCSA
+3547 VAYFCSA

-3611 EGGDAALSATPDEG
+3611 EGGDATLSATPDEG

-3658 SDITASQ
+3658 SDINASQ
-3665 KVAFEFAKADV
+3665 KVTFEFAKADV
-3676 PRVVAQPQYVS
+3676 PRVVAQPQDAG

-3712 FTGSAAEIEFSY
+3712 STGSAAEIELSY
-3724 QWFRMVNGKAV
+3724 QWFRMVDGKAV
-3735 ALEGETGETLSLAD
+3735 ALEGETGETLSLSN
-3749 LDDEQAGEYFC
+3749 LNDEQAGEYFC
-3760 RITQRYLGTEVRSD
+3760 RITQHYLGTEKQTD
-3774 SDHAVVSVV
+3774 SDCASVSVV
-3783 PWDTLVFNGDV
+3783 AWDTLVFNGDV
-3794 LPAASARSTY
+3794 LPAASAHSTY
-3804 LATVAG
+3804 LATIAG
-3810 AAGGKAPYEYTW
+3810 AAGGKAPYEYAW
-3822 DETKLPDGLK
+3822 DETKLPEGLK

-3843 GAPSKTGVFAFEIT
+3843 GVPSKTGVSAFDIT
-3857 CADARGEAVTAHFA
+3857 CTDARGETATAHFA
-3871 LVVQAKRVTLTFA
+3871 LVVQAKRVKLTFA
-3884 DGDFTFNGAPQAP
+3884 DSDFTYSGAPQAP
-3897 EVSGAPKVCKGDLKI
+3897 EVSGAPKVCKGDLKVR
-3912 KYYGTGSTHYS
+3912 YYGTGSAHYS
-3923 STEAPTNAGTYRAVA
+3923 STEAPTDAGTYRAVT

-3946 GAAVCE
+3946 GAAACE
-3952 FEIAPAK
+3952 FEIAPVK

-3964 NDAERFEGEAN
+3964 DDAERFEGEAN

-4001 SSPAGKYQIGATVTD
+4001 NSPAGEYQIGANVAD
-4016 PNFDVEV
+4016 PNFDVVV
-4023 VPGTLTVKKKQEP
+4023 VPGTLTVKKQEP

-4056 PDPDRPDPDPNPDNP
+4056 PDPDRPDPDPDNPEPDPKP
-4071 DPDNPDPDNP
+4071 DPDNPDPDP
-4081 EPDPNPDNP
+4081 S
-4090 DPGKPDPDPKPDPDQ
+4090 
-4105 PNPDNP
+4105 P

-4152 LSATPDEGCYLERV
+4152 LSATPDEGCYLERA
-4166 TVAENDSDKGVN
+4166 TITEDGSDKVVD
-4178 LDISDYE
+4178 LDISDYK

-4205 FAKADAPMVIAQ
+4205 FAKADAPKVIAQ
-4217 PQDTSAHEGDSAVL
+4217 PQDASAHEGDAVVL

-4240 VLDHA
+4240 VLDHV

-4255 ELSYQWFRMVDGET
+4255 ELSYQWFHMVDGKA
-4269 VALEGETGET
+4269 VALEGEMGET
-4279 LFIENLDDDCAGE
+4279 FLIENLDDDCAGE

-4306 QADSDRAVVSVV
+4306 QVDSDRAVVSVV

-4332 ARAHNAYRVTIAG
+4332 ARAHSAYRVTIAG

-4351 PYEYTWDESDLPDG
+4351 PYEYTWDDAKLPDG
-4365 FKLTRAAGG
+4365 LKLSRTSGG
-4374 LMLSGTPSKAGVFS
+4374 LTLSGAPSKAGVS
-4388 FDVTCKD
+4388 TFDVTCKD

-4419 GGSFVYSGDAQA
+4419 GGNFVYSGDAQA
-4431 PEVTGVPKACEG
+4431 PKVTGVPKACEG
-4443 DLRIRYYGTD
+4443 DLRVRYYGTG
-4453 GTYYSS
+4453 GTHYSS
-4459 SEAPTDAGTYRVVA
+4459 SEAPTDAGTYRAVA

-4545 GATVTDSNFDVT
+4545 GATVTDPNFDVE
-4557 VEPGALT
+4557 VEPGTLT

-4638 SKDPAKPGSSDD
+4638 SKDPGKPGSSDN
-4650 SAADKT
+4650 SAVDKT

-4663 SGQKASSKSS
+4663 SGQKDSSKSS
-4673 AQQLADTGDKAPLT
+4673 AQQLADTGDKAPLA
-4687 VAVAVGAVAL
+4687 VAVAAGAVAL

>member
-51 SGSDTDA
+51 SDSDTDA
-58 DAVDDTSSANEGSS
+58 DAVDDSSSANEGSS

-96 SLVQDL
+96 SLAQDL
-102 AGAATDSDAVK
+102 ASDATDSDAAK
-113 SLAAA
+113 SLAAM
-118 AEPSSDDSEADA
+118 AEPSSDDSEVDA
-130 LTYEDNTIYQYA
+130 LTYEDHTIYQYA

-152 CDPDGNIVVK
+152 CDPDGNIAVK

-177 VNGLIVDYGTDEIPA
+177 VSGLIVDYGTDEVPA

-201 YSVRFENKSISKIGR
+201 HSVRFENKSISKIGR

-224 LYDVYLSGMAI
+224 LFDVYLSGMTI

-245 CRSLGGLGYGEV
+245 CRSLGGLGYGEI

-267 FAWSGLR
+267 FAWSGLA

-314 DAFKNCSRLATTGL
+314 DAFKNCSRLAITGL

-337 GDGCFCGTDMSGGL
+337 GEGCFSNTDMSGGL

-385 YSDTFPKRNMTVKVP
+385 YSETFPKRNMTVKVP

-415 WEGCNGCLPVPVG
+415 WESCNGGLPVPVG
-428 EVLQE
+428 EVLQK
-433 IEISHDPGKM
+433 IEISRDPDKM
-443 TYEQGEKISL
+443 TYGQGEKISL
-453 EGMNILFRYSHSTV
+453 EGMNVLFQYSHSTS
-467 IRDYEELIKSGDGE
+467 IRDYEEFIKSGDGE
-481 YLTATPCD
+481 C
-489 GDVFDESMNGQPI
+489 
-502 KLVYDDGY
+502 
-510 TRLVTYTTGSLK
+510 
-522 QAVYE
+522 
-527 YAKLMPSG
+527 
-535 CLYPCDADGNV
+535 
-546 TVEVDSDNPY
+546 
-556 KNSVGGKWVNHL
+556 
-568 IVADGVDEIPAGL
+568 
-581 CYESECLQS
+581 
-590 VRFEGSAL
+590 
-598 SKIGKNAF
+598 
-606 YQCKNLTDISLS
+606 
-618 GMSIGTIESGAFFE
+618 
-632 CSSLTSLNIEEEV
+632 
-645 NIGEMGKG
+645 
-653 AFERSGLLS
+653 
-662 TGLDKVS
+662 
-669 GLASLPENA
+669 
-678 YKDCKALTD
+678 
-687 TGLGKNKSITS
+687 
-698 IGANA
+698 
-703 FSGCES
+703 
-709 LTITGLEDNKKVKT
+709 
-723 LGDGCFS
+723 
-730 DTDMSDGLVLPYGS
+730 
-744 RIEELPS
+744 
-751 RAFYGTKLETV
+751 
-762 FLACDH
+762 
-768 AVLINTDTFP
+768 
-778 KRNMTVMVPAK
+778 
-789 MISKYSKGEPRQV
+789 
-802 WEKCNGCLP
+802 
-811 VPVGKVLQGIEISRD
+811 
-826 PDKMAYQPGEK
+826 
-837 ISLEGMSVNF
+837 
-847 QYPHSLTIS
+847 
-856 DYESL
+856 
-861 LTREMGEYLTAT
+861 LTAT

-903 SKGSLQQAAYEYAK
+903 SKSNLQQAAYEYAK

-935 EIDENNPRENS
+935 EIDENKPRENS

-952 TNLIVDYGVD
+952 TNLIIDSGVD

-981 NNSIS
+981 NSSIS

-1012 GKEAFYGCR
+1012 GKEAFYGCK

-1030 TATIGS
+1030 AATIGS
-1036 MGEAAFARSGLVS
+1036 MGEAAFAESGLES

-1056 GLTLIPTM
+1056 GLTSIPDR
-1064 AYERCEALTDTGL
+1064 AYDGCKALTDTGL
-1077 DKNSSITSIGDCA
+1077 DKNTSVTSIGVCA
-1090 FRYCSS
+1090 FRHCSS

-1109 TLGHNCFSG
+1109 TLGHTCFYG
-1118 TDLSGGLTLPYNS
+1118 TDLGGGLTLPYNS
-1131 KIEELPKGAFDGT
+1131 KIEELPKKAFYDT

-1150 LGCNHAVLINTD
+1150 LGCNHVVLIDTD

-1177 ISKYANGHPKAV
+1177 ISKYSKGEPKAV

-1202 KVLKNVEISCD
+1202 KVLKNVEISHD
-1213 PDNMVYEPGET
+1213 PTNMTYEPGDT

-1252 LGEYLKATP
+1252 LGEYLTATP
-1261 CDDDVFDESMDGQ
+1261 CDGDVFDETMDGQ
-1274 PVKLVYDDGYSH
+1274 PIKLVYDDGYSH
-1286 FETQTKGVL
+1286 FETQTKGTL

-1332 MTIDAGTEVT
+1332 MTISAGDEVT

-1363 ETERYISKEAVYT
+1363 ESERYISKEAVYT
-1376 FTPDIDLFLE
+1376 FTPDRDLSLE

-1394 AVHINDAQA
+1394 AIHINDAQA
-1403 TDSSQDFAHLSV
+1403 TDSSQDYAHLSV

-1421 RNAGETVEVS
+1421 RNAGETVELS
-1431 AVTDNAQ
+1431 AATDNAL
-1438 FLGWYLGEGDGAYAV
+1438 FLGWYLGESDDAYAV

-1462 VNEEDAPEHYDAYG
+1462 VDEEDVPEHYDAYG
-1476 PKIEITPRYCAP
+1476 PKIEVTPRYCAP

-1523 VAVPSPGYVFDYA
+1523 VAVPTPGYVFDYA
-1536 TDARGN
+1536 TDALGN
-1542 VVFTGDDGPSYT
+1542 VVFTGDEGPSYT

-1790 PERTYIFKAEVD
+1790 PKRTYSFEAEVD

-1814 TILVNTDPYDSAE
+1814 TILVNTDPSDSAE

-1836 DGNVRAKDGDILT
+1836 DGKVRAKDGDILT
-1849 FTVRPKAR
+1849 FTMRPKVR

-1869 WRETDAQGITITNKQ
+1869 WRETDAQGITIANKQ

-1929 SMVLEVPEGE
+1929 GMVLEVPEGE
-1939 RVTAEATPTEG
+1939 RVTAEATLSEG

-2065 VECTVRAVFEEN
+2065 VDCTVRAVFEEN

-2125 FDHWKDGSGKEYD
+2125 FDHWKDDSGKEYD

-2143 VKVTKSDTYTAI
+2143 VKVTKSDAYTAI

-2216 KSLKHETSLV
+2216 KSLKHETLLV
-2226 AKARGKTGHCVITAA
+2226 AKARGKTGRCVITAA

-2280 NPGYVFTGWYAADGT
+2280 NPGYVFTGWYTADGT
-2295 FESTDAEFTCHQER
+2295 FESADAEFTCHQER

-2348 TGTVEA
+2348 AGIVEA

-2403 KQCTVDV
+2403 KQYTVDV
-2410 SCEESLGTV
+2410 SCEEGMGTV
-2419 KGAGTYAAGQVVT
+2419 KGAGTYAAGQVAT
-2432 VRAVAAEDTAFVGWF
+2432 VRAVAAEDTSFVGWF

-2466 TSLYAVFASGSY
+2466 TSLYAVFVSGSY
-2478 VVSTVASPAEGGAVS
+2478 VVHTVASPAEGGAVS

-2498 EAGDRATLRAI
+2498 EAGERATLRAI
-2509 ASTGYSFAGWTDD
+2509 ANTGYSFAGWTDD
-2522 KGETISE
+2522 KGETVSE
-2529 NADCT
+2529 NADYT

-2544 ATFKPKSY
+2544 ATFAPKSY
-2552 QVVLSASDDGVGTL
+2552 RVVLSASDDNASIL

-2582 TPMGTKRFVGW
+2582 TPMGTKRFAGW

-2601 KSLLSCDAHC
+2601 KSLLNCDAHC

-2617 DMVEGLEDDTLE
+2617 DMVEGLDDDTLE

-2638 EVAVTGEVV
+2638 EVTVMGEVV
-2647 VKDKASSR
+2647 VKDKASNR

-2668 DQAELTAVACM
+2668 DQVELTAVAGM
-2679 GYRFVGWSTDKG
+2679 GYRFVGWSTDKEG
-2691 GTSIVETAAVLDVTA
+2691 ASIVETAATLDVTA

-2733 GTALLVDGIPAG
+2733 GTALLVDGIPTG

-2806 VATYPKDA
+2806 VATYPKGA
-2814 GFSMVALGTGGSYHS
+2814 GFSMVALGTGSSYHS

-2935 DGSLGDEPLST
+2935 DGSLDDEPLST

-2960 EARFAEAPKYKVT
+2960 EARFVEAPKYQVT
-2973 ARAVNGSVDPET
+2973 ARAVNGSVDPES

-2991 GKATL
+2991 GKVTL

-3002 GCYLTRV
+3002 GCYLTRA

-3045 APQKVTFEFAK
+3045 APQQVTFEFAK
-3056 AAAPELLAQPQ
+3056 AAAPRVLAQPQ

-3073 GDQVELS
+3073 GDPVELS
-3080 FAAEAGRNVRV
+3080 VAAEAGRNVRV

-3096 SGSAADVRLSYQWY
+3096 SGSAADVKLSYQWY
-3110 RVSDDGG
+3110 RVSADGG

-3128 TLSIAQLDSD
+3128 SLSIAQLDSD
-3138 GEGEYFCRITQSYL
+3138 SEGEYFCRITQSYL

-3190 VVIAGAKGGKAPYTY
+3190 VVIAGARGGKAPYVY

-3210 EVPEGMQLRQ
+3210 EVPEGMQLTQ

-3230 SGMPAAT
+3230 SGVPSAT
-3237 GAFRFKIACTD
+3237 GVCRFKIRCTD
-3248 DLGDKRAAHFVL
+3248 DLGNKRVANFAL

-3265 EAPLAFEGQSFTYNA
+3265 EAPLAFKGQSFTYNA
-3280 TAQTPELSGV
+3280 TAQAPELSGV
-3290 PEGCEDDVKVTYV
+3290 PEGCEDDVAVTYV
-3303 GTGDTRYS
+3303 GTGDTHYS
-3311 SDKAPMNAG
+3311 SDKAPVDAG
-3320 TYRAVATLDANGYMG
+3320 TYRAVATLDANGYVG
-3335 NARCDFVIE
+3335 NANGDFVIE
-3344 RAPVDISIET
+3344 KALVDISIET

-3363 HGAAVVVADLD
+3363 HGAAVAVAGLD

-3400 GSYRVTVKVNDPNY
+3400 GSYRVTVKVDDPNY
-3414 QGKKAAEFSIAKAS
+3414 QGKKSAEFSIAKAS
-3428 QTITGTM
+3428 QVITGT
-3435 TYSGVYGGD
+3435 TSYSGVYGGD
-3444 PIVFDNVAQTPV
+3444 PIVFDNTAQTPV
-3456 SFELV
+3456 TFELV
-3461 DSADDDASPISIKG
+3461 DSAEDDASPISIKG

-3484 AARVV
+3484 TAHVV

-3665 KVAFEFAKADV
+3665 KVTFEFAKADV
-3676 PRVVAQPQYVS
+3676 PRVVAQPQDVS

-3712 FTGSAAEIEFSY
+3712 STGSAAEIELSY
-3724 QWFRMVNGKAV
+3724 QWFRMVDGKAV
-3735 ALEGETGETLSLAD
+3735 ALEGETGETLSLSN
-3749 LDDEQAGEYFC
+3749 LDDERAGEYFC
-3760 RITQRYLGTEVRSD
+3760 RITQHYLGTEKQTD
-3774 SDHAVVSVV
+3774 SDCASVSVV
-3783 PWDTLVFNGDV
+3783 AWDALVFNGDV
-3794 LPAASARSTY
+3794 LPAASAHSTY
-3804 LATVAG
+3804 LATIAG

-3822 DETKLPDGLK
+3822 DETKLPGGLK

-3843 GAPSKTGVFAFEIT
+3843 GTPSKTGVSTFDVT
-3857 CADARGEAVTAHFA
+3857 CTDARGETATAHFA
-3871 LVVQAKRVTLTFA
+3871 LVVQAKRVKLAFA
-3884 DGDFTFNGAPQAP
+3884 DGDFTYSGAPQAP
-3897 EVSGAPKVCKGDLKI
+3897 EVTGAPKVCKGDLKV
-3912 KYYGTGSTHYS
+3912 KYYGTGSTQYS
-3923 STEAPTNAGTYRAVA
+3923 STEAPTDAGTYRAVA

-3946 GAAVCE
+3946 GAAACE
-3952 FEIAPAK
+3952 FKIAPAK
-3959 LKVKV
+3959 LTVKV
-3964 NDAERFEGEAN
+3964 DDAERFEGEAN
-3975 PAFTSTLE
+3975 PAFTSSLE
-3983 SAVDTSGVKVE
+3983 SAVDTSGVKAE

-4001 SSPAGKYQIGATVTD
+4001 SSPAGEYQIGATVAD

-4152 LSATPDEGCYLERV
+4152 LSATPDEGCYLERATV
-4166 TVAENDSDKGVN
+4166 TEDGSDKAVD

-4185 GGAYEVTL
+4185 GGAYKVTL

-4205 FAKADAPMVIAQ
+4205 FAKADAPKVIAQ
-4217 PQDTSAHEGDSAVL
+4217 PQDASAHEGDAAVL
-4231 SVAAEAGKG
+4231 SVAAEAGKA

-4255 ELSYQWFRMVDGET
+4255 ELSYQWFHMVDGEA

-4279 LFIENLDDDCAGE
+4279 LVIENLDDDCAGE

-4332 ARAHNAYRVTIAG
+4332 ARAHSAYRVTIAG

-4351 PYEYTWDESDLPDG
+4351 PYEYTWDEADLPDG
-4365 FKLTRAAGG
+4365 FMLTRAAGG

-4395 AQGETVTAHFV
+4395 AQGETVTAHLV
-4406 LVVQAKRVELAFE
+4406 LVVRTKRVELAFE
-4419 GGSFVYSGDAQA
+4419 GGNFVYSGDAQA
-4431 PEVTGVPKACEG
+4431 PEVTGVPKVCEG
-4443 DLRIRYYGTD
+4443 DLRVRYYGTG
-4453 GTYYSS
+4453 GTHYSS
-4459 SEAPTDAGTYRVVA
+4459 SEAPTDAGTYRAVA
-4473 TLRSNGYIGAA
+4473 TLRSNGYVGAA
-4484 SRKFKI
+4484 ARKFKI

-4545 GATVTDSNFDVT
+4545 GAMVTDPNFEVE
-4557 VEPGALT
+4557 VEPGTLT
-4564 VKKKQGPVNPDP
+4564 VKRKQGPVNPDP

-4626 DKPGTP
+4626 DKPGSP

-4638 SKDPAKPGSSDD
+4638 SKDPAKPSSSDD
-4650 SAADKT
+4650 SAADKA
-4656 KANGAEN
+4656 KADGKE
-4663 SGQKASSKSS
+4663 SSDKKASSKSS
-4673 AQQLADTGDKAPLT
+4673 AQQLADTGDKAPLA
-4687 VAVAVGAVAL
+4687 VAVAAGAAAL

>member
-1 MNRITAA
+1 MGPCIVANCGKVPMNRITAA

-26 PLAPSTAYA
+26 PLAPRAAYA
-35 DDSSALAV
+35 DDAGATAV
-43 ESEAQEAD
+43 ESDAQETD
-51 SGSDTDA
+51 SGSDADA
-58 DAVDDTSSANEGSS
+58 DAVDDTSSADEGGSS
-72 SAASDSTDSSQDK
+72 TTSGQTNNAQDE
-85 SSSSDTNTLAS
+85 SSSSDTNIPAS
-96 SLVQDL
+96 SLAQDL
-102 AGAATDSDAVK
+102 SSAATDSDAAKTSPATAV
-113 SLAAA
+113 S
-118 AEPSSDDSEADA
+118 PSDSSQTDA
-130 LTYEDNTIYQYA
+130 LGHKEPTVYEYA
-142 KLMPSGYVYP
+142 KLMPNGNVYP
-152 CDPDGNIVVK
+152 CDASGNVTVE
-162 IDESKPYKNSVDGRW
+162 IDESDPNKNSVGGIW
-177 VNGLIVDYGTDEIPA
+177 VINLIVDYGADGIPGYICDRSSN
-192 QLCEGSIYL
+192 LR
-201 YSVRFENKSISKIGR
+201 SVHFENSSISSIGIH
-216 NAFYGCSS
+216 AFYGCSN
-224 LYDVYLSGMAI
+224 LADVSFSGMTI
-235 GSIESGAFFG
+235 GDIGKGAFSG
-245 CRSLGGLGYGEV
+245 CGSLTSLNINDV
-257 TTIGS
+257 ATIGS
-262 MGEGA
+262 MGEAA

-274 YTGLDKVVGLT
+274 STGLDKVVGL
-285 SLPESAYSG
+285 SSIPESAYNG
-294 CNQLTDT
+294 CSALTDT
-301 GLDKNTSITSIGA
+301 GLGGNTSITSIGV
-314 DAFKNCSRLATTGL
+314 DAFKNCSRLATSGL
-328 ESNTTIETL
+328 ESNTTIKTL
-337 GDGCFCGTDMSGGL
+337 GEGCFSGANMSGGL
-351 ALPLNSKI
+351 SLPLYSKI
-359 EELPNRAFSGTN
+359 EELPSRAFYGSK
-371 LEDVYLGCN
+371 LETVYLGCD
-380 HVVLI
+380 HAVLI
-385 YSDTFPKRNMTVKVP
+385 NSTTFPKQYMTVMVP
-400 AAMMSQYSSGRPKQV
+400 AKMASQYESGHPKEV
-415 WEGCNGCLPVPVG
+415 WESCNGSLPVPVG
-428 EVLQE
+428 KVLQK
-433 IEISHDPGKM
+433 IKISRDPNKM
-443 TYEQGEKISL
+443 TYQQGDIISL
-453 EGMNILFRYSHSTV
+453 EGMSVTFQYPHSTMDS
-467 IRDYEELIKSGDGE
+467 DYEALITEELGE

-489 GDVFDESMNGQPI
+489 GDVFD
-502 KLVYDDGY
+502 D
-510 TRLVTYTTGSLK
+510 
-522 QAVYE
+522 
-527 YAKLMPSG
+527 
-535 CLYPCDADGNV
+535 
-546 TVEVDSDNPY
+546 
-556 KNSVGGKWVNHL
+556 
-568 IVADGVDEIPAGL
+568 
-581 CYESECLQS
+581 
-590 VRFEGSAL
+590 
-598 SKIGKNAF
+598 
-606 YQCKNLTDISLS
+606 
-618 GMSIGTIESGAFFE
+618 
-632 CSSLTSLNIEEEV
+632 
-645 NIGEMGKG
+645 
-653 AFERSGLLS
+653 
-662 TGLDKVS
+662 
-669 GLASLPENA
+669 
-678 YKDCKALTD
+678 
-687 TGLGKNKSITS
+687 
-698 IGANA
+698 
-703 FSGCES
+703 
-709 LTITGLEDNKKVKT
+709 
-723 LGDGCFS
+723 
-730 DTDMSDGLVLPYGS
+730 
-744 RIEELPS
+744 
-751 RAFYGTKLETV
+751 
-762 FLACDH
+762 
-768 AVLINTDTFP
+768 
-778 KRNMTVMVPAK
+778 
-789 MISKYSKGEPRQV
+789 
-802 WEKCNGCLP
+802 
-811 VPVGKVLQGIEISRD
+811 
-826 PDKMAYQPGEK
+826 
-837 ISLEGMSVNF
+837 
-847 QYPHSLTIS
+847 
-856 DYESL
+856 
-861 LTREMGEYLTAT
+861 
-873 PCDGDVFDESM
+873 SM

-896 YTRLVTY
+896 YTHLVTY
-903 SKGSLQQAAYEYAK
+903 SKGDLQQAAWEYAK
-917 LMPNYYLYP
+917 FMPNYYLYP

-952 TNLIVDYGVD
+952 TNLIVDSGVD

-975 RSVRFE
+975 CSVRFE
-981 NNSIS
+981 NSSIS
-986 KIGLHAFYNCPNLTD
+986 KIGMHAFYNCPNLTD
-1001 ISLSGMTIGTI
+1001 ISLSGMTIGQI
-1012 GKEAFYGCR
+1012 GKETFFGCK

-1036 MGEAAFARSGLVS
+1036 MGYAAFAESGLES

-1056 GLTLIPTM
+1056 GLASIPER
-1064 AYERCEALTDTGL
+1064 AYDGCKALTDTGL
-1077 DKNSSITSIGDCA
+1077 DKNTSITSIGVCA
-1090 FRYCSS
+1090 FRHCSN
-1096 LATTGLESNTTVE
+1096 LATTGLESNTAVE
-1109 TLGHNCFSG
+1109 TLGHTCFYG

-1131 KIEELPKGAFDGT
+1131 KIEELPDKAFYDT

-1177 ISKYANGHPKAV
+1177 ISKYSKGDPKSV
-1189 WERCNG
+1189 WMMYNG

-1213 PDNMVYEPGET
+1213 PNNMTYEAGDT

-1252 LGEYLKATP
+1252 LGEYLTATP
-1261 CDDDVFDESMDGQ
+1261 CNGDVFDESMDGQ
-1274 PVKLVYDDGYSH
+1274 PIKLVYDDGYSH
-1286 FETQTKGVL
+1286 FETQTKGTL
-1295 HLKKPASSPLTISYV
+1295 QLKKPEPTSFQISYA
-1310 QANNRR
+1310 QTIDKGER
-1316 GCKLMDGVEL
+1316 KLMDGVEL
-1326 PDVSGA
+1326 PDVSDS
-1332 MTIDAGTEVT
+1332 MTIDAGAEVT
-1342 LDAGAL
+1342 LDAGAS
-1348 GMLNDNLTFKGWYDT
+1348 GMLNDNITFKGWYDT
-1363 ETERYISKEAVYT
+1363 ESGEYISKETVYT
-1376 FTPDIDLFLE
+1376 FTPDKDLSLE

-1394 AVHINDAQA
+1394 AVHVNDAQA
-1403 TDSSQDFAHLSV
+1403 IDSSQDFAHLSV
-1415 TAQNCY
+1415 IAQNCY

-1431 AVTDNAQ
+1431 AVTDNAL
-1438 FLGWYLGEGDGAYAV
+1438 FLGWFLGEGDDAYAV

-1462 VNEEDAPEHYDAYG
+1462 VDEADAMVSEDKTDAR
-1476 PKIEITPRYCAP
+1476 IEITPRYCAP

-1523 VAVPSPGYVFDYA
+1523 VAVPMPGYVFDYA

-1657 EIIATAQPEV
+1657 EIIATVQPEV

-1761 KRGDEAMVTASEGP
+1761 KRGDKAMVTASEGP

-1790 PERTYIFKAEVD
+1790 HERTYTFQAEVD

-1814 TILVNTDPYDSAE
+1814 TILVNTDPSDSAE

-1836 DGNVRAKDGDILT
+1836 DGKVRAKDGDILT
-1849 FTVRPKAR
+1849 FTMRPKVR

-1869 WRETDAQGITITNKQ
+1869 WRETDAQGITIANKQ

-1929 SMVLEVPEGE
+1929 GMVLEVPEGE
-1939 RVTAEATPTEG
+1939 RVTAEATPSEG

-1964 ATSTLVSSERSYSFE
+1964 ATSTLVSSERSYTFE
-1979 PITDCVIQAKFT
+1979 PITDCAIQAKFT

-2011 VHGEGYCMK
+2011 VHGEGYCIK

-2065 VECTVRAVFEEN
+2065 AECTVRAVFEEN

-2176 CNGTVVKPTTD
+2176 CNGTVVKPATD

-2226 AKARGKTGHCVITAA
+2226 AKARGKTGRCVVTAA

-2280 NPGYVFTGWYAADGT
+2280 NPGYVFTGWYTADGT
-2295 FESTDAEFTCHQER
+2295 FESADAEFTCHQER
-2309 SHVHVARFMAKS
+2309 SHVHVARFMTKS
-2321 YEVDATTVV
+2321 YAVDATTAV

-2366 GYAFEYWADASGAVV
+2366 GYAFEYWADASGTVV

-2389 VPTSDTTLQAVFSA
+2389 VPTSDTTFRAVFSA
-2403 KQCTVDV
+2403 KQYTVDV
-2410 SCEESLGTV
+2410 SCEESMGTV
-2419 KGAGTYAAGQVVT
+2419 EGAGTYAAGQVAT
-2432 VRAVAAEDTAFVGWF
+2432 VRAVAAEDASFVGWF

-2498 EAGDRATLRAI
+2498 ESGDRATLRAI
-2509 ASTGYSFAGWTDD
+2509 ANTGYSFAGWTDD
-2522 KGETISE
+2522 KGEAVSE
-2529 NADCT
+2529 NAGYT

-2552 QVVLSASDDGVGTL
+2552 QVVLSASDDSTSTL

-2601 KSLLSCDAHC
+2601 KSLLSCDARC

-2638 EVAVTGEVV
+2638 EVTVTGEVV

-2655 GCRVTGSGSFAVG
+2655 GCRVTGSGSFVVG
-2668 DQAELTAVACM
+2668 DQVELTAVAGM
-2679 GYRFVGWSTDKG
+2679 GYRFVGWSTDKE
-2691 GTSIVETAAVLDVTA
+2691 GTSIVETATTLDVTA
-2706 TQDMTYYAQFES
+2706 TQDITYYAQFES

-2829 AAIMFTVPHKG
+2829 AAIMFTVPHEG
-2840 WKFKYWVDENGLP
+2840 WKFKYWVDENGMP

-2991 GKATL
+2991 GKVTL

-3045 APQKVTFEFAK
+3045 APQQVTFEFAK
-3056 AAAPELLAQPQ
+3056 AAAPEVLVQPQ

-3073 GDQVELS
+3073 GDPVELS
-3080 FAAEAGRNVRV
+3080 VAAEAGRNVRV
-3091 HAAVS
+3091 HVAVS
-3096 SGSAADVRLSYQWY
+3096 SGSAADVKLSYQWY
-3110 RVSDDGG
+3110 RVSADGNV
-3117 KAVALKGETGE
+3117 KLKGETGE

-3138 GEGEYFCRITQSYL
+3138 SEGEYFCRITQSYL

-3190 VVIAGAKGGKAPYTY
+3190 VVIAGARGGKAPYAY

-3210 EVPEGMQLRQ
+3210 EVPEGMQLTL

-3230 SGMPAAT
+3230 SGVPSAT
-3237 GAFRFKIACTD
+3237 GVCRFKIRCTD
-3248 DLGDKRAAHFVL
+3248 DLGNKRVAHFAL

-3265 EAPLAFEGQSFTYNA
+3265 EAQLAFEGQSFTYNA
-3280 TAQTPELSGV
+3280 TAQAPELSGV
-3290 PEGCEDDVKVTYV
+3290 PEGCEDDVKLTYV

-3311 SDKAPMNAG
+3311 SERAPVDAG
-3320 TYRAVATLDANGYMG
+3320 TYRAVATLDANGYVG
-3335 NARCDFVIE
+3335 NASCDFVIE
-3344 RAPVDISIET
+3344 KAPVDISIQT

-3363 HGAAVVVADLD
+3363 HGAAVVVAGLD

-3381 YRGVD
+3381 YRGID

-3393 ALEPCDS
+3393 ALKPCDS
-3400 GSYRVTVKVNDPNY
+3400 GNYRVTVKVTDPNY
-3414 QGKKAAEFSIAKAS
+3414 QGKKNAEFSIAKAS
-3428 QTITGTM
+3428 QVITGT
-3435 TYSGVYGGD
+3435 TSYSGVYGGD

-3456 SFELV
+3456 SYELV
-3461 DSADDDASPISIKG
+3461 DCADDDAGPISIKG

-3484 AARVV
+3484 TARVI

-3499 AAEDVELAVTVA
+3499 AAEDVELTVTVA

-3520 DAERFEGQANP
+3520 DAERFEGQKNP
-3531 EFTSSLVSRC
+3531 EFTSNLVSRC

-3611 EGGDAALSATPDEG
+3611 EGGDATLSATPDEG

-3665 KVAFEFAKADV
+3665 KVTFEFAKADV
-3676 PRVVAQPQYVS
+3676 PRVVAQPQDVS

-3712 FTGSAAEIEFSY
+3712 STGSAADIELSY

-3735 ALEGETGETLSLAD
+3735 ALEGETGETLSLSD
-3749 LDDEQAGEYFC
+3749 LDDERAGEYFC
-3760 RITQRYLGTEVRSD
+3760 RFTQRYLGTEKQTD
-3774 SDHAVVSVV
+3774 SDHAAVSVV

-3794 LPAASARSTY
+3794 LPAASAHDTY
-3804 LATVAG
+3804 RATIAG
-3810 AAGGKAPYEYTW
+3810 AAGGKAPYEYAW

-3832 LSRTSGGLTLS
+3832 LTRTSGGLTLS
-3843 GAPSKTGVFAFEIT
+3843 GVPSKTGVSAFDIT
-3857 CADARGEAVTAHFA
+3857 CTDARGETATAHFA
-3871 LVVQAKRVTLTFA
+3871 LVVQAKRVKLTFA
-3884 DGDFTFNGAPQAP
+3884 DSDFTYSGAPQAP
-3897 EVSGAPKVCKGDLKI
+3897 EVSGAPKVCKGDLKVR
-3912 KYYGTGSTHYS
+3912 YYGTGNTQYS
-3923 STEAPTNAGTYRAVA
+3923 STEAPTDVGTYRAVA
-3938 TLRAHGYA
+3938 TLRAHGYV
-3946 GAAVCE
+3946 GAAACE
-3952 FEIAPAK
+3952 FKIAPAK

-3964 NDAERFEGEAN
+3964 DDAERYEGEAN
-3975 PAFTSTLE
+3975 PAFTSSLE
-3983 SAVDTSGVKVE
+3983 SAVGTSGVKVE

-4001 SSPAGKYQIGATVTD
+4001 SSPAGEYQIGATVAD

-4023 VPGTLTVKKKQEP
+4023 EPGTLTVKKKQEP
-4036 VDPDPVVPDPDNP
+4036 VDPDP
-4049 DNPDPDN
+4049 DNPDPDQ
-4056 PDPDRPDPDPNPDNP
+4056 PDPDPNP

-4081 EPDPNPDNP
+4081 EPDP
-4090 DPGKPDPDPKPDPDQ
+4090 KPDPD
-4105 PNPDNP
+4105 N
-4111 DPDKPEPD
+4111 PEPD
-4119 NPDKPERFEVTTRAV
+4119 NPNKPERFEVKAKAV

-4141 SITVDAGGNAT
+4141 SITVDAGGDAT
-4152 LSATPDEGCYLERV
+4152 LSATPDEGCYLERATV
-4166 TVAENDSDKGVN
+4166 TEDGSDKGVN

-4205 FAKADAPMVIAQ
+4205 FAKADAPKVIAQ
-4217 PQDTSAHEGDSAVL
+4217 PQDASAHEGDVVVL

-4240 VLDHA
+4240 VLDHV

-4255 ELSYQWFRMVDGET
+4255 ELSYQWFHMVDGKA

-4279 LFIENLDDDCAGE
+4279 LLIENLDDDCAGE

-4306 QADSDRAVVSVV
+4306 QVDSDRAVVSVV

-4332 ARAHNAYRVTIAG
+4332 ARAHSAYRVTIAG

-4351 PYEYTWDESDLPDG
+4351 PYEYTWDESDFPDG

-4374 LMLSGTPSKAGVFS
+4374 MMLSGTPSKAGVFS

-4419 GGSFVYSGDAQA
+4419 GGNFVYSGDAQA
-4431 PEVTGVPKACEG
+4431 PKVTGVPKACEG
-4443 DLRIRYYGTD
+4443 DLRVRYYGTG
-4453 GTYYSS
+4453 GTHYSS
-4459 SEAPTDAGTYRVVA
+4459 SEAPTDAGTYRAVA

-4514 SSLESAVD
+4514 SSLESAVG

-4536 SSPAGEYKI
+4536 NSPAGTYQI
-4545 GATVTDSNFDVT
+4545 GATVADPNFDVV
-4557 VEPGALT
+4557 VEPGTLT
-4564 VKKKQGPVNPDP
+4564 VKRKQEPVDPEPVEPSP

-4582 DPDQPDKPEPDKPEP
+4582 DPDQPDKP
-4597 DQPDKPDP
+4597 
-4605 DNPDKPEPDQPD
+4605 
-4617 KPEPGKPEP
+4617 GA
-4626 DKPGTP
+4626 P

-4638 SKDPAKPGSSDD
+4638 SKDPARPGSSDD
-4650 SAADKT
+4650 SAADKA
-4656 KANGAEN
+4656 KADGKESSDKKN
-4663 SGQKASSKSS
+4663 SSKSS
-4673 AQQLADTGDKAPLT
+4673 ARQLADTGDRAPLA
-4687 VAVAVGAVAL
+4687 VAVAAGAVAL

>member
-35 DDSSALAV
+35 DDASALAV
-43 ESEAQEAD
+43 ENKAQETD
-51 SGSDTDA
+51 SDSDTDA
-58 DAVDDTSSANEGSS
+58 DAVDDSSSANEGSS

-85 SSSSDTNTLAS
+85 SSSSDTNALAS
-96 SLVQDL
+96 SLAQDL
-102 AGAATDSDAVK
+102 ASDATDSDAAK
-113 SLAAA
+113 SLAAM
-118 AEPSSDDSEADA
+118 AEPSSDDSEVDA
-130 LTYEDNTIYQYA
+130 LTYEPTVYEYA
-142 KLMPSGYVYP
+142 KFMPNYYLYP
-152 CDPDGNIVVK
+152 CDANGNLTVE
-162 IDESKPYKNSVDGRW
+162 IDENNPNENSVDGRM
-177 VNGLIVDYGTDEIPA
+177 VTNLIVDYGTDLVDV
-192 QLCEGSIYL
+192 QLCADSL
-201 YSVRFENKSISKIGR
+201 NLRSVRFENSSISSIGMHAFY
-216 NAFYGCSS
+216 NCPNLTDISLSGMTIGHIGKEAFYGCKS
-224 LYDVYLSGMAI
+224 LA
-235 GSIESGAFFG
+235 
-245 CRSLGGLGYGEV
+245 SLNINEV
-257 TTIGS
+257 ATIGS
-262 MGEGA
+262 MGDAA
-267 FAWSGLR
+267 FAGSGLVS
-274 YTGLDKVVGLT
+274 TGLDKVVGLT
-285 SLPESAYSG
+285 SIPVMAYDG
-294 CNQLTDT
+294 CKALTDT
-301 GLDKNTSITSIGA
+301 GLDKNISIMSIDSA
-314 DAFKNCSRLATTGL
+314 AFRNCSNLATTGL
-328 ESNTTIETL
+328 ENNTTIEKL
-337 GDGCFCGTDMSGGL
+337 GQNCFLGTDLSGGL
-351 ALPLNSKI
+351 TLPYNSKI
-359 EELPNRAFSGTN
+359 EELPNGVFRSTN
-371 LEDVYLGCN
+371 LETVYFGCN

-385 YSDTFPKRNMTVKVP
+385 NTDTFPKRNMTVMVP
-400 AAMMSQYSSGRPKQV
+400 AKMISKYANGRPKQV
-415 WEGCNGCLPVPVG
+415 WENCNGCLPVPVG
-428 EVLQE
+428 KVLQG
-433 IEISHDPGKM
+433 IKISRDPDKM

-453 EGMNILFRYSHSTV
+453 EGMSVLLDYPHSTS
-467 IRDYEELIKSGDGE
+467 IWIYEALIKEELGE

-489 GDVFDESMNGQPI
+489 GDVFDESMNGAPI

-510 TRLVTYTTGSLK
+510 TRLVAYTTGNLQ

-662 TGLDKVS
+662 TGLDKVA

-703 FSGCES
+703 FSGCKS

-768 AVLINTDTFP
+768 AVLINSDTFP

-789 MISKYSKGEPRQV
+789 MISKYSKGEPKQV
-802 WEKCNGCLP
+802 WESCNGCLP

-873 PCDGDVFDESM
+873 PCDGD
-884 DGEPIQ
+884 I
-890 LVYDDG
+890 
-896 YTRLVTY
+896 
-903 SKGSLQQAAYEYAK
+903 
-917 LMPNYYLYP
+917 
-926 CDANGNLTV
+926 
-935 EIDENNPRENS
+935 
-946 VDGRMV
+946 
-952 TNLIVDYGVD
+952 
-962 EVDAQLCADSTNL
+962 
-975 RSVRFE
+975 
-981 NNSIS
+981 
-986 KIGLHAFYNCPNLTD
+986 
-1001 ISLSGMTIGTI
+1001 
-1012 GKEAFYGCR
+1012 
-1021 SLTSLNINE
+1021 
-1030 TATIGS
+1030 
-1036 MGEAAFARSGLVS
+1036 
-1049 TGLDKVV
+1049 
-1056 GLTLIPTM
+1056 
-1064 AYERCEALTDTGL
+1064 
-1077 DKNSSITSIGDCA
+1077 
-1090 FRYCSS
+1090 
-1096 LATTGLESNTTVE
+1096 
-1109 TLGHNCFSG
+1109 
-1118 TDLSGGLTLPYNS
+1118 
-1131 KIEELPKGAFDGT
+1131 
-1144 NLETVF
+1144 
-1150 LGCNHAVLINTD
+1150 
-1162 TFPKYNMTVMVPAKM
+1162 
-1177 ISKYANGHPKAV
+1177 
-1189 WERCNG
+1189 
-1195 CLPVPVG
+1195 
-1202 KVLKNVEISCD
+1202 
-1213 PDNMVYEPGET
+1213 
-1224 ISLEGM
+1224 
-1230 SVELDYPHSVS
+1230 
-1241 IWNYEALIKEE
+1241 
-1252 LGEYLKATP
+1252 
-1261 CDDDVFDESMDGQ
+1261 FDESMDGQ

-1376 FTPDIDLFLE
+1376 FTPDIDLSLE

-2105 VTCGYGDTVMLKAK
+2105 VTCGYGDTVILKAK

-2295 FESTDAEFTCHQER
+2295 FESADAEFTCHQER

-2403 KQCTVDV
+2403 KQYTVDV

-2432 VRAVAAEDTAFVGWF
+2432 VRAVAAEDTSFVGWF

-2509 ASTGYSFAGWTDD
+2509 ANTGYSFAGWTDD

-2544 ATFKPKSY
+2544 ATFKPQSY

-2593 YVLDAEGN
+2593 YVLDTEGN

-2617 DMVEGLEDDTLE
+2617 DMVEGLEDETLE

-2638 EVAVTGEVV
+2638 EVTVAGEVV

-2668 DQAELTAVACM
+2668 DQVELTAVAGM

-2883 VDSRQGGHVEGSSE
+2883 VDPREGGHVEGSSE

-2914 TTLTAVPDAGYVFDG
+2914 TTLTAVPDAGYVFNG

-2991 GKATL
+2991 GKVTL

-3009 TVAEE
+3009 TVADE

-3045 APQKVTFEFAK
+3045 APQQVTFEFAK
-3056 AAAPELLAQPQ
+3056 AAAPEVLAQPQ

-3073 GDQVELS
+3073 GDPVELS
-3080 FAAEAGRNVRV
+3080 VAAEAGRNVRV

-3096 SGSAADVRLSYQWY
+3096 SGSAADVKLSYQWY
-3110 RVSDDGG
+3110 RVSSDGNV
-3117 KAVALKGETGE
+3117 KLKGETGE

-3138 GEGEYFCRITQSYL
+3138 SEGEYFCRITQSYL

-3161 HATVSI
+3161 HAAVSI

-3190 VVIAGAKGGKAPYTY
+3190 VVIAGARGGKAPYVY

-3210 EVPEGMQLRQ
+3210 EVPEGMQLTQ

-3237 GAFRFKIACTD
+3237 GACRFKIACTD
-3248 DLGDKRAAHFVL
+3248 DLGDKRVANFAL

-3280 TAQTPELSGV
+3280 TAQAPELSGV
-3290 PEGCEDDVKVTYV
+3290 PEGCEDDVAVTYV
-3303 GTGDTRYS
+3303 GTGDTHYS
-3311 SDKAPMNAG
+3311 SDQAPVDAG
-3320 TYRAVATLDANGYMG
+3320 TYRAVATLDANGYVG
-3335 NARCDFVIE
+3335 NASCDFVIE
-3344 RAPVDISIET
+3344 KAPVDISIQT

-3363 HGAAVVVADLD
+3363 HGAAVAVAGLD

-3428 QTITGTM
+3428 QVITGT
-3435 TYSGVYGGD
+3435 TNYSGVYGGD
-3444 PIVFDNVAQTPV
+3444 PIVFENTAQTPV

-3461 DSADDDASPISIKG
+3461 DSADDSASPISIKG

-3484 AARVV
+3484 TARVV

-3499 AAEDVELAVTVA
+3499 AAEDVELTVTIA

-3520 DAERFEGQANP
+3520 DAERFEGQENP

-3547 VTYFCSA
+3547 VAYFCSA

-3561 EYQIDATVADPNFD
+3561 EYQIDAAVADPNFD
-3575 VAVEPG
+3575 VAVDPG

-3611 EGGDAALSATPDEG
+3611 EGGDATLSATPDEG

-3665 KVAFEFAKADV
+3665 KVTFEFAKADV
-3676 PRVVAQPQYVS
+3676 PRVVAQPQDVS

-3712 FTGSAAEIEFSY
+3712 STGSAAEIELSY
-3724 QWFRMVNGKAV
+3724 QWFRMVDGKAV
-3735 ALEGETGETLSLAD
+3735 ALEGETGEMLSFED
-3749 LDDEQAGEYFC
+3749 LDDKQAGEYFC
-3760 RITQRYLGTEVRSD
+3760 RITQHYLGTEKQAD
-3774 SDHAVVSVV
+3774 SDCASVSVIA
-3783 PWDTLVFNGDV
+3783 WDTLVFNGDV
-3794 LPAASARSTY
+3794 LPAASAHSTY
-3804 LATVAG
+3804 LATIAG
-3810 AAGGKAPYEYTW
+3810 AAGGKAPYEYAW

-3843 GAPSKTGVFAFEIT
+3843 GTPSKTGVSAFDIT
-3857 CADARGEAVTAHFA
+3857 CTDARGETATARFA
-3871 LVVQAKRVTLTFA
+3871 LVVQAKRVKLAFA
-3884 DGDFTFNGAPQAP
+3884 DGDFTYSGAPQAP

-3923 STEAPTNAGTYRAVA
+3923 STEAPTDAGTYRAVA

-3946 GAAVCE
+3946 GAAACE

-3959 LKVKV
+3959 LTVKV
-3964 NDAERFEGEAN
+3964 DDAERYEGEAN

-4001 SSPAGKYQIGATVTD
+4001 SSPAGEYQIDATVTD

-4023 VPGTLTVKKKQEP
+4023 VPGTLTVKKKQGP
-4036 VDPDPVVPDPDNP
+4036 VD
-4049 DNPDPDN
+4049 PDPDN
-4056 PDPDRPDPDPNPDNP
+4056 PDPGQPDPGNPDPDQPDPDPNPNPDNP

-4081 EPDPNPDNP
+4081 EPDP
-4090 DPGKPDPDPKPDPDQ
+4090 KPD
-4105 PNPDNP
+4105 PDNP

-4119 NPDKPERFEVTTRAV
+4119 NPDVPVNYEVTVKAV
-4134 NGSVDNA
+4134 NGSVDNG
-4141 SITVDAGGNAT
+4141 SITVAAGESVTIA
-4152 LSATPDEGCYLERV
+4152 ATPDEGCYLERATV
-4166 TVAENDSDKGVN
+4166 TEDGSDKVVD

-4193 SGVTAS
+4193 SGVTVS

-4205 FAKADAPMVIAQ
+4205 FAKADAPKVIAQ
-4217 PQDTSAHEGDSAVL
+4217 PQDASAHEGDSAVL

-4245 SSSTGSAADV
+4245 ESSTGSAADV
-4255 ELSYQWFRMVDGET
+4255 ELSYQWFHMVDGEAM
-4269 VALEGETGET
+4269 ALEGETGET
-4279 LFIENLDDDCAGE
+4279 LLIENLDEDCAGE
-4292 YFCRI
+4292 YFCRF

-4306 QADSDRAVVSVV
+4306 QVDSDRAVVSVV

-4332 ARAHNAYRVTIAG
+4332 ARAHSAYRATIAG

-4351 PYEYTWDESDLPDG
+4351 PCEYTWDEADLPDG
-4365 FKLTRAAGG
+4365 FKLSRTSGG
-4374 LMLSGTPSKAGVFS
+4374 LTLSGTPSKAGVS
-4388 FDVTCKD
+4388 TFDVTCKD
-4395 AQGETVTAHFV
+4395 AQGETVTARFV

-4419 GGSFVYSGDAQA
+4419 GGSFVYNGDTQA

-4443 DLRIRYYGTD
+4443 DLRVRYYGTG
-4453 GTYYSS
+4453 GTHYSS
-4459 SEAPTDAGTYRVVA
+4459 SEAPTDAGTYRAVA
-4473 TLRSNGYIGAA
+4473 TLRSDGYIGAA

-4545 GATVTDSNFDVT
+4545 GATVTDPNFDVE
-4557 VEPGALT
+4557 VEPGTLT
-4564 VKKKQGPVNPDP
+4564 VKKEQEPVNPDP

-4582 DPDQPDKPEPDKPEP
+4582 DPDNPDP
-4597 DQPDKPDP
+4597 DQPDKPE
-4605 DNPDKPEPDQPD
+4605 PDKPEPDQPD

-4626 DKPGTP
+4626 DKPGSP

-4650 SAADKT
+4650 SAADKAKT
-4656 KANGAEN
+4656 NATEN
-4663 SGQKASSKSS
+4663 SGKKDSSKSS
-4673 AQQLADTGDKAPLT
+4673 AQQLADTGDKAPLA
-4687 VAVAVGAVAL
+4687 VAVAAGAVAL

>member
-35 DDSSALAV
+35 DDASALAV
-43 ESEAQEAD
+43 ENEAQETD

-58 DAVDDTSSANEGSS
+58 VDKSSPSDESTSSTSS
-72 SAASDSTDSSQDK
+72 DQTNNTLDDSSNAASDTPGTS
-85 SSSSDTNTLAS
+85 LA
-96 SLVQDL
+96 QDL
-102 AGAATDSDAVK
+102 ADAATNSDVAK
-113 SLAAA
+113 SLAAT
-118 AEPSSDDSEADA
+118 AESPSDDSEADA
-130 LTYEDNTIYQYA
+130 LTYEPT
-142 KLMPSGYVYP
+142 
-152 CDPDGNIVVK
+152 
-162 IDESKPYKNSVDGRW
+162 
-177 VNGLIVDYGTDEIPA
+177 
-192 QLCEGSIYL
+192 
-201 YSVRFENKSISKIGR
+201 
-216 NAFYGCSS
+216 
-224 LYDVYLSGMAI
+224 
-235 GSIESGAFFG
+235 
-245 CRSLGGLGYGEV
+245 
-257 TTIGS
+257 
-262 MGEGA
+262 
-267 FAWSGLR
+267 
-274 YTGLDKVVGLT
+274 
-285 SLPESAYSG
+285 
-294 CNQLTDT
+294 
-301 GLDKNTSITSIGA
+301 
-314 DAFKNCSRLATTGL
+314 
-328 ESNTTIETL
+328 
-337 GDGCFCGTDMSGGL
+337 
-351 ALPLNSKI
+351 
-359 EELPNRAFSGTN
+359 
-371 LEDVYLGCN
+371 
-380 HVVLI
+380 
-385 YSDTFPKRNMTVKVP
+385 
-400 AAMMSQYSSGRPKQV
+400 
-415 WEGCNGCLPVPVG
+415 
-428 EVLQE
+428 
-433 IEISHDPGKM
+433 
-443 TYEQGEKISL
+443 
-453 EGMNILFRYSHSTV
+453 
-467 IRDYEELIKSGDGE
+467 
-481 YLTATPCD
+481 
-489 GDVFDESMNGQPI
+489 
-502 KLVYDDGY
+502 
-510 TRLVTYTTGSLK
+510 
-522 QAVYE
+522 VYE
-527 YAKLMPSG
+527 YAK
-535 CLYPCDADGNV
+535 
-546 TVEVDSDNPY
+546 
-556 KNSVGGKWVNHL
+556 
-568 IVADGVDEIPAGL
+568 
-581 CYESECLQS
+581 
-590 VRFEGSAL
+590 F
-598 SKIGKNAF
+598 
-606 YQCKNLTDISLS
+606 
-618 GMSIGTIESGAFFE
+618 
-632 CSSLTSLNIEEEV
+632 
-645 NIGEMGKG
+645 
-653 AFERSGLLS
+653 
-662 TGLDKVS
+662 
-669 GLASLPENA
+669 
-678 YKDCKALTD
+678 
-687 TGLGKNKSITS
+687 
-698 IGANA
+698 
-703 FSGCES
+703 
-709 LTITGLEDNKKVKT
+709 
-723 LGDGCFS
+723 
-730 DTDMSDGLVLPYGS
+730 
-744 RIEELPS
+744 
-751 RAFYGTKLETV
+751 
-762 FLACDH
+762 
-768 AVLINTDTFP
+768 
-778 KRNMTVMVPAK
+778 
-789 MISKYSKGEPRQV
+789 
-802 WEKCNGCLP
+802 
-811 VPVGKVLQGIEISRD
+811 
-826 PDKMAYQPGEK
+826 
-837 ISLEGMSVNF
+837 
-847 QYPHSLTIS
+847 
-856 DYESL
+856 
-861 LTREMGEYLTAT
+861 
-873 PCDGDVFDESM
+873 
-884 DGEPIQ
+884 
-890 LVYDDG
+890 
-896 YTRLVTY
+896 
-903 SKGSLQQAAYEYAK
+903 
-917 LMPNYYLYP
+917 MPNYYLYP
-926 CDANGNLTV
+926 CDADGNVTV

-952 TNLIVDYGVD
+952 TNLIIDYRTDLVDV
-962 EVDAQLCADSTNL
+962 QLCADSTNL

-981 NNSIS
+981 NSSIS
-986 KIGLHAFYNCPNLTD
+986 KIGTHAFYNCPNLTEISLSGMTIGSIGKEAFFGCKSLTSLNISETTTIGSMGDAAFAESGLVSTGLDKVVGLTSIPLMAYDSCKALTDTGLDKNTSITSIGVDAFNNCSRLATTGLESNTTIETLRECCFSGTNMSGGLALPLYSKIEELPSCAFSDSKLETVYLGCDHAVLINSTTFPKHDMTVMVPAKMVSQYESGHPKEVWESCNGSLPVPVGKVLQKIKVSRDPDKMTYQQGDTISLEGMNVTFQYPHSTMDSDYEALIQEELGEYLTASPCDGDVFDDSMDGDPIQLVYDDGYTHLVTYSKGNLQQTACEYAKFMPNYYLYPCDADGNLTVEVDESNPSKNSVDGRMPLNLIIDSGVDEVDAQLCAGSTKLRSVRFENSSISKIGMHAFYNCPNLTD
-1001 ISLSGMTIGTI
+1001 ISLSGMTIGAI
-1012 GKEAFYGCR
+1012 GKEAFFGCK
-1021 SLTSLNINE
+1021 SLTSLNISE
-1030 TATIGS
+1030 ATSIGS
-1036 MGEAAFARSGLVS
+1036 MGEAAFAESGLES

-1056 GLTLIPTM
+1056 GLASISDR
-1064 AYERCEALTDTGL
+1064 AYDGCKALTDTGL
-1077 DKNSSITSIGDCA
+1077 DKNTSITSIGVCA
-1090 FRYCSS
+1090 FRHCSS
-1096 LATTGLESNTTVE
+1096 LATTGLENNTTVE
-1109 TLGHNCFSG
+1109 TLGHTCFYG

-1131 KIEELPKGAFDGT
+1131 KIEELPKKAFYET
-1144 NLETVF
+1144 NLETVLF
-1150 LGCNHAVLINTD
+1150 GCDHVVLIDTE

-1177 ISKYANGHPKAV
+1177 ITKYSKGEPKAV

-1213 PDNMVYEPGET
+1213 PNNMTYEPGET

-1252 LGEYLKATP
+1252 LGEYLTATP
-1261 CDDDVFDESMDGQ
+1261 CDGDVFDESMDGQ
-1274 PVKLVYDDGYSH
+1274 PIKLVYDDGYSH
-1286 FETQTKGVL
+1286 FETQTKGTL
-1295 HLKKPASSPLTISYV
+1295 QLKKPEPTSFQISYA
-1310 QANNRR
+1310 QTINKGDR
-1316 GCKLMDGVEL
+1316 KLMDGVEL
-1326 PDVSGA
+1326 PDVSGS
-1332 MTIDAGTEVT
+1332 MTIDAGAGVT

-1363 ETERYISKEAVYT
+1363 ESGECISKEPVYA
-1376 FTPDIDLFLE
+1376 FTPDKDLSLE

-1394 AVHINDAQA
+1394 AVHVNDAQA

-1431 AVTDNAQ
+1431 AVTDDAL
-1438 FLGWYLGEGDGAYAV
+1438 FLGWYLGEGDDAYAV
-1453 SDQLDFTYT
+1453 SDLLDFTYT
-1462 VNEEDAPEHYDAYG
+1462 VDEADAIVSEDKTDAR
-1476 PKIEITPRYCAP
+1476 IEITPRYCAP

-1536 TDARGN
+1536 TDALGN
-1542 VVFTGDDGPSYT
+1542 IVFTGDDGPSYT

-1565 HFREATDPAESLA
+1565 HFREANGPDESLA

-1589 AAAVLATIYGL
+1589 AAAVLATMYGL

-1696 CWKQD
+1696 CWKKD

-1710 KTMTITDLTPEIV
+1710 KTMTITDLTPEV
-1723 KMTAVF
+1723 VTMTAVF
-1729 EKDVDI
+1729 EKKVEI
-1735 TAVAEADGVQADF
+1735 TAVAEADGIQADF

-1755 PVKQSV
+1755 PVTQSIT
-1761 KRGDEAMVTASEGP
+1761 RGDDAMVTAGEGP

-1790 PERTYIFKAEVD
+1790 PERMYIFKAEVD

-1814 TILVNTDPYDSAE
+1814 TILVNIDPLDSAE

-1836 DGNVRAKDGDILT
+1836 DGEVRAKDGDILT
-1849 FTVRPKAR
+1849 FTLRPKVR

-1869 WRETDAQGITITNKQ
+1869 WRETDAQGVTIANKQ

-1929 SMVLEVPEGE
+1929 GMVLEVPEGE
-1939 RVTAEATPTEG
+1939 RVTAEATPSEG

-1964 ATSTLVSSERSYSFE
+1964 ATSTLVSSERSYTFE
-1979 PITDCVIQAKFT
+1979 PMTDCVIQAKFT

-2077 TYTVTAKAKKT
+2077 AYTVTAKAKKT

-2100 PGASS
+2100 PGVSS

-2255 AEGGTVKAS
+2255 AEGGNVKAS
-2264 RILADRGAEVA
+2264 RVLADRGAEVA

-2280 NPGYVFTGWYAADGT
+2280 NPGYVFTGWYTADGT
-2295 FESTDAEFTCHQER
+2295 FESADAEFTCHQER

-2366 GYAFEYWADASGAVV
+2366 GYAFDYWADASGAVV

-2389 VPTSDTTLQAVFSA
+2389 VPTSDTTLQAVFST
-2403 KQCTVDV
+2403 KQYTVDV
-2410 SCEESLGTV
+2410 SCEESMGTV

-2432 VRAVAAEDTAFVGWF
+2432 VRAVAAEDTSFVGWF

-2509 ASTGYSFAGWTDD
+2509 ANTGYSFAGWTDD

-2529 NADCT
+2529 NADHT

-2544 ATFKPKSY
+2544 ATFAPQSY
-2552 QVVLSASDDGVGTL
+2552 QVFLSASDDGVGTL
-2566 SGEGSYQFGD
+2566 SGEGSYEFGD

-2582 TPMGTKRFVGW
+2582 TPVGTKRFVGW

-2617 DMVEGLEDDTLE
+2617 DMVEGLDDDTLE

-2638 EVAVTGEVV
+2638 EVTVSGEVV

-2655 GCRVTGSGSFAVG
+2655 GCRVTGSGSFAAGEKV
-2668 DQAELTAVACM
+2668 ELTAVAGM
-2679 GYRFVGWSTDKG
+2679 GYRFVGWSTDKE
-2691 GTSIVETAAVLDVTA
+2691 GTSIVETATTLDVTA
-2706 TQDMTYYAQFES
+2706 TQDITYYAQFES
-2718 DGQVTITVTGSSIFR
+2718 DEQVTITVTGSSIFR

-2751 GDMFMAIA
+2751 GDMYMAIA

-2829 AAIMFTVPHKG
+2829 AAIMFTVPHEG

-2853 VGATP
+2853 VGASP

-2883 VDSRQGGHVEGSSE
+2883 VDPRQGGHVEGSSE

-2929 WYARND
+2929 WYTRND

-2946 DAVWTFVPEDNMTV
+2946 DATWTFVPEDNMTV

-2973 ARAVNGSVDPET
+2973 ARAVNGSVDPEST
-2985 ASVATD
+2985 SVATD
-2991 GKATL
+2991 GKVTL

-3045 APQKVTFEFAK
+3045 APQRVTFEFAK
-3056 AAAPELLAQPQ
+3056 AAAPKVLAQPQ
-3067 DASAYE
+3067 NVSAYE
-3073 GDQVELS
+3073 GDPVALS
-3080 FAAEAGRNVRV
+3080 VAAEAGRNVRV

-3096 SGSAADVRLSYQWY
+3096 SGSAADVKLSYQWY
-3110 RVSDDGG
+3110 RVPADGG
-3117 KAVALKGETGE
+3117 KAVPLKGETGE
-3128 TLSIAQLDSD
+3128 TLSIAQLDCE
-3138 GEGEYFCRITQSYL
+3138 GEGEYFCRITQNYL

-3175 NGRVLPAATAHDDYR
+3175 NGRVLPSATAHDEYR
-3190 VVIAGAKGGKAPYTY
+3190 VEISGATGGKAPYTY

-3210 EVPEGMQLRQ
+3210 EVPEGMQLTQ

-3230 SGMPAAT
+3230 SGAPSAT
-3237 GAFRFKIACTD
+3237 GVCHFKITCTD
-3248 DLGDKRAAHFVL
+3248 DLGDKRVAHFAL

-3265 EAPLAFEGQSFTYNA
+3265 EAPLAFEGQSFVYNA
-3280 TAQTPELSGV
+3280 TAQAPELSGV
-3290 PEGCEDDVKVTYV
+3290 PEGCEGDVAVTYV
-3303 GTGDTRYS
+3303 GTGDTHYS
-3311 SDKAPMNAG
+3311 SDKAPVDAG
-3320 TYRAVATLDANGYMG
+3320 TYRAVATLDANGYVG
-3335 NARCDFVIE
+3335 NASCDFVIE
-3344 RAPVDISIET
+3344 KVPVDISIET

-3363 HGAAVVVADLD
+3363 HGAAVTVAGLD

-3393 ALEPCDS
+3393 ALEPYDS
-3400 GSYRVTVKVNDPNY
+3400 GNYRVTVKVTDPNY
-3414 QGKKAAEFSIAKAS
+3414 QGKKSAEFSIAKAS
-3428 QTITGTM
+3428 QVITGT
-3435 TYSGVYGGD
+3435 TSYSGVYGGD

-3456 SFELV
+3456 TFDLV
-3461 DSADDDASPISIKG
+3461 DSDDDASPVSIKG

-3484 AARVV
+3484 TARVV

-3499 AAEDVELAVTVA
+3499 AAEDVELAVAVA

-3520 DAERFEGQANP
+3520 DAERFEGQENP

-3561 EYQIDATVADPNFD
+3561 EYQIDAAVADPNFD
-3575 VAVEPG
+3575 VAVDPG

-3603 DNASVTVV
+3603 DN
-3611 EGGDAALSATPDEG
+3611 G
-3625 CYLERVTVSEVGSDE
+3625 
-3640 AVDLD
+3640 
-3645 ISDYK
+3645 
-3650 GGAYEVTL
+3650 
-3658 SDITASQ
+3658 
-3665 KVAFEFAKADV
+3665 
-3676 PRVVAQPQYVS
+3676 
-3687 AHEGD
+3687 
-3692 SAVLSVAAEAGENVA
+3692 
-3707 NHAAS
+3707 
-3712 FTGSAAEIEFSY
+3712 
-3724 QWFRMVNGKAV
+3724 
-3735 ALEGETGETLSLAD
+3735 
-3749 LDDEQAGEYFC
+3749 
-3760 RITQRYLGTEVRSD
+3760 
-3774 SDHAVVSVV
+3774 
-3783 PWDTLVFNGDV
+3783 
-3794 LPAASARSTY
+3794 
-3804 LATVAG
+3804 
-3810 AAGGKAPYEYTW
+3810 
-3822 DETKLPDGLK
+3822 
-3832 LSRTSGGLTLS
+3832 
-3843 GAPSKTGVFAFEIT
+3843 
-3857 CADARGEAVTAHFA
+3857 
-3871 LVVQAKRVTLTFA
+3871 
-3884 DGDFTFNGAPQAP
+3884 
-3897 EVSGAPKVCKGDLKI
+3897 
-3912 KYYGTGSTHYS
+3912 
-3923 STEAPTNAGTYRAVA
+3923 
-3938 TLRAHGYA
+3938 
-3946 GAAVCE
+3946 
-3952 FEIAPAK
+3952 
-3959 LKVKV
+3959 
-3964 NDAERFEGEAN
+3964 
-3975 PAFTSTLE
+3975 
-3983 SAVDTSGVKVE
+3983 
-3994 YSCDADE
+3994 
-4001 SSPAGKYQIGATVTD
+4001 
-4016 PNFDVEV
+4016 
-4023 VPGTLTVKKKQEP
+4023 
-4036 VDPDPVVPDPDNP
+4036 
-4049 DNPDPDN
+4049 
-4056 PDPDRPDPDPNPDNP
+4056 
-4071 DPDNPDPDNP
+4071 
-4081 EPDPNPDNP
+4081 
-4090 DPGKPDPDPKPDPDQ
+4090 
-4105 PNPDNP
+4105 
-4111 DPDKPEPD
+4111 
-4119 NPDKPERFEVTTRAV
+4119 
-4134 NGSVDNA
+4134 
-4141 SITVDAGGNAT
+4141 SITVAAGESVTIA
-4152 LSATPDEGCYLERV
+4152 ATPDEGCYLERV
-4166 TVAENDSDKGVN
+4166 TVAEAGSDTTVD

-4205 FAKADAPMVIAQ
+4205 FAKADAPKAIAQ
-4217 PQDTSAHEGDSAVL
+4217 PQDANAHEGDAAVL

-4240 VLDHA
+4240 VADHA
-4245 SSSTGSAADV
+4245 ESSTGSAADV
-4255 ELSYQWFRMVDGET
+4255 DLSYQWFHMVDGEA

-4279 LFIENLDDDCAGE
+4279 LLIENLDDDCAGE

-4306 QADSDRAVVSVV
+4306 QVDSDRAVISVV
-4318 PRDALVFNGGLLPA
+4318 PRDALVFNGDVLPA
-4332 ARAHNAYRVTIAG
+4332 ASAHDTYRATIAG
-4345 AAGGES
+4345 AAGGKA
-4351 PYEYTWDESDLPDG
+4351 PYEYTWDETKLP
-4365 FKLTRAAGG
+4365 GG
-4374 LMLSGTPSKAGVFS
+4374 LRLSRTSGGLTLSGTPSKTGVS
-4388 FDVTCKD
+4388 TFDVTCKD
-4395 AQGETVTAHFV
+4395 AHGETVTARLV

-4419 GGSFVYSGDAQA
+4419 GGNFVYSGDAQA
-4431 PEVTGVPKACEG
+4431 PKVTGVPKACEG
-4443 DLRIRYYGTD
+4443 DLRVRYYGTG
-4453 GTYYSS
+4453 GTHYSS
-4459 SEAPTDAGTYRVVA
+4459 SEAPTDAGTYRAVA

-4498 VDDAERY
+4498 VDDAERF

-4536 SSPAGEYKI
+4536 SSPADEYKI
-4545 GATVTDSNFDVT
+4545 GATVTDPNFDVE
-4557 VEPGALT
+4557 VEPGTLT
-4564 VKKKQGPVNPDP
+4564 VKKKQEPVNPDPVVPDP

-4582 DPDQPDKPEPDKPEP
+4582 DPDKPEPDNPS
-4597 DQPDKPDP
+4597 
-4605 DNPDKPEPDQPD
+4605 NPD
-4617 KPEPGKPEP
+4617 P

-4650 SAADKT
+4650 SAADKAKT
-4656 KANGAEN
+4656 DATEN
-4663 SGQKASSKSS
+4663 SGKKDSSKSS
-4673 AQQLADTGDKAPLT
+4673 TQQLADTGDRAPLA
-4687 VAVAVGAVAL
+4687 VAVAAGAVAL

>member
-35 DDSSALAV
+35 DDAGAVAV
-43 ESEAQEAD
+43 ESEAQETD
-51 SGSDTDA
+51 SGSDTDTKTGD
-58 DAVDDTSSANEGSS
+58 DASSTDGDSSSTTSDQTNNTQDDSS
-72 SAASDSTDSSQDK
+72 SAASDNPGTS
-85 SSSSDTNTLAS
+85 LA
-96 SLVQDL
+96 QDL
-102 AGAATDSDAVK
+102 AGAATNSDVAK
-113 SLAAA
+113 SLAAT
-118 AEPSSDDSEADA
+118 AESPSDDGEADA
-130 LTYEDNTIYQYA
+130 LTYEPTVYEYA
-142 KLMPSGYVYP
+142 KFMPNYYLYP
-152 CDPDGNIVVK
+152 CDADGNVTVE
-162 IDESKPYKNSVDGRW
+162 IDENNPSENSVDGRM
-177 VNGLIVDYGTDEIPA
+177 VTNLIIDYRTNLVDV
-192 QLCEGSIYL
+192 QLCADSTNL
-201 YSVRFENKSISKIGR
+201 RSVRFENSSISKIGTH
-216 NAFYGCSS
+216 AFYNCPNLTDIS
-224 LYDVYLSGMAI
+224 LSGMTIGAI
-235 GSIESGAFFG
+235 GKEAFFG
-245 CRSLGGLGYGEV
+245 CKSLTSLNINE
-257 TTIGS
+257 TATIGS
-262 MGEGA
+262 MGEAA
-267 FAWSGLR
+267 FAESGLES
-274 YTGLDKVVGLT
+274 TGLDKVVGLT
-285 SLPESAYSG
+285 SIPDRAYDG
-294 CNQLTDT
+294 CKALTDT
-301 GLDKNTSITSIGA
+301 GLDKNTSITSVGVC
-314 DAFKNCSRLATTGL
+314 AFRHCSSLATTGL
-328 ESNTTIETL
+328 ESNTTVETL
-337 GDGCFCGTDMSGGL
+337 GHTCFYGTDLSGGL
-351 ALPLNSKI
+351 TLPYNSKI
-359 EELPNRAFSGTN
+359 EELPKKAFYDTN
-371 LEDVYLGCN
+371 LETVFLGCN

-385 YSDTFPKRNMTVKVP
+385 D
-400 AAMMSQYSSGRPKQV
+400 
-415 WEGCNGCLPVPVG
+415 
-428 EVLQE
+428 
-433 IEISHDPGKM
+433 
-443 TYEQGEKISL
+443 
-453 EGMNILFRYSHSTV
+453 
-467 IRDYEELIKSGDGE
+467 
-481 YLTATPCD
+481 
-489 GDVFDESMNGQPI
+489 
-502 KLVYDDGY
+502 
-510 TRLVTYTTGSLK
+510 
-522 QAVYE
+522 
-527 YAKLMPSG
+527 
-535 CLYPCDADGNV
+535 
-546 TVEVDSDNPY
+546 
-556 KNSVGGKWVNHL
+556 
-568 IVADGVDEIPAGL
+568 
-581 CYESECLQS
+581 
-590 VRFEGSAL
+590 
-598 SKIGKNAF
+598 
-606 YQCKNLTDISLS
+606 
-618 GMSIGTIESGAFFE
+618 
-632 CSSLTSLNIEEEV
+632 
-645 NIGEMGKG
+645 
-653 AFERSGLLS
+653 
-662 TGLDKVS
+662 
-669 GLASLPENA
+669 
-678 YKDCKALTD
+678 
-687 TGLGKNKSITS
+687 
-698 IGANA
+698 
-703 FSGCES
+703 
-709 LTITGLEDNKKVKT
+709 
-723 LGDGCFS
+723 
-730 DTDMSDGLVLPYGS
+730 
-744 RIEELPS
+744 
-751 RAFYGTKLETV
+751 
-762 FLACDH
+762 
-768 AVLINTDTFP
+768 TDTFP

-789 MISKYSKGEPRQV
+789 MISKYSKGEPKQV
-802 WEKCNGCLP
+802 WESCNGCLP

-896 YTRLVTY
+896 YTCLVTY
-903 SKGSLQQAAYEYAK
+903 SKSNLQQAAYEYAK

-981 NNSIS
+981 NSSIS

-1012 GKEAFYGCR
+1012 GKEAFYGCK

-1036 MGEAAFARSGLVS
+1036 MGEAAFAESGLES

-1056 GLTLIPTM
+1056 GLTSIPDR
-1064 AYERCEALTDTGL
+1064 AYDGCKALTDTGL
-1077 DKNSSITSIGDCA
+1077 DKNTSITSVGVCA
-1090 FRYCSS
+1090 FRHCSS

-1109 TLGHNCFSG
+1109 TLGHTCFYG

-1131 KIEELPKGAFDGT
+1131 KIEELPDKAFYDT

-1150 LGCNHAVLINTD
+1150 LACNHAVLINTD
-1162 TFPKYNMTVMVPAKM
+1162 TFPKCNMTVMVPAKM

-1202 KVLKNVEISCD
+1202 KVLKNVEISHD
-1213 PDNMVYEPGET
+1213 PTNMTYEPGET

-1252 LGEYLKATP
+1252 LGEYLTATP
-1261 CDDDVFDESMDGQ
+1261 CDGDVFDESMDGQ
-1274 PVKLVYDDGYSH
+1274 PIKLVYDDGYSH
-1286 FETQTKGVL
+1286 FETQTKGTL

-1376 FTPDIDLFLE
+1376 FTPDIDLSLE

-1394 AVHINDAQA
+1394 AVHVNDAQA

-1421 RNAGETVEVS
+1421 RNAGETVELS
-1431 AVTDNAQ
+1431 AATDDAL
-1438 FLGWYLGEGDGAYAV
+1438 FLGWYLGEGDDAYAV

-1462 VNEEDAPEHYDAYG
+1462 VDEEDVPEHYDAYG

-1536 TDARGN
+1536 TDALGN

-1565 HFREATDPAESLA
+1565 HFREATGPDESLA

-1589 AAAVLATIYGL
+1589 AAAVLATMYGL

-1645 HDPDKPHGDHKI
+1645 KPHGDHKI

-1674 GFHYEGTVATL
+1674 GIHYEGTVATL

-1696 CWKQD
+1696 CWKED
-1701 GVEVSTSPV
+1701 GVEVSTSPL
-1710 KTMTITDLTPEIV
+1710 KTMTITKATPEVV

-1729 EKDVDI
+1729 EKKVEI
-1735 TAVAEADGVQADF
+1735 TAVAEADGIQADF

-1755 PVKQSV
+1755 PVTQSIA
-1761 KRGDEAMVTASEGP
+1761 RGDHAMVTASEGP

-1790 PERTYIFKAEVD
+1790 PERTYSFEAEVD

-1814 TILVNTDPYDSAE
+1814 TILVNTDPSDSAE

-1836 DGNVRAKDGDILT
+1836 DGEVRAKDGDILT
-1849 FTVRPKAR
+1849 FTMRPKVR

-1929 SMVLEVPEGE
+1929 GMVLEVPEGE
-1939 RVTAEATPTEG
+1939 RVTAEATPSEG

-1964 ATSTLVSSERSYSFE
+1964 ATSTLVSSERSYTFE

-2011 VHGEGYCMK
+2011 VHGEGYCIK

-2027 IELTAEAS
+2027 IELTTEAS

-2226 AKARGKTGHCVITAA
+2226 AKARGKTGRCVITAA

-2280 NPGYVFTGWYAADGT
+2280 NPGYVFTGWYTADGT

-2309 SHVHVARFMAKS
+2309 SHVHVARFVAKS

-2348 TGTVEA
+2348 TGAVEA

-2381 SRDSTYHV
+2381 SRDSIYHV
-2389 VPTSDTTLQAVFSA
+2389 VPTSDTTLRAVFST
-2403 KQCTVDV
+2403 KQYMVNV
-2410 SCEESLGTV
+2410 SCEESMGTV

-2432 VRAVAAEDTAFVGWF
+2432 VRAIAAEDTSFVGWF
-2447 RNGTC
+2447 RNGAC

-2478 VVSTVASPAEGGAVS
+2478 VVHTVASPAEGGAVS

-2498 EAGDRATLRAI
+2498 ESGDRATLRAI
-2509 ASTGYSFAGWTDD
+2509 ANTGYSFAGWTDD
-2522 KGETISE
+2522 KGETVSE
-2529 NADCT
+2529 NADYT

-2544 ATFKPKSY
+2544 ATFAPKSY
-2552 QVVLSASDDGVGTL
+2552 QVVLSANDDGVGIL
-2566 SGEGSYQFGD
+2566 SGEGSCQFGD

-2582 TPMGTKRFVGW
+2582 TPTGTKCFVGW

-2611 WVKLDK
+2611 WFKLDK

-2638 EVAVTGEVV
+2638 EVTVSGEVV

-2668 DQAELTAVACM
+2668 DQVELTAVAGM
-2679 GYRFVGWSTDKG
+2679 GYRFVGWSTDKE
-2691 GTSIVETAAVLDVTA
+2691 GTSIVETATTLDVTA
-2706 TQDMTYYAQFES
+2706 TQDTTYYAQFES

-2751 GDMFMAIA
+2751 GDMYMAIA

-2796 VFYETGCDVQ
+2796 VFYETSCDVQ

-2960 EARFAEAPKYKVT
+2960 EARFVEAPKYKVT
-2973 ARAVNGSVDPET
+2973 AQAVNGSVDPESS
-2985 ASVATD
+2985 SVVTD
-2991 GKATL
+2991 GKVTL

-3002 GCYLTRV
+3002 GFYLTRV
-3009 TVAEE
+3009 TVAEK

-3045 APQKVTFEFAK
+3045 APQQVTFEFAK
-3056 AAAPELLAQPQ
+3056 AAAPKVLAQPQ

-3073 GDQVELS
+3073 GDPVELS
-3080 FAAEAGRNVRV
+3080 VAAEAGRNVRV
-3091 HAAVS
+3091 HTAVS
-3096 SGSAADVRLSYQWY
+3096 SGSAADVKLSYQWY
-3110 RVSDDGG
+3110 RVSADGG

-3128 TLSIAQLDSD
+3128 TLSIAQLDNDS
-3138 GEGEYFCRITQSYL
+3138 EGEYFCRITQSYL

-3161 HATVSI
+3161 HATVFI

-3175 NGRVLPAATAHDDYR
+3175 NGRVLPEATAHDEYR
-3190 VVIAGAKGGKAPYTY
+3190 VEIAGATGGKAPYVY

-3210 EVPEGMQLRQ
+3210 EVPEGMQLTL

-3230 SGMPAAT
+3230 SGVPSAT
-3237 GAFRFKIACTD
+3237 GVCRFKIRCTD
-3248 DLGDKRAAHFVL
+3248 DLGNKRVAHFAL

-3265 EAPLAFEGQSFTYNA
+3265 EALLAFEGQTFTYNA
-3280 TAQTPELSGV
+3280 TAQAPELSGV
-3290 PEGCEDDVKVTYV
+3290 PEGCEDDVAVTYL
-3303 GTGDTRYS
+3303 GTGDTHYS
-3311 SDKAPMNAG
+3311 SDKAPVDAG
-3320 TYRAVATLDANGYMG
+3320 TYRAAATLDANGYVG
-3335 NARCDFVIE
+3335 NASCDFVIE
-3344 RAPVDISIET
+3344 KAPVDISIET
-3354 SDVTYDGAR
+3354 SDATYDGAR
-3363 HGAAVVVADLD
+3363 HGATVAVAGLD
-3374 ASAYSVT
+3374 TSAYSVT

-3400 GSYRVTVKVNDPNY
+3400 GSYRVTVKVTDPNY
-3414 QGKKAAEFSIAKAS
+3414 QGKKSAEFSIAKAS
-3428 QTITGTM
+3428 QVITGT
-3435 TYSGVYGGD
+3435 TSYSGVYGGD
-3444 PIVFDNVAQTPV
+3444 PIVFDNVAQAPV
-3456 SFELV
+3456 GFELV

-3484 AARVV
+3484 TARVI

-3499 AAEDVELAVTVA
+3499 AAEDVELTVTVA

-3520 DAERFEGQANP
+3520 DAERFEGQENP

-3561 EYQIDATVADPNFD
+3561 EYQIDAAVADPNFD
-3575 VAVEPG
+3575 VAVDPG

-3611 EGGDAALSATPDEG
+3611 EGGDATLSATPDEG
-3625 CYLERVTVSEVGSDE
+3625 CYLERVTVSEAGSDE
-3640 AVDLD
+3640 AIDLD

-3658 SDITASQ
+3658 SDVTASQ
-3665 KVAFEFAKADV
+3665 EVTFEFAKADV
-3676 PRVVAQPQYVS
+3676 PRVVAQPQDVS

-3692 SAVLSVAAEAGENVA
+3692 SAVLSVAAEAGKNVA
-3707 NHAAS
+3707 DHAAAS
-3712 FTGSAAEIEFSY
+3712 TGSAAEIELSY

-3735 ALEGETGETLSLAD
+3735 ALDGETGETLSLSD

-3760 RITQRYLGTEVRSD
+3760 RITQRYLGTEVQTD

-3794 LPAASARSTY
+3794 LLAACAHDTY
-3804 LATVAG
+3804 RATIAG
-3810 AAGGKAPYEYTW
+3810 ASGGKAPYEYTW
-3822 DETKLPDGLK
+3822 DETKLPSGLK

-3843 GAPSKTGVFAFEIT
+3843 GTPSKTGVSAFDIT
-3857 CADARGEAVTAHFA
+3857 CADARGETVTARFA
-3871 LVVQAKRVTLTFA
+3871 LVVQAKRVTLAFA
-3884 DGDFTFNGAPQAP
+3884 DGDFTYNGAPQAP
-3897 EVSGAPKVCKGDLKI
+3897 EVNGAPKVCKGDLKVR
-3912 KYYGTGSTHYS
+3912 YYGTGSTQYS
-3923 STEAPTNAGTYRAVA
+3923 STEAPTDAGTYRAVAALRAHGYVGAVACEFKIAPAKLTVKVDDAERFEGEANPEFTSSLESAVDTSGVKVEYSCDADESSPAGQYQIDATVTDPNFDVEVEPGTLTVKKKEPVDPDPVVPDPDNPDNPDPNPDPDNPDPDNPDPDPSPDPDKPEPDNPDVPVNYEVTVKAVNGSVDNGSITVTAGESVTIVATPDEGCYLERVTVAEDGSDTSVDLDITDYKGGAYEVTLSGVTASQEVTFEFAKADAPKVIAQPQDASAHEGDAVVLSVAAEAGKGVADHASSSTGSAADVELSYQWFHMVDGEAVALEGETGETLLIENLDDDCAGEYFCRVTQCYLGTETQVDSDRAVISVVPRDTLVFNSGLLSTARAHSAYRATISGAAGGEAPYEYTWDDAKLPDGFKLSCTSGGLTLSGTPSKAGVSTFDVTCTDAQGETVNARFVLVVQAKRVELAFEGGNFVYSGDAQAPEVTGVPKACEGDLRVRYYGTGGTHYSSSEAPTDAGTYRAVA
-3938 TLRAHGYA
+3938 TLRSNGYI
-3946 GAAVCE
+3946 GAASRK
-3952 FEIAPAK
+3952 FKITPAK
-3959 LKVKV
+3959 LMVKV
-3964 NDAERFEGEAN
+3964 DDAERFEGEAN

-3994 YSCDADE
+3994 YICDADE
-4001 SSPAGKYQIGATVTD
+4001 SSPAGEYQIGATVTD
-4016 PNFDVEV
+4016 PNFDVV
-4023 VPGTLTVKKKQEP
+4023 VEPGTLTVKKKQEP
-4036 VDPDPVVPDPDNP
+4036 VDPDPV
-4049 DNPDPDN
+4049 
-4056 PDPDRPDPDPNPDNP
+4056 
-4071 DPDNPDPDNP
+4071 
-4081 EPDPNPDNP
+4081 EP
-4090 DPGKPDPDPKPDPDQ
+4090 
-4105 PNPDNP
+4105 
-4111 DPDKPEPD
+4111 
-4119 NPDKPERFEVTTRAV
+4119 
-4134 NGSVDNA
+4134 S
-4141 SITVDAGGNAT
+4141 
-4152 LSATPDEGCYLERV
+4152 
-4166 TVAENDSDKGVN
+4166 
-4178 LDISDYE
+4178 
-4185 GGAYEVTL
+4185 
-4193 SGVTAS
+4193 
-4199 QEVTFE
+4199 
-4205 FAKADAPMVIAQ
+4205 
-4217 PQDTSAHEGDSAVL
+4217 
-4231 SVAAEAGKG
+4231 
-4240 VLDHA
+4240 
-4245 SSSTGSAADV
+4245 
-4255 ELSYQWFRMVDGET
+4255 
-4269 VALEGETGET
+4269 
-4279 LFIENLDDDCAGE
+4279 
-4292 YFCRI
+4292 
-4297 TQRYLGTET
+4297 
-4306 QADSDRAVVSVV
+4306 
-4318 PRDALVFNGGLLPA
+4318 
-4332 ARAHNAYRVTIAG
+4332 
-4345 AAGGES
+4345 
-4351 PYEYTWDESDLPDG
+4351 
-4365 FKLTRAAGG
+4365 
-4374 LMLSGTPSKAGVFS
+4374 
-4388 FDVTCKD
+4388 
-4395 AQGETVTAHFV
+4395 
-4406 LVVQAKRVELAFE
+4406 
-4419 GGSFVYSGDAQA
+4419 
-4431 PEVTGVPKACEG
+4431 
-4443 DLRIRYYGTD
+4443 
-4453 GTYYSS
+4453 
-4459 SEAPTDAGTYRVVA
+4459 
-4473 TLRSNGYIGAA
+4473 
-4484 SRKFKI
+4484 
-4490 TPAKLKVK
+4490 
-4498 VDDAERY
+4498 
-4505 EGEANPAFT
+4505 
-4514 SSLESAVD
+4514 
-4522 TSGVKVEYSCDADE
+4522 
-4536 SSPAGEYKI
+4536 
-4545 GATVTDSNFDVT
+4545 
-4557 VEPGALT
+4557 
-4564 VKKKQGPVNPDP
+4564 P

-4582 DPDQPDKPEPDKPEP
+4582 DPGNPDKPEPDKPEPDKPEP
-4597 DQPDKPDP
+4597 DQPD
-4605 DNPDKPEPDQPD
+4605 Q
-4617 KPEPGKPEP
+4617 PEP
-4626 DKPGTP
+4626 DKPGSP

-4663 SGQKASSKSS
+4663 SGKKDSSKSS
-4673 AQQLADTGDKAPLT
+4673 AQQLADTGDRAPLA
-4687 VAVAVGAVAL
+4687 VAVAAGAVAL